1 MASPFDFI
9 AQSIAAHNGSATQTS
24 SAPTSPS
31 SPRTSPLEDYYNEQ
45 MQQKQATEKARDI
58 IDGRGRGHVGGLR
71 DAWLDK
77 NGEAKSTAIDS
88 RGHNSALRNEYQRQ
102 HPNVPTMSTAL
113 TDDEKSQLQRAYAD
127 AANKYKDASKK
138 AQSIRPE
145 EGLDYATTLEKYRSE
160 QQAATKEKAAAES
173 EMDRLR
179 KQLEFYK
186 VELPDVDQNVFERL
200 WGSVKG
206 GSKQATGSLGGLF
219 GYTGRVA
226 TGGQSAVDKA
236 LRASGNEGLS
246 ALYHVS
252 TEEENK
258 KAMQMQQA
266 IADKSAELSES
277 GGRDIE
283 RSKWGASDAGRFAL
297 DAVSQVPAL
306 AADMAANVVLP
317 GAGMAMMMG
326 RSFGGGVQ
334 QAEAGGGNL
343 AQAGAYGAASAAKE
357 YLTEK
362 MFGGLDLAYG
372 KGFADTAVEKLV
384 GKLAKTDI
392 GRTVLRTIINGGG
405 GEFVEEFV
413 SSAVDPTLR
422 AIYNGKSIGE
432 NYSEEQ
438 VSDWLYDGLVGA
450 ALGIAGSGA
459 SIATGA
465 DAKKNAELRSG
476 EVDKA
481 FELMTG
487 KKAASE
493 PQSVAETH
501 GDITTPPT
509 PSNDAVARPE
519 ELNSTVNNNVET
531 QTTDTQK
538 NTAPAGTERR
548 PMSMEDYA
556 DSNSPVWNNL
566 AYDDTTSQ
574 QKAMKEAHDRMVTE
588 GKAVEVPESTMQKTA
603 ESFPDLRGMKKAERT
618 PILKQKMAEIK
629 TSLRQFLSGLKG
641 GNFEFEVN
649 GNVLEAKL
657 YDTGIKEVLEKI
669 TQDKA
674 NMLSQSDQIFK
685 NAEYLY
691 SLPDYDGDPNIYRW
705 NYFYTPVKIGDST
718 VGVRIAVR
726 DMATP
731 NESQIYNWGIKK
743 APTLDGG
750 SPEQSSLSPD
760 VSSVGG
766 IDASLDGARRLP
778 NGSIP
783 GGVSSDASEVS
794 TSDTSIPNAEEN
806 VNRGQAKN
814 SANANPKKTAEELA
828 EDAALEKAKA
838 DYQETVKRWYE
849 QHPEADSIPVTS
861 SLYNANDWIKGR
873 VKALLQKYYDA
884 EDFDEYVAG
893 SNKMAEK
900 TYNMEEN
907 AEKNNRDAFS
917 AAILDSK
924 LKSEAKTEGG
934 YTDENL
940 LDDTYK
946 VEKEAFSSR
955 EEPVDKS
962 VGTRLPSEV
971 LEMLGI
977 RKADIGVELE
987 DQLRVL
993 EREGKN
999 ARQAYE
1005 KAVELNDAS
1014 GAAREMSHIK
1024 SLREAYNTAK
1034 TKLSK
1039 YRNGSMSENEIA
1051 ETVRGLHK
1059 EKHTVKG
1066 SKEFWE
1072 SIAAKEAA
1080 IKAEAEK
1087 RRLQNS
1093 PNNDKVDSTNS
1104 KVERAKELLANGAS
1118 PSQIFNETG
1127 LVVTADGK
1135 ITDGFTRAKVG
1146 SYDNGQNGTAD
1157 QVTGKNQVSGTSE
1170 SGVSSDDGRGVRGE
1184 FSEQSREKASW
1195 EALGESDR
1203 NAAREVI
1210 QRRIDSVET
1219 EEADELRL
1227 SYDTDE
1233 ELMRDIYKSYEDGSA
1248 ALEEWTPYFGDMN
1261 ELAAELDK
1269 ALSGT
1274 STNTQDA
1281 NANHSADS
1289 NKAERVYVDENG
1301 NEYDSKSGYTT
1312 RTAEEVQAERDAH
1325 ISDDLYY
1332 TLRAEDRLTPDN
1344 AKEWA
1349 QWQRRREERQN
1360 AQKAPVTDET
1370 AWKDAEA
1377 EFGGANHD
1385 AIHKATQR
1393 AEEFETF
1400 LESDA
1405 FTSRLTDEQYT
1416 KVSDSVTEFKNKL
1429 AGLGDGHTSFA
1440 EFAEYYKAMK
1450 DSRILGDLYSERVN
1464 EQVQLARELA
1474 EEAYS
1479 NPIPYN
1485 VEKYRHAAVKAAQM
1499 TSHYIEKASKVRVEL
1514 DELNNAVK
1522 ENGSKRKPAE
1532 LGREVERGEK
1542 GKSLREKAA
1551 AKFIRWQIMPR
1562 QMFQMIDGFKFWE
1575 KGAGYRMADTIENAA
1590 AKNQTTLVEA
1600 DNFFTDVVKMKGYGN
1615 FATGKTK
1622 TNVRLG
1628 GKTLTMSEAVSL
1640 YKAIKTMGGP
1650 DAYRVQNIKGFAL
1663 KNGDNKPY
1671 MIKADPANISELYSA
1686 LQTVIAKNEVASAY
1700 VKAFDNMSE
1709 KLGKETQDIAKAI
1722 DGVDNELFKPGD
1734 YFPLTYARVE
1744 DVNSEWDKANS
1755 KDFGVPDFKNLKER
1769 TRTAGGYVN
1778 IAPVVEVTDG
1788 YIRRAADYI
1797 AFGELA
1803 DTFGIMDYMHTFG
1816 TSTLVDSVKQNMG
1829 SEYGAWMEN
1838 YVKDVQDINQTRA
1851 KSKDNL
1857 WGALNRNF
1865 QTAVLVGSPGTPF
1878 KQKGSMWLAMSE
1890 LDPRAVVKAAVTSL
1904 NPGNQQMKAARSN
1917 PLLQFRAKGNIDAS
1931 ISDAL
1936 QDQSTLFGKMAAKSK
1951 VLKSIQNWIPAAD
1964 VREVSKVYLASCY
1977 DVQMKNPGI
1986 DINSAKFKEM
1996 VDETFQRASMRT
2008 QSQYT
2013 INMRDEISRG
2023 DNDLLKSLTMFQTQQ
2038 RTNFNNLMT
2047 ALGEAKAAKG
2057 TEHASK
2063 ANKARARALGG
2074 FIASNIAYGAMS
2086 AVADALRHKLKQY
2099 RDDDEEQQIDPT
2111 KIAIKVG
2118 ESFLEGVGGTVI
2130 FGDTA
2135 TNFITSLFSDEPFY
2149 ENGVGAVGAIND
2161 AMSAAIKLVDN
2172 PSADNVRK
2180 TAGGIANLLGIP
2192 LNNAYTL
2199 LNSFGMYTADIINAM
2214 NRSKESGNILN
2225 ELLKGT
2231 SAADI
2236 AGKKKA
2242 GLYSISDDPADDA
2255 LKIFDSIEKAVDK
2268 LPPDQFTYTDENGD
2282 EVSYELTKADKEQYR
2297 KDAEASY
2304 SSGMD
2309 ALLKAFGYDK
2319 LGDKAKEDVEKQI
2332 KGYAKDAAEQGYL
2345 DNKGL
2350 NYDTDAPAWTEAV
2363 PKEDVPSY
2371 LVSKKILDA
2380 DGKKTDYDA
2389 IDYLIGGFSKIPSS
2403 VQTQLKDDGVN
2414 VNALLYA
2421 KLFGIGSEAWYSNK
2435 GATKDA
2441 EESLGSSDV
2450 AKAIAVYNNMEGKS
2464 DEQILNAIK
2473 TQILPDAGGKQSAT
2487 VRRIEAYNTIAGN
2500 NADLGSWLDLAAAL
2514 KDADVNGSVS
2524 KDDVY
2529 TAWANMGLS
2538 ARETYA
2544 GITRSDFYNIVKSG
2558 AKSYAVNEDYATQVD
2573 EGYASIVPAKEE
2585 ADPTFS
2591 GSVRNHQA
2599 DGRAAKST
2607 SIFTMED
2614 YYRALGL
2621 LK

>member
-58 IDGRGRGHVGGLR
+58 IDGRGRGLVGGLR

-77 NGEAKSTAIDS
+77 HGEAESKTVDS

-138 AQSIRPE
+138 AQSVSDKKAQSIRPE
-145 EGLDYATTLEKYRSE
+145 AGVNYATTLEKYRSE
-160 QQAATKEKAAAES
+160 LQAASDEKAAAES

-200 WGSVKG
+200 WGSIKG
-206 GSKQATGSLGGLF
+206 GSKQAAGSLGGLF

-236 LRASGNEGLS
+236 LRASGNEELS
-246 ALYHVS
+246 ALYHVG
-252 TEEENK
+252 TEEDDE

-306 AADMAANVVLP
+306 AADMAANAVLP
-317 GAGMAMMMG
+317 GSGMAMMMG

-450 ALGIAGSGA
+450 ALGIAGSGV

-493 PQSVAETH
+493 PQSVAETQ

-509 PSNDAVARPE
+509 PPNDAVARPE
-519 ELNSTVNNNVET
+519 ELNSAVNNNVET
-531 QTTDTQK
+531 QNADVQK
-538 NTAPAGTERR
+538 NTASTETERR

-588 GKAVEVPESTMQKTA
+588 GKVVEVPESTIQKTA

-618 PILKQKMAEIK
+618 PILKQKMSEVK
-629 TSLRQFLSGLKG
+629 TSLRQFLSGFKG

-691 SLPDYDGDPNIYRW
+691 SLPDYEGNSEIYRW

-726 DMATP
+726 DMKQTADGRSD
-731 NESQIYNWGIKK
+731 SQIYNWGIKK

-766 IDASLDGARRLP
+766 VDASLDGARRLP

-806 VNRGQAKN
+806 VNIGQAEN
-814 SANANPKKTAEELA
+814 SANADFRASESDNAHSAEKDQAYYVDLA
-828 EDAALEKAKA
+828 RKLKERGWSREDIKDATGFVVDDRGNVYDEDTGEVHYDA
-838 DYQETVKRWYE
+838 QE
-849 QHPEADSIPVTS
+849 EAD
-861 SLYNANDWIKGR
+861 
-873 VKALLQKYYDA
+873 KAAWNHAA
-884 EDFDEYVAG
+884 EDFG
-893 SNKMAEK
+893 
-900 TYNMEEN
+900 
-907 AEKNNRDAFS
+907 EKNRDTIHEATS
-917 AAILDSK
+917 KAA
-924 LKSEAKTEGG
+924 
-934 YTDENL
+934 
-940 LDDTYK
+940 
-946 VEKEAFSSR
+946 
-955 EEPVDKS
+955 
-962 VGTRLPSEV
+962 
-971 LEMLGI
+971 
-977 RKADIGVELE
+977 
-987 DQLRVL
+987 
-993 EREGKN
+993 
-999 ARQAYE
+999 
-1005 KAVELNDAS
+1005 
-1014 GAAREMSHIK
+1014 
-1024 SLREAYNTAK
+1024 
-1034 TKLSK
+1034 
-1039 YRNGSMSENEIA
+1039 
-1051 ETVRGLHK
+1051 
-1059 EKHTVKG
+1059 
-1066 SKEFWE
+1066 
-1072 SIAAKEAA
+1072 
-1080 IKAEAEK
+1080 
-1087 RRLQNS
+1087 
-1093 PNNDKVDSTNS
+1093 
-1104 KVERAKELLANGAS
+1104 
-1118 PSQIFNETG
+1118 
-1127 LVVTADGK
+1127 
-1135 ITDGFTRAKVG
+1135 GFK
-1146 SYDNGQNGTAD
+1146 
-1157 QVTGKNQVSGTSE
+1157 
-1170 SGVSSDDGRGVRGE
+1170 
-1184 FSEQSREKASW
+1184 
-1195 EALGESDR
+1195 
-1203 NAAREVI
+1203 
-1210 QRRIDSVET
+1210 
-1219 EEADELRL
+1219 
-1227 SYDTDE
+1227 
-1233 ELMRDIYKSYEDGSA
+1233 
-1248 ALEEWTPYFGDMN
+1248 
-1261 ELAAELDK
+1261 
-1269 ALSGT
+1269 
-1274 STNTQDA
+1274 
-1281 NANHSADS
+1281 
-1289 NKAERVYVDENG
+1289 
-1301 NEYDSKSGYTT
+1301 
-1312 RTAEEVQAERDAH
+1312 
-1325 ISDDLYY
+1325 
-1332 TLRAEDRLTPDN
+1332 
-1344 AKEWA
+1344 
-1349 QWQRRREERQN
+1349 
-1360 AQKAPVTDET
+1360 
-1370 AWKDAEA
+1370 
-1377 EFGGANHD
+1377 
-1385 AIHKATQR
+1385 
-1393 AEEFETF
+1393 TF
-1400 LESDA
+1400 LEDEDFLRGFSDSRYTEISDA
-1405 FTSRLTDEQYT
+1405 A
-1416 KVSDSVTEFKNKL
+1416 TEFKSKL
-1429 AGLGDGHTSFA
+1429 AGVGDGHTPFS
-1440 EFAEYYKAMK
+1440 EFADYYKAIK
-1450 DSRILGDLYSERVN
+1450 NSDILGDLYSERVN
-1464 EQVQLARELA
+1464 EQVQLAKELSDTA
-1474 EEAYS
+1474 QK

-1485 VEKYRHAAVKAAQM
+1485 VDKYRSAVTKAMQM
-1499 TSHYIEKASKVRVEL
+1499 ASHYVEKASKVRAEL
-1514 DELNNAVK
+1514 DELNSAVK
-1522 ENGSKRKPAE
+1522 ENGSKKKPYETQRNPSLRDEAKSA
-1532 LGREVERGEK
+1532 GEK
-1542 GKSLREKAA
+1542 LG
-1551 AKFIRWQIMPR
+1551 AKFIRYQIMPR

-1575 KGAGYRMADTIENAA
+1575 KGAGYRMADTIEKSA
-1590 AKNQTTLVEA
+1590 AKNQTVLVDA
-1600 DNFFTDVVKMKGYGN
+1600 DNFFSDVVKEKAYRD
-1615 FATGKTK
+1615 FSTGKTMSGVK
-1622 TNVRLG
+1622 VG
-1628 GKTLTMSEAVSL
+1628 GEELSMDMAVSL

-1650 DAYRVQNIKGFAL
+1650 DAYRAQHVSGFAL
-1663 KNGDNKPY
+1663 YNGNDDPIR
-1671 MIKADPANISELYSA
+1671 IKTNDVSPLYYAAESAIESDP
-1686 LQTVIAKNEVASAY
+1686 IAKAY
-1700 VKAFDNMSE
+1700 VEAFDDMADY
-1709 KLGKETQDIAKAI
+1709 LGKETKKVSKEVDGTDIYTYVK
-1722 DGVDNELFKPGD
+1722 GD
-1734 YFPLTYARVE
+1734 YFPLTYSAAE
-1744 DVNSEWDKANS
+1744 GNFNWDKQKAQE
-1755 KDFGVPDFKNLKER
+1755 FGLPDFKSLKDR
-1769 TRTAGGYVN
+1769 TRTEGGYVN
-1778 IAPVVEVTDG
+1778 IAPVAMVTDG

-1803 DTFGIMDYMHTFG
+1803 DTFSIMDYMHTFG

-1851 KSKDNL
+1851 KSKDNF

-1865 QTAVLVGSPGTPF
+1865 QTAVLVGNPGTPF

-1890 LDPRAVVKAAVTSL
+1890 LDPRAVAKAAVTSL

-1936 QDQSTLFGKMAAKSK
+1936 QDQNTLFGKMASKSK
-1951 VLKSIQNWIPAAD
+1951 VLKRIQNWIPAAD
-1964 VREVSKVYLASCY
+1964 VHEVSKIYLASCY

-1986 DINSAKFKEM
+1986 DVNSAKFKEM

-2013 INMRDEISRG
+2013 MNMRDEISRG

-2074 FIASNIAYGAMS
+2074 FVASNIAYGAMS
-2086 AVADALRHKLKQY
+2086 VVADALRHKLKQY
-2099 RDDDEEQQIDPT
+2099 RDDDEEQQIDPA

-2199 LNSFGMYTADIINAM
+2199 LNSTGMYTLGVINAM
-2214 NRSKESGNILN
+2214 NRSKEPGSILN
-2225 ELLKGT
+2225 ELFKGT

-2255 LKIFDSIEKAVDK
+2255 LKIFDSIKKAVDK

-2304 SSGMD
+2304 NSGMD

-2345 DNKGL
+2345 DNNGL
-2350 NYDTDAPAWTEAV
+2350 DYDTDAPAWTEAV

-2389 IDYLIGGFSKIPSS
+2389 IDYLIGGFLKIPSS

-2473 TQILPDAGGKQSAT
+2473 TQVLPDAGDKQSAT

-2558 AKSYAVNEDYATQVD
+2558 PKSYAVNEDYATQVD
-2573 EGYASIVPAKEE
+2573 EGYASIAPAKEE

-2599 DGRAAKST
+2599 DGSAGKST

>member
-1 MASPFDFI
+1 MASPLDFI
-9 AQSIAAHNGSATQTS
+9 RDSIEAYNGSAVKTS
-24 SAPTSPS
+24 STPAS
-31 SPRTSPLEDYYNEQ
+31 RTSAVEDYYNEQ
-45 MQQKQATEKARDI
+45 MQKKQATEKARDVV
-58 IDGRGRGHVGGLR
+58 DGRGRGHVGGLR

-77 NGEAKSTAIDS
+77 NGEAKSTTVDS
-88 RGHNSALRNEYQRQ
+88 RGNNSMLRKEYQRQ
-102 HPNVPTMSTAL
+102 NPNISTMSTAL
-113 TDDEKSQLQRAYAD
+113 SDDEKFQLQSAYAD
-127 AANKYKDASKK
+127 AASKYKSASKKAQSVSDKK

-145 EGLDYATTLEKYRSE
+145 AGVNYATTLEKYRSE
-160 QQAATKEKAAAES
+160 LQAASDEKAAAES
-173 EMDRLR
+173 EMNKLR

-186 VELPDVDQNVFERL
+186 VEIPDADQNIFERL
-200 WGSVKG
+200 WGSAKG
-206 GSKQATGSLGGLF
+206 GSKQAAGSLGGAA
-219 GYTGRVA
+219 GYTGRAV
-226 TGGQSAVDKA
+226 TGAQNAVDKA
-236 LRASGNEGLS
+236 LRASGNEELS
-246 ALYHVS
+246 ALYHVG
-252 TEEENK
+252 TEEDDE

-266 IADKSAELSES
+266 IADKSAELSKS
-277 GGRDIE
+277 GDRDIE
-283 RSKWGASDAGRFAL
+283 RSKWGASDAGKFAL

-306 AADMAANVVLP
+306 ATDMAANAILP
-317 GAGMAMMMG
+317 GSGMAMMMG

-334 QAEAGGGNL
+334 EAEAGGANL
-343 AQAGAYGAASAAKE
+343 AQAGAYGAASAAVE
-357 YLTEK
+357 SLTEK
-362 MFGGLDLAYG
+362 LTGGLDIAYG
-372 KGFADTAVEKLV
+372 KGFTDKVTERLI
-384 GKLAKTDI
+384 GRLAKSDA
-392 GRTVLRTIINGGG
+392 GRTAFRALTGAL
-405 GEFVEEFV
+405 GEGAEEFI
-413 SSAVDPTLR
+413 SSAVNPTIR
-422 AIYNGKSIGE
+422 SIYNGKSVGE

-450 ALGIAGSGA
+450 ALGLAGSGV
-459 SIATGA
+459 SIATGEN
-465 DAKKNAELRSG
+465 AKKNAELRNGSI
-476 EVDKA
+476 DNA
-481 FELMTG
+481 LELMTG

-493 PQSVAETH
+493 SQSVAETQ

-509 PSNDAVARPE
+509 PSSDAVTRPE
-519 ELNSTVNNNVET
+519 ELNSAVNNNVET
-531 QTTDTQK
+531 QNADTKK
-538 NTAPAGTERR
+538 NTASNGTERR

-566 AYDDTTSQ
+566 AYDDTASQ

-588 GKAVEVPESTMQKTA
+588 GKVVEVPESTIQKTA

-618 PILKQKMAEIK
+618 PILKQKMSEVK
-629 TSLRQFLSGLKG
+629 TSLRQFLSGIKG

-691 SLPDYDGDPNIYRW
+691 SLPDYEGNSEIYRW

-726 DMATP
+726 DMKQTADGRSD
-731 NESQIYNWGIKK
+731 SQIYNWGIKK

-760 VSSVGG
+760 VSSVGDV
-766 IDASLDGARRLP
+766 DASLDGARRLP

-794 TSDTSIPNAEEN
+794 TSDTSIPTAEEN
-806 VNRGQAKN
+806 VNREQTEN
-814 SANANPKKTAEELA
+814 SVNADTKKAEEELA
-828 EDAALEKAKA
+828 
-838 DYQETVKRWYE
+838 T
-849 QHPEADSIPVTS
+849 
-861 SLYNANDWIKGR
+861 
-873 VKALLQKYYDA
+873 
-884 EDFDEYVAG
+884 
-893 SNKMAEK
+893 
-900 TYNMEEN
+900 
-907 AEKNNRDAFS
+907 
-917 AAILDSK
+917 
-924 LKSEAKTEGG
+924 
-934 YTDENL
+934 
-940 LDDTYK
+940 
-946 VEKEAFSSR
+946 
-955 EEPVDKS
+955 
-962 VGTRLPSEV
+962 
-971 LEMLGI
+971 
-977 RKADIGVELE
+977 
-987 DQLRVL
+987 
-993 EREGKN
+993 
-999 ARQAYE
+999 
-1005 KAVELNDAS
+1005 
-1014 GAAREMSHIK
+1014 
-1024 SLREAYNTAK
+1024 
-1034 TKLSK
+1034 
-1039 YRNGSMSENEIA
+1039 
-1051 ETVRGLHK
+1051 
-1059 EKHTVKG
+1059 
-1066 SKEFWE
+1066 
-1072 SIAAKEAA
+1072 
-1080 IKAEAEK
+1080 
-1087 RRLQNS
+1087 
-1093 PNNDKVDSTNS
+1093 
-1104 KVERAKELLANGAS
+1104 
-1118 PSQIFNETG
+1118 
-1127 LVVTADGK
+1127 
-1135 ITDGFTRAKVG
+1135 
-1146 SYDNGQNGTAD
+1146 
-1157 QVTGKNQVSGTSE
+1157 
-1170 SGVSSDDGRGVRGE
+1170 
-1184 FSEQSREKASW
+1184 
-1195 EALGESDR
+1195 
-1203 NAAREVI
+1203 
-1210 QRRIDSVET
+1210 
-1219 EEADELRL
+1219 
-1227 SYDTDE
+1227 
-1233 ELMRDIYKSYEDGSA
+1233 
-1248 ALEEWTPYFGDMN
+1248 
-1261 ELAAELDK
+1261 ELDK
-1269 ALSGT
+1269 SPSGT
-1274 STNTQDA
+1274 NTNTQ
-1281 NANHSADS
+1281 NADINYSTGS
-1289 NKAERVYVDENG
+1289 NTTERVYVDENG
-1301 NEYDSKSGYTT
+1301 NEYDPETGYTT

-1405 FTSRLTDEQYT
+1405 FTSRLTVEQYT

-1429 AGLGDGHTSFA
+1429 AGLGDGRTSFA

-1600 DNFFTDVVKMKGYGN
+1600 DNFFTDVVKMKGYGD

-1622 TNVRLG
+1622 TSVRLG
-1628 GKTLTMSEAVSL
+1628 GETLTMSEAVSL

-1650 DAYRVQNIKGFAL
+1650 DAYRVQNIEGFAL
-1663 KNGDNKPY
+1663 KNGDKKPY

-1686 LQTVIAKNEVASAY
+1686 LQTAIAKNEVASAY
-1700 VKAFDNMSE
+1700 VKAFDSMSE
-1709 KLGKETQDIAKAI
+1709 KLGKETQDVAKAI
-1722 DGVDNELFKPGD
+1722 DGVDNELFKPGE
-1734 YFPLTYARVE
+1734 YFPLTYARIE
-1744 DVNSEWDKANS
+1744 DGNFEWDKADS

-1816 TSTLVDSVKQNMG
+1816 TPTLVDSVKQNMG

-1851 KSKDNL
+1851 KSRDN
-1857 WGALNRNF
+1857 WWQKLNHNF
-1865 QTAVLVGSPGTPF
+1865 QTAVLIGNPGTPF

-1890 LDPRAVVKAAVTSL
+1890 LDPRAVAKAAITSL
-1904 NPGNQQMKAARSN
+1904 NPGNQQIKAARNN
-1917 PLLQFRAKGNIDAS
+1917 PLLQFRAKGNIDSS
-1931 ISDAL
+1931 ITDAL
-1936 QDQSTLFGKMAAKSK
+1936 QDQSTLFSKIAAKSK

-1964 VREVSKVYLASCY
+1964 VRELSKVYLASCY

-1986 DINSAKFKEM
+1986 DVNSTKFKEM

-2013 INMRDEISRG
+2013 MNMRDEISRG
-2023 DNDLLKSLTMFQTQQ
+2023 DSALLKALTMFQTQQ
-2038 RTNFNNLMT
+2038 RTNYNNLMT
-2047 ALGEAKAAKG
+2047 AFGEAKAAKG
-2057 TEHASK
+2057 TEHASN

-2074 FIASNIAYGAMS
+2074 FVASNIAYGAMS

-2099 RDDDEEQQIDPT
+2099 RDDDEEQQIDPA

-2118 ESFLEGVGGTVI
+2118 ESAFEGALGTFI

-2135 TNFITSLFSDEPFY
+2135 FNFITSLFSDEPFY

-2199 LNSFGMYTADIINAM
+2199 LNSTGMYTLDVISAM
-2214 NRSKESGNILN
+2214 NRSKDPGSILN

-2255 LKIFDSIEKAVDK
+2255 LKIFDSIKKAVDK

-2304 SSGMD
+2304 NSGMD

-2319 LGDKAKEDVEKQI
+2319 LDDKAKEDVEKQI
-2332 KGYAKDAAEQGYL
+2332 KGYAKDAAEQSYL
-2345 DNKGL
+2345 DSKGL
-2350 NYDTDAPAWTEAV
+2350 DYDTGISAWAEAV
-2363 PKEDVPSY
+2363 PEEDVPGY

-2403 VQTQLKDDGVN
+2403 VQAQLKDDGAN

-2464 DEQILNAIK
+2464 DEQILNTIK
-2473 TQILPDAGGKQSAT
+2473 TQVLPDAGGKQSAT

-2558 AKSYAVNEDYATQVD
+2558 PKSYAVNEDYATQVD
-2573 EGYASIVPAKEE
+2573 KGYASIVPAKEE

-2599 DGRAAKST
+2599 DDSTAKST
-2607 SIFTMED
+2607 SIFSMED

>member
-31 SPRTSPLEDYYNEQ
+31 RTSPLEDYYNEQ

-58 IDGRGRGHVGGLR
+58 IDGRGRGLVGGLR

-77 NGEAKSTAIDS
+77 HGGAESKTVDS

-138 AQSIRPE
+138 AQSVSDKKAQSIRPE
-145 EGLDYATTLEKYRSE
+145 AGVNYATTLEKYRSE
-160 QQAATKEKAAAES
+160 LQAASDEKAAAES
-173 EMDRLR
+173 EMDKLR
-179 KQLEFYK
+179 KQLEFYN

-200 WGSVKG
+200 WGSIKG
-206 GSKQATGSLGGLF
+206 GSKQAAGSLGGLF

-236 LRASGNEGLS
+236 LRASGNEDLS

-252 TEEENK
+252 TEDENK

-306 AADMAANVVLP
+306 AADMAANAVLP

-334 QAEAGGGNL
+334 QAESGGGNL

-438 VSDWLYDGLVGA
+438 VSDWLYDGFVGA

-487 KKAASE
+487 KKSTTE
-493 PQSVAETH
+493 PQSAAETQ
-501 GDITTPPT
+501 GDITTPSV
-509 PSNDAVARPE
+509 PSNDAVTHPE
-519 ELNSTVNNNVET
+519 TLNSAVNNNVET

-588 GKAVEVPESTMQKTA
+588 GKVVEVPESTMQKTA

-726 DMATP
+726 DMKQTADGRSD
-731 NESQIYNWGIKK
+731 SQIYNWGIKK

-766 IDASLDGARRLP
+766 VDASLDGARRLP

-806 VNRGQAKN
+806 VNREQTEN
-814 SANANPKKTAEELA
+814 SVNADTKKAEEKLA
-828 EDAALEKAKA
+828 
-838 DYQETVKRWYE
+838 T
-849 QHPEADSIPVTS
+849 
-861 SLYNANDWIKGR
+861 
-873 VKALLQKYYDA
+873 
-884 EDFDEYVAG
+884 
-893 SNKMAEK
+893 
-900 TYNMEEN
+900 
-907 AEKNNRDAFS
+907 
-917 AAILDSK
+917 
-924 LKSEAKTEGG
+924 
-934 YTDENL
+934 
-940 LDDTYK
+940 
-946 VEKEAFSSR
+946 
-955 EEPVDKS
+955 
-962 VGTRLPSEV
+962 
-971 LEMLGI
+971 
-977 RKADIGVELE
+977 
-987 DQLRVL
+987 
-993 EREGKN
+993 
-999 ARQAYE
+999 
-1005 KAVELNDAS
+1005 
-1014 GAAREMSHIK
+1014 
-1024 SLREAYNTAK
+1024 
-1034 TKLSK
+1034 
-1039 YRNGSMSENEIA
+1039 
-1051 ETVRGLHK
+1051 
-1059 EKHTVKG
+1059 
-1066 SKEFWE
+1066 
-1072 SIAAKEAA
+1072 
-1080 IKAEAEK
+1080 
-1087 RRLQNS
+1087 
-1093 PNNDKVDSTNS
+1093 
-1104 KVERAKELLANGAS
+1104 
-1118 PSQIFNETG
+1118 
-1127 LVVTADGK
+1127 
-1135 ITDGFTRAKVG
+1135 
-1146 SYDNGQNGTAD
+1146 
-1157 QVTGKNQVSGTSE
+1157 
-1170 SGVSSDDGRGVRGE
+1170 
-1184 FSEQSREKASW
+1184 
-1195 EALGESDR
+1195 
-1203 NAAREVI
+1203 
-1210 QRRIDSVET
+1210 
-1219 EEADELRL
+1219 
-1227 SYDTDE
+1227 
-1233 ELMRDIYKSYEDGSA
+1233 
-1248 ALEEWTPYFGDMN
+1248 
-1261 ELAAELDK
+1261 ELDK
-1269 ALSGT
+1269 SLSGT
-1274 STNTQDA
+1274 NTNTQDA
-1281 NANHSADS
+1281 NANYNADNTNHSTGS
-1289 NKAERVYVDENG
+1289 NTAERVYVDENG
-1301 NEYDSKSGYTT
+1301 NEYDPKTGYTT

-1522 ENGSKRKPAE
+1522 ENGSKRKPTE

-1600 DNFFTDVVKMKGYGN
+1600 DNFFTDVVKMKGYGD

-1650 DAYRVQNIKGFAL
+1650 DAYRVQNIEGFAL
-1663 KNGDNKPY
+1663 KNGDEKPY

-1686 LQTVIAKNEVASAY
+1686 LQTAIAKNEVASAY

-1709 KLGKETQDIAKAI
+1709 KLGKQTQDVAKAI

-1816 TSTLVDSVKQNMG
+1816 TPTLVDSVKQNMG

-1851 KSKDNL
+1851 KSRDN
-1857 WGALNRNF
+1857 WWQKLNHNF
-1865 QTAVLVGSPGTPF
+1865 QTAVLIGNPGTPF

-1890 LDPRAVVKAAVTSL
+1890 LDPRAVAKAAITSL
-1904 NPGNQQMKAARSN
+1904 NPGNQQMKAARNN
-1917 PLLQFRAKGNIDAS
+1917 PLLQFRAKGNIDSS
-1931 ISDAL
+1931 ITDAL

-1986 DINSAKFKEM
+1986 DVNSTKFKEM

-2013 INMRDEISRG
+2013 MNMRDEISRG
-2023 DNDLLKSLTMFQTQQ
+2023 DSALLKALTMFQTQQ
-2038 RTNFNNLMT
+2038 RTT
-2047 ALGEAKAAKG
+2047 ANSMFTAINEARAAKG
-2057 TEHASK
+2057 TEHAAK
-2063 ANKARARALGG
+2063 ANKALKNAATG
-2074 FIASNIAYGAMS
+2074 FFASNVAYATMDVLAKG
-2086 AVADALRHKLKQY
+2086 LRHKLKQF
-2099 RDDDEEQQIDPT
+2099 RDEDDEEQKLDPV
-2111 KIAIKVG
+2111 KITAEVG
-2118 ESFLEGVGGTVI
+2118 KSFAEGVGGTVI
-2130 FGDTA
+2130 FGDDV
-2135 TNFITSLFSDEPFY
+2135 TNLVESIISGETFY
-2149 ENGVGAVGAIND
+2149 ENGIGAIGAIED
-2161 AMSAAIKLVDN
+2161 AASAFWNLTQN
-2172 PSADNVRK
+2172 PSADNIRK
-2180 TAGGIANLLGIP
+2180 TAGGFANLAGIP

-2199 LNSFGMYTADIINAM
+2199 LNSMGMYTLDVISAM

-2255 LKIFDSIEKAVDK
+2255 LKIFDSIKKAVDK

-2297 KDAEASY
+2297 KDADASY
-2304 SSGMD
+2304 NSGMD

-2350 NYDTDAPAWTEAV
+2350 DYDTDAPAWTEAV

-2473 TQILPDAGGKQSAT
+2473 TQVLPDAGGKQSAT

-2514 KDADVNGSVS
+2514 KDADVNDSVS

-2558 AKSYAVNEDYATQVD
+2558 INSYAVNEDYATQVD
-2573 EGYASIVPAKEE
+2573 EGYASIAPAKEE

-2599 DGRAAKST
+2599 DGNTAKST

>member
-45 MQQKQATEKARDI
+45 MQQKQAAEKARDI

-138 AQSIRPE
+138 AQSVSDKKAQSIRPE
-145 EGLDYATTLEKYRSE
+145 AGVNYATTLEKYRSE
-160 QQAATKEKAAAES
+160 LQAASDEKAAAES
-173 EMDRLR
+173 EMDKLR
-179 KQLEFYK
+179 KQLEFYN

-200 WGSVKG
+200 WGSIKG
-206 GSKQATGSLGGLF
+206 GSKQAAGSLGGLF

-236 LRASGNEGLS
+236 LRASGNEELS
-246 ALYHVS
+246 TLYHVG
-252 TEEENK
+252 TEEEDE

-283 RSKWGASDAGRFAL
+283 RSKLGASKAGKFAL

-306 AADMAANVVLP
+306 AADMAANAVLP
-317 GAGMAMMMG
+317 GSGMAMMMG

-422 AIYNGKSIGE
+422 AIYNGKSVGE

-450 ALGIAGSGA
+450 ALGIAGSGV

-465 DAKKNAELRSG
+465 DAKKNADLRSG

-493 PQSVAETH
+493 PQSAAETQ

-509 PSNDAVARPE
+509 PSNDAVTRPE

-538 NTAPAGTERR
+538 NTAPAGTESTAVNDNPATHTAEENKIIADYKAAADENVISGIERAR
-548 PMSMEDYA
+548 SLQDINYRNKFTVTLAETVGDRVVNLVKNATGLDVTGFKNQIKGNSIAHIDKRHGVNGTADHSMANIEDFGRINYVVENA
-556 DSNSPVWNNL
+556 DRARLLSAGDVDSETWKLSREYRNADNSQAPLIRFEKRVDNTYYVVEAVPDSKANRMAVVS
-566 AYDDTTSQ
+566 AYMETA
-574 QKAMKEAHDRMVTE
+574 KKEASSPKSVDAAEAAPRAT
-588 GKAVEVPESTMQKTA
+588 PEANLEISETSNNSIPTA
-603 ESFPDLRGMKKAERT
+603 E
-618 PILKQKMAEIK
+618 Q
-629 TSLRQFLSGLKG
+629 
-641 GNFEFEVN
+641 
-649 GNVLEAKL
+649 
-657 YDTGIKEVLEKI
+657 
-669 TQDKA
+669 
-674 NMLSQSDQIFK
+674 
-685 NAEYLY
+685 
-691 SLPDYDGDPNIYRW
+691 
-705 NYFYTPVKIGDST
+705 
-718 VGVRIAVR
+718 
-726 DMATP
+726 
-731 NESQIYNWGIKK
+731 
-743 APTLDGG
+743 
-750 SPEQSSLSPD
+750 
-760 VSSVGG
+760 
-766 IDASLDGARRLP
+766 
-778 NGSIP
+778 
-783 GGVSSDASEVS
+783 
-794 TSDTSIPNAEEN
+794 N
-806 VNRGQAKN
+806 VNRGQAEN
-814 SANANPKKTAEELA
+814 SVNADPKKTAEELA

-861 SLYNANDWIKGR
+861 SLHNANVWIKGR
-873 VKALLQKYYDA
+873 VKAILQKHYDA
-884 EDFDEYVAG
+884 EDFNEYVADA
-893 SNKMAEK
+893 NEMAEK

-907 AEKNNRDAFS
+907 AEKNSRDAFS
-917 AAILDSK
+917 TAILDSK
-924 LKSEAKTEGG
+924 LKSEAKAESG
-934 YTDENL
+934 YTDEDL

-955 EEPVDKS
+955 EEPADKS

-987 DQLRVL
+987 DRLRAL

-999 ARQAYE
+999 ARRAYE
-1005 KAVELNDAS
+1005 KAVELNDAA
-1014 GAAREMSHIK
+1014 GAEREMAHIK
-1024 SLREAYNTAK
+1024 SLREAYNAAK
-1034 TKLSK
+1034 VKLSK

-1072 SIAAKEAA
+1072 RITAKEAA

-1127 LVVTADGK
+1127 LVITADGK
-1135 ITDGFTRAKVG
+1135 ITDGFTHAKVG

-1157 QVTGKNQVSGTSE
+1157 QVAGKNQVSGTSE
-1170 SGVSSDDGRGVRGE
+1170 SGVSSDDRRGVRGK

-1195 EALGESDR
+1195 EALGESER

-1261 ELAAELDK
+1261 ELASELDK

-1274 STNTQDA
+1274 NTNTQDA
-1281 NANHSADS
+1281 NANYNADNTNYSTGS
-1289 NKAERVYVDENG
+1289 NTTERVYVDENG
-1301 NEYDSKSGYTT
+1301 NEYDPKTGYTT
-1312 RTAEEVQAERDAH
+1312 RTAEEVQAEHDAH

-1360 AQKAPVTDET
+1360 AQKTPVPDET

-1429 AGLGDGHTSFA
+1429 AGLGDGRTSFA

-1522 ENGSKRKPAE
+1522 ENGSKRKPTE

-1600 DNFFTDVVKMKGYGN
+1600 DNFFTDVVKMKGYGD

-1650 DAYRVQNIKGFAL
+1650 DAYRVQNIEGFAL
-1663 KNGDNKPY
+1663 KNGDKKPY
-1671 MIKADPANISELYSA
+1671 MIKADPANISGLYSA
-1686 LQTVIAKNEVASAY
+1686 LQTAIAKNEVASAY
-1700 VKAFDNMSE
+1700 IKAFDSMSE
-1709 KLGKETQDIAKAI
+1709 KLGKETQDVAKAI

-1744 DVNSEWDKANS
+1744 DGNFEWDKADS

-1816 TSTLVDSVKQNMG
+1816 TPTLVDSVKQNMG

-1851 KSKDNL
+1851 KSRDN
-1857 WGALNRNF
+1857 WWQKLNHNF
-1865 QTAVLVGSPGTPF
+1865 QTAVLIGNPGTPF

-1890 LDPRAVVKAAVTSL
+1890 LDPRAVAKAAVTSL
-1904 NPGNQQMKAARSN
+1904 NPGNQQMKAARNN
-1917 PLLQFRAKGNIDAS
+1917 PLLQFRAKGNIDSS
-1931 ISDAL
+1931 ITDAL
-1936 QDQSTLFGKMAAKSK
+1936 QDQNTLFSKMAAKSK

-1964 VREVSKVYLASCY
+1964 VREISKVYLASCY

-1986 DINSAKFKEM
+1986 DVNSIKFKEM

-2013 INMRDEISRG
+2013 MNMRDEISRG
-2023 DNDLLKSLTMFQTQQ
+2023 DSALLKALTMFQTQQ
-2038 RTNFNNLMT
+2038 RTNYNNLMT
-2047 ALGEAKAAKG
+2047 AFGEAKAAKG

-2063 ANKARARALGG
+2063 ANKAKARALGG
-2074 FIASNIAYGAMS
+2074 FVASNIAYGAMS

-2099 RDDDEEQQIDPT
+2099 RDDDEEQQIDPA

-2118 ESFLEGVGGTVI
+2118 ESVFEGALGTFI

-2135 TNFITSLFSDEPFY
+2135 FNFITSLFSDEPFY

-2199 LNSFGMYTADIINAM
+2199 LNSTGMYTLDVINAM

-2255 LKIFDSIEKAVDK
+2255 LKIFDSIKKAVDK

-2282 EVSYELTKADKEQYR
+2282 EASYELTKADKEQYR

-2304 SSGMD
+2304 NSGMD

-2332 KGYAKDAAEQGYL
+2332 KSYAKDAAEQGYL

-2350 NYDTDAPAWTEAV
+2350 DYDTGAPAWAEAV

-2403 VQTQLKDDGVN
+2403 VQTRLKDDEVN

-2435 GATKDA
+2435 GATKDV

-2473 TQILPDAGGKQSAT
+2473 TQVLPDAGGKQSAT

-2558 AKSYAVNEDYATQVD
+2558 PKSYAVNEDYATQVD
-2573 EGYASIVPAKEE
+2573 EGYASIAPAKEE

-2599 DGRAAKST
+2599 DGSAGKST

>member
-138 AQSIRPE
+138 AQSVSDKKAQSIRPE
-145 EGLDYATTLEKYRSE
+145 AGVNYATTLEKYRSE
-160 QQAATKEKAAAES
+160 LQAASDEKAAAES
-173 EMDRLR
+173 EMDKLR
-179 KQLEFYK
+179 KQLEFYN
-186 VELPDVDQNVFERL
+186 VELPDVDQNIFERL
-200 WGSVKG
+200 WGSIKG
-206 GSKQATGSLGGLF
+206 GSKQAAGSLGGLF
-219 GYTGRVA
+219 GYTGRLA

-236 LRASGNEGLS
+236 LRASGNEDLS

-252 TEEENK
+252 TEDENK

-306 AADMAANVVLP
+306 AADMAANAVLP

-450 ALGIAGSGA
+450 ALGIAGSGV

-493 PQSVAETH
+493 PQSVAEAQ

-519 ELNSTVNNNVET
+519 KLNSAVNNNVET

-538 NTAPAGTERR
+538 NTAPTGAESTGDIEIAKGPSALGANAKGAANTLARNISIMENDAPVASLSGKEMQSKTKKVSEQIMDFFAQLGGKVDRAGFGDVELGKYGQSAILNHRPLNRAKMVSLSAVPEVIAEGKIISDVDNWKGRGYRSVIFAAPVEIAGERTYVAAVVNQFPGSNKFYLNECVDAEGNYLR
-548 PMSMEDYA
+548 INEVPSGNTKIGFTAA
-556 DSNSPVWNNL
+556 DGI
-566 AYDDTTSQ
+566 
-574 QKAMKEAHDRMVTE
+574 TE
-588 GKAVEVPESTMQKTA
+588 GPE
-603 ESFPDLRGMKKAERT
+603 G
-618 PILKQKMAEIK
+618 
-629 TSLRQFLSGLKG
+629 TS
-641 GNFEFEVN
+641 
-649 GNVLEAKL
+649 
-657 YDTGIKEVLEKI
+657 
-669 TQDKA
+669 
-674 NMLSQSDQIFK
+674 
-685 NAEYLY
+685 
-691 SLPDYDGDPNIYRW
+691 
-705 NYFYTPVKIGDST
+705 
-718 VGVRIAVR
+718 
-726 DMATP
+726 
-731 NESQIYNWGIKK
+731 
-743 APTLDGG
+743 PTLDGG

-760 VSSVGG
+760 VSSVED
-766 IDASLDGARRLP
+766 ISFTD
-778 NGSIP
+778 SIP
-783 GGVSSDASEVS
+783 
-794 TSDTSIPNAEEN
+794 TAEEN
-806 VNRGQAKN
+806 VNRGQAEN
-814 SANANPKKTAEELA
+814 SVKDQAYYVDLARKLDERGWSREDIKDATGFVVDEHGNVYDEDTGEIHYDAQEEADKTAWNRA
-828 EDAALEKAKA
+828 
-838 DYQETVKRWYE
+838 
-849 QHPEADSIPVTS
+849 
-861 SLYNANDWIKGR
+861 
-873 VKALLQKYYDA
+873 A
-884 EDFDEYVAG
+884 EDFG
-893 SNKMAEK
+893 
-900 TYNMEEN
+900 
-907 AEKNNRDAFS
+907 EKNRDTIHEATS
-917 AAILDSK
+917 KAAD
-924 LKSEAKTEGG
+924 
-934 YTDENL
+934 
-940 LDDTYK
+940 
-946 VEKEAFSSR
+946 
-955 EEPVDKS
+955 
-962 VGTRLPSEV
+962 
-971 LEMLGI
+971 
-977 RKADIGVELE
+977 
-987 DQLRVL
+987 
-993 EREGKN
+993 
-999 ARQAYE
+999 
-1005 KAVELNDAS
+1005 
-1014 GAAREMSHIK
+1014 
-1024 SLREAYNTAK
+1024 
-1034 TKLSK
+1034 
-1039 YRNGSMSENEIA
+1039 
-1051 ETVRGLHK
+1051 
-1059 EKHTVKG
+1059 
-1066 SKEFWE
+1066 
-1072 SIAAKEAA
+1072 
-1080 IKAEAEK
+1080 
-1087 RRLQNS
+1087 
-1093 PNNDKVDSTNS
+1093 
-1104 KVERAKELLANGAS
+1104 
-1118 PSQIFNETG
+1118 
-1127 LVVTADGK
+1127 
-1135 ITDGFTRAKVG
+1135 
-1146 SYDNGQNGTAD
+1146 
-1157 QVTGKNQVSGTSE
+1157 
-1170 SGVSSDDGRGVRGE
+1170 
-1184 FSEQSREKASW
+1184 
-1195 EALGESDR
+1195 
-1203 NAAREVI
+1203 
-1210 QRRIDSVET
+1210 
-1219 EEADELRL
+1219 
-1227 SYDTDE
+1227 
-1233 ELMRDIYKSYEDGSA
+1233 
-1248 ALEEWTPYFGDMN
+1248 
-1261 ELAAELDK
+1261 
-1269 ALSGT
+1269 
-1274 STNTQDA
+1274 
-1281 NANHSADS
+1281 
-1289 NKAERVYVDENG
+1289 
-1301 NEYDSKSGYTT
+1301 
-1312 RTAEEVQAERDAH
+1312 
-1325 ISDDLYY
+1325 
-1332 TLRAEDRLTPDN
+1332 
-1344 AKEWA
+1344 
-1349 QWQRRREERQN
+1349 
-1360 AQKAPVTDET
+1360 
-1370 AWKDAEA
+1370 
-1377 EFGGANHD
+1377 
-1385 AIHKATQR
+1385 
-1393 AEEFETF
+1393 FETF
-1400 LESDA
+1400 LEKEDFLKGFDDSRYTEISDA
-1405 FTSRLTDEQYT
+1405 
-1416 KVSDSVTEFKNKL
+1416 VTEFKSKL
-1429 AGLGDGHTSFA
+1429 AGVGDGHVPFS
-1440 EFAEYYKAMK
+1440 EFADYYKAMK
-1450 DSRILGDLYSERVN
+1450 NSDILGDLYSERVN
-1464 EQVQLARELA
+1464 EQVQLAKALSDA
-1474 EEAYS
+1474 AQKTS
-1479 NPIPYN
+1479 TPYD
-1485 VEKYRHAAVKAAQM
+1485 VEKYRSAVTKAMQM
-1499 TSHYIEKASKVRVEL
+1499 ASHYVEKASKVRT
-1514 DELNNAVK
+1514 ELNELTAAVK
-1522 ENGSKRKPAE
+1522 ENGSKKMPYETQRNPSLRDEAKST
-1532 LGREVERGEK
+1532 GEK
-1542 GKSLREKAA
+1542 LG
-1551 AKFIRWQIMPR
+1551 AKFIRYQIMPR

-1575 KGAGYRMADTIENAA
+1575 RGAGYRMADTIEQSA
-1590 AKNQTTLVEA
+1590 AKNQTVLVEA
-1600 DNFFTDVVKMKGYGN
+1600 DNFFSDVVKEKAYRD
-1615 FATGKTK
+1615 FSTGKT
-1622 TNVRLG
+1622 
-1628 GKTLTMSEAVSL
+1628 MSGVMVGNKELSMDMAVSL

-1650 DAYRVQNIKGFAL
+1650 EAYRTQHLAGFAL
-1663 KNGDNKPY
+1663 YNGNEKP
-1671 MIKADPANISELYSA
+1671 
-1686 LQTVIAKNEVASAY
+1686 T
-1700 VKAFDNMSE
+1700 
-1709 KLGKETQDIAKAI
+1709 
-1722 DGVDNELFKPGD
+1722 LFKPDDISRLYFDVKSAVESDPVAKAYVESFDDMADYIGRETARVSKEVDGADIYTYVKGD
-1734 YFPLTYARVE
+1734 YFPLTYSAAE
-1744 DVNSEWDKANS
+1744 GNFNWDKQKAQ
-1755 KDFGVPDFKNLKER
+1755 DFGLPDFKSLKDR
-1769 TRTAGGYVN
+1769 TRTEGGYVN
-1778 IAPVVEVTDG
+1778 ISPIAMVTDG

-1803 DTFGIMDYMHTFG
+1803 DTFSIMDYMHTFG

-1829 SEYGAWMEN
+1829 SEYGAWMED

-1851 KSKDNL
+1851 KSKDNF

-1865 QTAVLVGSPGTPF
+1865 QTAVLVGNPGTPF

-1890 LDPRAVVKAAVTSL
+1890 LDPRAVAKAAVTSL
-1904 NPGNQQMKAARSN
+1904 NPGNKQMKAARDN

-1951 VLKSIQNWIPAAD
+1951 VLKKIQNWIPAAD
-1964 VREVSKVYLASCY
+1964 VKELSKAYLASYY

-1986 DINSAKFKEM
+1986 DVNSAKFKEM

-2013 INMRDEISRG
+2013 MNMRDEISRG
-2023 DNDLLKSLTMFQTQQ
+2023 DSALLKALTMFQTQQ
-2038 RTNFNNLMT
+2038 RTT
-2047 ALGEAKAAKG
+2047 ANSMFTAINEAIAAKG
-2057 TEHASK
+2057 TEHAAK
-2063 ANKARARALGG
+2063 ANKALKNAAAG
-2074 FIASNIAYGAMS
+2074 FFASNVAYAAMDVL
-2086 AVADALRHKLKQY
+2086 AKGLRHKLKQF
-2099 RDDDEEQQIDPT
+2099 RDDDEEQQID
-2111 KIAIKVG
+2111 AGEVG
-2118 ESFLEGVGGTVI
+2118 LELLKSFFEGAGGTVI
-2130 FGDTA
+2130 FGDDV
-2135 TNFITSLFSDEPFY
+2135 TNLVESIISGETFY
-2149 ENGVGAVGAIND
+2149 ENGIGAIGAIEGAV
-2161 AMSAAIKLVDN
+2161 SAVVNSTQN
-2172 PSADNVRK
+2172 PSADNIRK
-2180 TAGGIANLLGIP
+2180 AAGGLANLAGIP

-2199 LNSFGMYTADIINAM
+2199 LNSAGMWTLDIINGIS
-2214 NRSKESGNILN
+2214 RSKQSSNDFWGFLAGAGQ
-2225 ELLKGT
+2225 GT

-2255 LKIFDSIEKAVDK
+2255 LKIFDSIKKAVDK

-2304 SSGMD
+2304 NSGMD

-2350 NYDTDAPAWTEAV
+2350 DYDTGAPAWTEAV
-2363 PKEDVPSY
+2363 PEEDVPSY

-2403 VQTQLKDDGVN
+2403 VQAQLKDDGAN

-2464 DEQILNAIK
+2464 DEQILNTIK
-2473 TQILPDAGGKQSAT
+2473 TQVLPDAGGKQSAT

-2558 AKSYAVNEDYATQVD
+2558 PKSYAVNEDYATQVD
-2573 EGYASIVPAKEE
+2573 KGYASIVPAKEE

-2599 DGRAAKST
+2599 DDSTAKST
-2607 SIFTMED
+2607 SIFSMED

>member
-31 SPRTSPLEDYYNEQ
+31 RTSPLEDYYNEQ

-58 IDGRGRGHVGGLR
+58 IDGRGRGLVGGLR

-77 NGEAKSTAIDS
+77 HGGAESKTVDS

-138 AQSIRPE
+138 AQSVSDKKAQSIRPE
-145 EGLDYATTLEKYRSE
+145 AGVNYATTLEKYRSE
-160 QQAATKEKAAAES
+160 LQAASDEKAAAES
-173 EMDRLR
+173 EMDKLR
-179 KQLEFYK
+179 KQLEFYN

-200 WGSVKG
+200 WGSIKG
-206 GSKQATGSLGGLF
+206 GSKQAAGSLGGLF

-236 LRASGNEGLS
+236 LRASGNEELS
-246 ALYHVS
+246 ALYHVG
-252 TEEENK
+252 TEEEDE

-283 RSKWGASDAGRFAL
+283 RSKLGASKAGKFAL

-306 AADMAANVVLP
+306 AADMAANAVLP
-317 GAGMAMMMG
+317 GSGMAMMMG

-450 ALGIAGSGA
+450 ALGIAGSGV

-493 PQSVAETH
+493 PQSAAEAQ

-509 PSNDAVARPE
+509 PSNGAVARPE
-519 ELNSTVNNNVET
+519 TLNSAVNNDAET
-531 QTTDTQK
+531 QNADVQK
-538 NTAPAGTERR
+538 NTAPNGTE
-548 PMSMEDYA
+548 S
-556 DSNSPVWNNL
+556 
-566 AYDDTTSQ
+566 T
-574 QKAMKEAHDRMVTE
+574 
-588 GKAVEVPESTMQKTA
+588 AVNDNP
-603 ESFPDLRGMKKAERT
+603 
-618 PILKQKMAEIK
+618 
-629 TSLRQFLSGLKG
+629 
-641 GNFEFEVN
+641 
-649 GNVLEAKL
+649 
-657 YDTGIKEVLEKI
+657 
-669 TQDKA
+669 
-674 NMLSQSDQIFK
+674 
-685 NAEYLY
+685 
-691 SLPDYDGDPNIYRW
+691 
-705 NYFYTPVKIGDST
+705 
-718 VGVRIAVR
+718 
-726 DMATP
+726 ATH
-731 NESQIYNWGIKK
+731 
-743 APTLDGG
+743 T
-750 SPEQSSLSPD
+750 
-760 VSSVGG
+760 
-766 IDASLDGARRLP
+766 
-778 NGSIP
+778 
-783 GGVSSDASEVS
+783 
-794 TSDTSIPNAEEN
+794 AEEN
-806 VNRGQAKN
+806 KII
-814 SANANPKKTAEELA
+814 
-828 EDAALEKAKA
+828 A
-838 DYQETVKRWYE
+838 DY
-849 QHPEADSIPVTS
+849 
-861 SLYNANDWIKGR
+861 
-873 VKALLQKYYDA
+873 KA
-884 EDFDEYVAG
+884 
-893 SNKMAEK
+893 
-900 TYNMEEN
+900 
-907 AEKNNRDAFS
+907 
-917 AAILDSK
+917 AA
-924 LKSEAKTEGG
+924 
-934 YTDENL
+934 DEN
-940 LDDTYK
+940 
-946 VEKEAFSSR
+946 VIS
-955 EEPVDKS
+955 
-962 VGTRLPSEV
+962 
-971 LEMLGI
+971 GI
-977 RKADIGVELE
+977 ERARSLQDI
-987 DQLRVL
+987 
-993 EREGKN
+993 N
-999 ARQAYE
+999 
-1005 KAVELNDAS
+1005 
-1014 GAAREMSHIK
+1014 
-1024 SLREAYNTAK
+1024 
-1034 TKLSK
+1034 
-1039 YRNGSMSENEIA
+1039 YRNKFTVTLA
-1051 ETVRGLHK
+1051 ETVGDRVVNLVKNATGLDVTGFK
-1059 EKHTVKG
+1059 NQIKG
-1066 SKEFWE
+1066 N
-1072 SIAAKEAA
+1072 SIAH
-1080 IKAEAEK
+1080 IDK
-1087 RRLQNS
+1087 RHG
-1093 PNNDKVDSTNS
+1093 V
-1104 KVERAKELLANGAS
+1104 
-1118 PSQIFNETG
+1118 
-1127 LVVTADGK
+1127 
-1135 ITDGFTRAKVG
+1135 
-1146 SYDNGQNGTAD
+1146 NGTAD
-1157 QVTGKNQVSGTSE
+1157 HSMANIEDFGRINYVVENADRARLLSAGDVDSE
-1170 SGVSSDDGRGVRGE
+1170 TWKL
-1184 FSEQSREKASW
+1184 SREY
-1195 EALGESDR
+1195 R
-1203 NAAREVI
+1203 NADNSQAPLIRFEKRVDNTYYVVEAVPDSKANRMAVVSAYMETAKKEASSPKSVDAAEAAPRATPEASLEISETSNNSIPTAEQNVNRE
-1210 QRRIDSVET
+1210 QTENSVN
-1219 EEADELRL
+1219 ADTKKAE
-1227 SYDTDE
+1227 E
-1233 ELMRDIYKSYEDGSA
+1233 ELA
-1248 ALEEWTPYFGDMN
+1248 T
-1261 ELAAELDK
+1261 ELDK
-1269 ALSGT
+1269 ALSGANT
-1274 STNTQDA
+1274 NTNTQDTNSNY
-1281 NANHSADS
+1281 NADNINHSTGS
-1289 NKAERVYVDENG
+1289 NTAERVYVDENG
-1301 NEYDSKSGYTT
+1301 NEYDPKTGYTT
-1312 RTAEEVQAERDAH
+1312 RTAEEVQAEHDAH

-1360 AQKAPVTDET
+1360 AQKTPVPDET

-1429 AGLGDGHTSFA
+1429 AGLGDGRTSFA

-1522 ENGSKRKPAE
+1522 ENGSKRKPTE

-1600 DNFFTDVVKMKGYGN
+1600 DNFFTDVVKMKGYGD

-1650 DAYRVQNIKGFAL
+1650 DAYRVQNIEGFAL
-1663 KNGDNKPY
+1663 KNGDKKPY
-1671 MIKADPANISELYSA
+1671 MIKADPANISGLYSA
-1686 LQTVIAKNEVASAY
+1686 LQTAIAKNEVASAY
-1700 VKAFDNMSE
+1700 IKAFDSMSE
-1709 KLGKETQDIAKAI
+1709 KLGKETQDVAKAI

-1744 DVNSEWDKANS
+1744 DGNFEWDKADS

-1816 TSTLVDSVKQNMG
+1816 TPTLVDSVKQNMG

-1851 KSKDNL
+1851 KSRDN
-1857 WGALNRNF
+1857 WWQKLNHNF
-1865 QTAVLVGSPGTPF
+1865 QTAVLIGNPGTPF

-1890 LDPRAVVKAAVTSL
+1890 LDPRAVAKAAVTSL
-1904 NPGNQQMKAARSN
+1904 NPGNQQMKAARNN
-1917 PLLQFRAKGNIDAS
+1917 PLLQFRAKGNIDSS
-1931 ISDAL
+1931 ITDAL
-1936 QDQSTLFGKMAAKSK
+1936 QDQNTLFSKMAAKSK

-1964 VREVSKVYLASCY
+1964 VREISKVYLASCY

-1986 DINSAKFKEM
+1986 DVNSIKFKEM

-2013 INMRDEISRG
+2013 MNMRDEISRG
-2023 DNDLLKSLTMFQTQQ
+2023 DSALLKALTMFQTQQ
-2038 RTNFNNLMT
+2038 RTTANNMFT
-2047 ALGEAKAAKG
+2047 AINEARAAKG
-2057 TEHASK
+2057 TEHAAK
-2063 ANKARARALGG
+2063 ANKALKNAATG
-2074 FIASNIAYGAMS
+2074 FFASNVAYATMDVLAKG
-2086 AVADALRHKLKQY
+2086 LRHKLKQF
-2099 RDDDEEQQIDPT
+2099 RDEDDEEQKLDPV
-2111 KIAIKVG
+2111 KIAAEVG
-2118 ESFLEGVGGTVI
+2118 KSFAEGVGGTVI
-2130 FGDTA
+2130 FGDDV
-2135 TNFITSLFSDEPFY
+2135 TNLMESIISGETFY
-2149 ENGVGAVGAIND
+2149 ENGIGAIGAIED
-2161 AMSAAIKLVDN
+2161 AASAFWNLTQN
-2172 PSADNVRK
+2172 PSADNIRK
-2180 TAGGIANLLGIP
+2180 TAGGLANLAGIP
-2192 LNNAYTL
+2192 LNNAYAL
-2199 LNSFGMYTADIINAM
+2199 LNSFGMYTADIISAM
-2214 NRSKESGNILN
+2214 SRSKESGNILN
-2225 ELLKGT
+2225 ELLRGT

-2255 LKIFDSIEKAVDK
+2255 LKIFDSIKKAADK

-2297 KDAEASY
+2297 KDAETSY
-2304 SSGMD
+2304 NSGMD

-2319 LGDKAKEDVEKQI
+2319 LSDKAKEDVEKQI

-2350 NYDTDAPAWTEAV
+2350 DYDTGAPAWTEAV

-2403 VQTQLKDDGVN
+2403 VQTQLKGDGVN

-2464 DEQILNAIK
+2464 DEQIFNAIK
-2473 TQILPDAGGKQSAT
+2473 TQVLPDAGGKQSAT

-2514 KDADVNGSVS
+2514 KDADVNDSVS

-2558 AKSYAVNEDYATQVD
+2558 AKSYAVNEDYAAQVD

-2599 DGRAAKST
+2599 DGSAAKST
-2607 SIFTMED
+2607 STFTMED

>member
-1 MASPFDFI
+1 MADQRYYD
-9 AQSIAAHNGSATQTS
+9 ALLGKAASNSNSSSGNSSSGSSSNGRGSNSYLRQEWQKKTGQGNGYMPQVSS
-24 SAPTSPS
+24 SAGSSHTSAV
-31 SPRTSPLEDYYNEQ
+31 EDYYNEKR
-45 MQQKQATEKARDI
+45 QKQATQNAHDI
-58 IDGRGRGHVGGLR
+58 VFGKMNPMYNRANQINTLPT
-71 DAWLDK
+71 ATQQ
-77 NGEAKSTAIDS
+77 AKTQQATLS
-88 RGHNSALRNEYQRQ
+88 
-102 HPNVPTMSTAL
+102 
-113 TDDEKSQLQRAYAD
+113 DDEKYQLQSAYAD

-160 QQAATKEKAAAES
+160 QQAATEEKAAAES

-179 KQLEFYK
+179 KQLEFYN
-186 VELPDVDQNVFERL
+186 VELPDVDQNIFERL
-200 WGSVKG
+200 WGSIKG
-206 GSKQATGSLGGLF
+206 GSKQAAGSLGGLF

-236 LRASGNEGLS
+236 LRASGNEELS
-246 ALYHVS
+246 ALYHVG
-252 TEEENK
+252 TEEEDE

-283 RSKWGASDAGRFAL
+283 RSKLGASKAGKFAL

-306 AADMAANVVLP
+306 AADMAANAVLP
-317 GAGMAMMMG
+317 GSGMAMMMG

-450 ALGIAGSGA
+450 ALGMAGSGV

-493 PQSVAETH
+493 LQSAAETA

-519 ELNSTVNNNVET
+519 ELNSTVNNNVEM

-574 QKAMKEAHDRMVTE
+574 QKSMKEAHDRMVTE
-588 GKAVEVPESTMQKTA
+588 GKVVEVPESTIQKTA

-618 PILKQKMAEIK
+618 PILKQKMSEVKA
-629 TSLRQFLSGLKG
+629 SLRQFLSGLKG

-794 TSDTSIPNAEEN
+794 TSDNSIPNAEEN
-806 VNRGQAKN
+806 VNREQTEN
-814 SANANPKKTAEELA
+814 SVNADTKKVEEELA
-828 EDAALEKAKA
+828 
-838 DYQETVKRWYE
+838 T
-849 QHPEADSIPVTS
+849 
-861 SLYNANDWIKGR
+861 
-873 VKALLQKYYDA
+873 
-884 EDFDEYVAG
+884 
-893 SNKMAEK
+893 
-900 TYNMEEN
+900 
-907 AEKNNRDAFS
+907 
-917 AAILDSK
+917 
-924 LKSEAKTEGG
+924 
-934 YTDENL
+934 
-940 LDDTYK
+940 
-946 VEKEAFSSR
+946 
-955 EEPVDKS
+955 
-962 VGTRLPSEV
+962 
-971 LEMLGI
+971 
-977 RKADIGVELE
+977 
-987 DQLRVL
+987 
-993 EREGKN
+993 
-999 ARQAYE
+999 
-1005 KAVELNDAS
+1005 
-1014 GAAREMSHIK
+1014 
-1024 SLREAYNTAK
+1024 
-1034 TKLSK
+1034 
-1039 YRNGSMSENEIA
+1039 
-1051 ETVRGLHK
+1051 
-1059 EKHTVKG
+1059 
-1066 SKEFWE
+1066 
-1072 SIAAKEAA
+1072 
-1080 IKAEAEK
+1080 
-1087 RRLQNS
+1087 
-1093 PNNDKVDSTNS
+1093 
-1104 KVERAKELLANGAS
+1104 
-1118 PSQIFNETG
+1118 
-1127 LVVTADGK
+1127 
-1135 ITDGFTRAKVG
+1135 
-1146 SYDNGQNGTAD
+1146 
-1157 QVTGKNQVSGTSE
+1157 
-1170 SGVSSDDGRGVRGE
+1170 
-1184 FSEQSREKASW
+1184 
-1195 EALGESDR
+1195 
-1203 NAAREVI
+1203 
-1210 QRRIDSVET
+1210 
-1219 EEADELRL
+1219 
-1227 SYDTDE
+1227 
-1233 ELMRDIYKSYEDGSA
+1233 
-1248 ALEEWTPYFGDMN
+1248 
-1261 ELAAELDK
+1261 ELDK
-1269 ALSGT
+1269 SLSGT
-1274 STNTQDA
+1274 NTNTQ
-1281 NANHSADS
+1281 NADINYSTGS
-1289 NKAERVYVDENG
+1289 NTTERVYVDENG
-1301 NEYDSKSGYTT
+1301 NEYDPKTGYTA

-1360 AQKAPVTDET
+1360 AQKAPVPDET

-1474 EEAYS
+1474 EEAYR

-1522 ENGSKRKPAE
+1522 ENGSKRKPTE

-1590 AKNQTTLVEA
+1590 VKNQTTLVEA
-1600 DNFFTDVVKMKGYGN
+1600 DNFFTDVVKMRGYGD

-1622 TNVRLG
+1622 TSVRLG
-1628 GKTLTMSEAVSL
+1628 GETLTMSEAVSL

-1650 DAYRVQNIKGFAL
+1650 DAYRVQNIEGFAL

-1686 LQTVIAKNEVASAY
+1686 LQTAIAKNEVASAY
-1700 VKAFDNMSE
+1700 VKAFDSMSE
-1709 KLGKETQDIAKAI
+1709 KLGKETQDVAKAI

-1816 TSTLVDSVKQNMG
+1816 TPTLVDSVKQNMG

-1851 KSKDNL
+1851 KSRDN
-1857 WGALNRNF
+1857 WWQKLNHNF
-1865 QTAVLVGSPGTPF
+1865 QTAVLIGNPGTPF

-1890 LDPRAVVKAAVTSL
+1890 LDPRAVAKAAITSL
-1904 NPGNQQMKAARSN
+1904 NPGNQQMKAARDN
-1917 PLLQFRAKGNIDAS
+1917 PLLQFRAKGNIDSS
-1931 ISDAL
+1931 ITDAL
-1936 QDQSTLFGKMAAKSK
+1936 QDQSTLFGKMAAKNK

-1986 DINSAKFKEM
+1986 DVNSTKFKEM

-2013 INMRDEISRG
+2013 MNMRDEISRG
-2023 DNDLLKSLTMFQTQQ
+2023 DSALLKALTMFQTQQ
-2038 RTNFNNLMT
+2038 RTT
-2047 ALGEAKAAKG
+2047 ANSMFTAINEARAAKG
-2057 TEHASK
+2057 TEHAAK
-2063 ANKARARALGG
+2063 ANKALKNAAAG
-2074 FIASNIAYGAMS
+2074 FFVSNVAYAAMDVL
-2086 AVADALRHKLKQY
+2086 AKGLRHKLKQF
-2099 RDDDEEQQIDPT
+2099 RDDDEEQQIDAG
-2111 KIAIKVG
+2111 KIGLELLK
-2118 ESFLEGVGGTVI
+2118 SFFEGAGGTVI
-2130 FGDTA
+2130 FGDDV
-2135 TNFITSLFSDEPFY
+2135 TNLVESIISGETFY
-2149 ENGVGAVGAIND
+2149 ENGIGAIGAIED
-2161 AMSAAIKLVDN
+2161 ATSAVVNLTQN
-2172 PSADNVRK
+2172 PSADNIRK
-2180 TAGGIANLLGIP
+2180 AAGGLANLAGIP

-2199 LNSFGMYTADIINAM
+2199 LNSAGMWTLDIINGIS
-2214 NRSKESGNILN
+2214 RSKQSSNDFWGFLAGAGQ
-2225 ELLKGT
+2225 GT

-2236 AGKKKA
+2236 AGKKRA

-2255 LKIFDSIEKAVDK
+2255 LKIFDSIKKAVDK

-2304 SSGMD
+2304 NSGMD

-2350 NYDTDAPAWTEAV
+2350 GYDTGAPAWTEAV

-2514 KDADVNGSVS
+2514 KDADVNDSVS

-2538 ARETYA
+2538 AHETYA

-2558 AKSYAVNEDYATQVD
+2558 VKSYAVNEDYAAQVD

-2599 DGRAAKST
+2599 DGSAAKST

>member
-1 MASPFDFI
+1 M
-9 AQSIAAHNGSATQTS
+9 
-24 SAPTSPS
+24 
-31 SPRTSPLEDYYNEQ
+31 
-45 MQQKQATEKARDI
+45 
-58 IDGRGRGHVGGLR
+58 
-71 DAWLDK
+71 
-77 NGEAKSTAIDS
+77 
-88 RGHNSALRNEYQRQ
+88 
-102 HPNVPTMSTAL
+102 
-113 TDDEKSQLQRAYAD
+113 
-127 AANKYKDASKK
+127 
-138 AQSIRPE
+138 
-145 EGLDYATTLEKYRSE
+145 
-160 QQAATKEKAAAES
+160 
-173 EMDRLR
+173 
-179 KQLEFYK
+179 
-186 VELPDVDQNVFERL
+186 
-200 WGSVKG
+200 
-206 GSKQATGSLGGLF
+206 
-219 GYTGRVA
+219 
-226 TGGQSAVDKA
+226 
-236 LRASGNEGLS
+236 
-246 ALYHVS
+246 
-252 TEEENK
+252 
-258 KAMQMQQA
+258 
-266 IADKSAELSES
+266 
-277 GGRDIE
+277 
-283 RSKWGASDAGRFAL
+283 
-297 DAVSQVPAL
+297 
-306 AADMAANVVLP
+306 
-317 GAGMAMMMG
+317 
-326 RSFGGGVQ
+326 
-334 QAEAGGGNL
+334 
-343 AQAGAYGAASAAKE
+343 
-357 YLTEK
+357 
-362 MFGGLDLAYG
+362 
-372 KGFADTAVEKLV
+372 
-384 GKLAKTDI
+384 
-392 GRTVLRTIINGGG
+392 
-405 GEFVEEFV
+405 
-413 SSAVDPTLR
+413 
-422 AIYNGKSIGE
+422 
-432 NYSEEQ
+432 
-438 VSDWLYDGLVGA
+438 
-450 ALGIAGSGA
+450 AGSGV

-487 KKAASE
+487 KKAVSE
-493 PQSVAETH
+493 PQNAAETQ

-509 PSNDAVARPE
+509 PSNGAVARPE
-519 ELNSTVNNNVET
+519 TLNSAVNNDAET
-531 QTTDTQK
+531 QNADVQK
-538 NTAPAGTERR
+538 NTAPNGTESTAVNDNPATHTAEENKIIADYKAAADENVISGIERAR
-548 PMSMEDYA
+548 SLQDINYRNKFTVTLAETVGDRVVNLVKNATGLDVTGFKNQIKGNSIAHIDKRHGVNGTADHSMANIEDFGRINYVVENA
-556 DSNSPVWNNL
+556 DRARLLSAGDVDSETWKLSREYRNADNSQAPLIRFEKRVDNTYYVVEAVPDSKANRMAVVS
-566 AYDDTTSQ
+566 AYMETA
-574 QKAMKEAHDRMVTE
+574 KKEASSPKSVD
-588 GKAVEVPESTMQKTA
+588 AA
-603 ESFPDLRGMKKAERT
+603 EAAPR
-618 PILKQKMAEIK
+618 
-629 TSLRQFLSGLKG
+629 
-641 GNFEFEVN
+641 
-649 GNVLEAKL
+649 
-657 YDTGIKEVLEKI
+657 
-669 TQDKA
+669 
-674 NMLSQSDQIFK
+674 
-685 NAEYLY
+685 
-691 SLPDYDGDPNIYRW
+691 
-705 NYFYTPVKIGDST
+705 
-718 VGVRIAVR
+718 
-726 DMATP
+726 ATP
-731 NESQIYNWGIKK
+731 E
-743 APTLDGG
+743 
-750 SPEQSSLSPD
+750 
-760 VSSVGG
+760 
-766 IDASLDGARRLP
+766 ASLEISETSD
-778 NGSIP
+778 NSIP
-783 GGVSSDASEVS
+783 
-794 TSDTSIPNAEEN
+794 TAEEN
-806 VNRGQAKN
+806 VNRGQAEN
-814 SANANPKKTAEELA
+814 SVNANPKKTAEELA

-893 SNKMAEK
+893 ANKMAEK

-917 AAILDSK
+917 TAILDSK
-924 LKSEAKTEGG
+924 LKSEAKTEGD

-1014 GAAREMSHIK
+1014 GAAREMTRIK

-1034 TKLSK
+1034 AKLSK
-1039 YRNGSMSENEIA
+1039 YRNGSMSDNEMA
-1051 ETVRGLHK
+1051 ETERELHK

-1066 SKEFWE
+1066 SKELWE

-1087 RRLQNS
+1087 RRSQNS
-1093 PNNDKVDSTNS
+1093 ANDD
-1104 KVERAKELLANGAS
+1104 L
-1118 PSQIFNETG
+1118 
-1127 LVVTADGK
+1127 
-1135 ITDGFTRAKVG
+1135 
-1146 SYDNGQNGTAD
+1146 
-1157 QVTGKNQVSGTSE
+1157 
-1170 SGVSSDDGRGVRGE
+1170 SSSL
-1184 FSEQSREKASW
+1184 F
-1195 EALGESDR
+1195 
-1203 NAAREVI
+1203 
-1210 QRRIDSVET
+1210 
-1219 EEADELRL
+1219 
-1227 SYDTDE
+1227 DTDE
-1233 ELMRDIYKSYEDGSA
+1233 NGITLRNSSEHTKDEVLKTARSMLDEWATPEEIFEATGLLVFDDGSVLDPDTGKVLYRPGSGESA
-1248 ALEEWTPYFGDMN
+1248 ADHFAKSTSKSDSTAG
-1261 ELAAELDK
+1261 AANNADASNTDFRADERDN
-1269 ALSGT
+1269 AR
-1274 STNTQDA
+1274 STDATQDGSNTQDA
-1281 NANHSADS
+1281 NSNYNADNTNHSTGS
-1289 NKAERVYVDENG
+1289 NTTERVYVDENG
-1301 NEYDSKSGYTT
+1301 NEYDPETGYTT

-1349 QWQRRREERQN
+1349 QWQQRREERQN

-1429 AGLGDGHTSFA
+1429 AGLGDGRTSFA

-1522 ENGSKRKPAE
+1522 ENGSKRKPTE

-1600 DNFFTDVVKMKGYGN
+1600 DNFFTDVVKMKGYGD

-1650 DAYRVQNIKGFAL
+1650 DAYRVQNIEGFAL

-1671 MIKADPANISELYSA
+1671 MIKADPANISGLYSA
-1686 LQTVIAKNEVASAY
+1686 LQTAIAKNEVASAY
-1700 VKAFDNMSE
+1700 IKAFDSMSE
-1709 KLGKETQDIAKAI
+1709 KLGKETQDVAKAI

-1816 TSTLVDSVKQNMG
+1816 TPTLVDSVKQNMG

-1851 KSKDNL
+1851 KSRDN
-1857 WGALNRNF
+1857 WWQKLNHNF
-1865 QTAVLVGSPGTPF
+1865 QTAVLIGNPGTPF

-1890 LDPRAVVKAAVTSL
+1890 LDPRAVAKAAITSL
-1904 NPGNQQMKAARSN
+1904 NPGNQQMNAARNN

-1964 VREVSKVYLASCY
+1964 VREISKVYLASCY

-1986 DINSAKFKEM
+1986 DVNSAKFKEM

-2013 INMRDEISRG
+2013 MNMRDEISRG
-2023 DNDLLKSLTMFQTQQ
+2023 DSALLKALTMFQTQQ
-2038 RTNFNNLMT
+2038 RTT
-2047 ALGEAKAAKG
+2047 ANSMFTAINEAIAAKG
-2057 TEHASK
+2057 TEHAAK
-2063 ANKARARALGG
+2063 ANKALKNAAAG
-2074 FIASNIAYGAMS
+2074 FFASNVAYAAMDVL
-2086 AVADALRHKLKQY
+2086 AKGLRHKLKQF
-2099 RDDDEEQQIDPT
+2099 RDDDEEQKFDPF

-2118 ESFLEGVGGTVI
+2118 ESAFEGALGTFI
-2130 FGDTA
+2130 FGDDVANLVESIISGET
-2135 TNFITSLFSDEPFY
+2135 FY
-2149 ENGVGAVGAIND
+2149 ENGIGAIGAIED
-2161 AMSAAIKLVDN
+2161 AVSAVVNLTQN
-2172 PSADNVRK
+2172 PSADNIRK
-2180 TAGGIANLLGIP
+2180 AAGGLANLAGIP

-2199 LNSFGMYTADIINAM
+2199 LNSMGMYTLDVINAM

-2255 LKIFDSIEKAVDK
+2255 LKIFDSIKKAVDK

-2282 EVSYELTKADKEQYR
+2282 EASYELTKADKEQYR

-2319 LGDKAKEDVEKQI
+2319 LDDKAKEDVEKQI

-2350 NYDTDAPAWTEAV
+2350 DYDTGAPAWTEAV

-2389 IDYLIGGFSKIPSS
+2389 IDHLIGGFSKIPSS

-2464 DEQILNAIK
+2464 GEQILNAIK
-2473 TQILPDAGGKQSAT
+2473 TQVLPDAGGKQSAT

-2558 AKSYAVNEDYATQVD
+2558 PKSYAVNEDYATQVD
-2573 EGYASIVPAKEE
+2573 EGYASIAPAKEE

-2599 DGRAAKST
+2599 DDSTAKST

>member
-58 IDGRGRGHVGGLR
+58 IDGRGRGLVGGLR

-77 NGEAKSTAIDS
+77 HGEAESKTVDS

-138 AQSIRPE
+138 AQSVSDKKAQSIRPE
-145 EGLDYATTLEKYRSE
+145 AGVNYATTLEKYRSE
-160 QQAATKEKAAAES
+160 LQAASDEKAAAES

-200 WGSVKG
+200 WGSIKG
-206 GSKQATGSLGGLF
+206 GSKQAAGSLGGLF

-236 LRASGNEGLS
+236 LRASGNEELS
-246 ALYHVS
+246 ALYHVG
-252 TEEENK
+252 TEEDDE

-306 AADMAANVVLP
+306 AADMAANAVLP
-317 GAGMAMMMG
+317 GSGMAMMMG

-450 ALGIAGSGA
+450 ALGIAGSGV

-493 PQSVAETH
+493 PQSVAETQ

-509 PSNDAVARPE
+509 PPNDAVARPE
-519 ELNSTVNNNVET
+519 ELNSAVNNNVET
-531 QTTDTQK
+531 QNADVQK
-538 NTAPAGTERR
+538 NTASTETERR

-588 GKAVEVPESTMQKTA
+588 GKVVEVPESTIQKTA

-618 PILKQKMAEIK
+618 PILKQKMSEVK
-629 TSLRQFLSGLKG
+629 TSLRQFLSGFKG

-691 SLPDYDGDPNIYRW
+691 SLPDYEGNSEIYRW

-726 DMATP
+726 DMKQTADGRSD
-731 NESQIYNWGIKK
+731 SQIYNWGIKK

-766 IDASLDGARRLP
+766 VDASLDGARRLP

-794 TSDTSIPNAEEN
+794 TSDNSIPNAEEN
-806 VNRGQAKN
+806 VNREQTEN
-814 SANANPKKTAEELA
+814 SVNADTKKAEEELA
-828 EDAALEKAKA
+828 
-838 DYQETVKRWYE
+838 
-849 QHPEADSIPVTS
+849 S
-861 SLYNANDWIKGR
+861 
-873 VKALLQKYYDA
+873 
-884 EDFDEYVAG
+884 
-893 SNKMAEK
+893 
-900 TYNMEEN
+900 
-907 AEKNNRDAFS
+907 
-917 AAILDSK
+917 
-924 LKSEAKTEGG
+924 
-934 YTDENL
+934 
-940 LDDTYK
+940 
-946 VEKEAFSSR
+946 
-955 EEPVDKS
+955 
-962 VGTRLPSEV
+962 
-971 LEMLGI
+971 
-977 RKADIGVELE
+977 
-987 DQLRVL
+987 
-993 EREGKN
+993 
-999 ARQAYE
+999 
-1005 KAVELNDAS
+1005 
-1014 GAAREMSHIK
+1014 
-1024 SLREAYNTAK
+1024 
-1034 TKLSK
+1034 
-1039 YRNGSMSENEIA
+1039 
-1051 ETVRGLHK
+1051 
-1059 EKHTVKG
+1059 
-1066 SKEFWE
+1066 
-1072 SIAAKEAA
+1072 
-1080 IKAEAEK
+1080 
-1087 RRLQNS
+1087 
-1093 PNNDKVDSTNS
+1093 
-1104 KVERAKELLANGAS
+1104 
-1118 PSQIFNETG
+1118 
-1127 LVVTADGK
+1127 
-1135 ITDGFTRAKVG
+1135 
-1146 SYDNGQNGTAD
+1146 
-1157 QVTGKNQVSGTSE
+1157 
-1170 SGVSSDDGRGVRGE
+1170 
-1184 FSEQSREKASW
+1184 
-1195 EALGESDR
+1195 
-1203 NAAREVI
+1203 
-1210 QRRIDSVET
+1210 
-1219 EEADELRL
+1219 
-1227 SYDTDE
+1227 
-1233 ELMRDIYKSYEDGSA
+1233 
-1248 ALEEWTPYFGDMN
+1248 
-1261 ELAAELDK
+1261 ELDK

-1274 STNTQDA
+1274 NTNTQDA
-1281 NANHSADS
+1281 NANYNADNINHSTGS
-1289 NKAERVYVDENG
+1289 NTAERVYVDENG
-1301 NEYDSKSGYTT
+1301 NEYDPETGYTT

-1360 AQKAPVTDET
+1360 AQKTPVPDET

-1429 AGLGDGHTSFA
+1429 AGLGDGRTSFA

-1522 ENGSKRKPAE
+1522 ENGSKRKPTE
-1532 LGREVERGEK
+1532 LGREVKRGEK

-1562 QMFQMIDGFKFWE
+1562 QMFQMIDGFKFWK

-1600 DNFFTDVVKMKGYGN
+1600 DNFFTDVVKMKGYGD

-1622 TNVRLG
+1622 TSVRLG
-1628 GKTLTMSEAVSL
+1628 GETLTMSEAVSL

-1650 DAYRVQNIKGFAL
+1650 DAYRVQNIEGFAL
-1663 KNGDNKPY
+1663 KNGDKKPY

-1686 LQTVIAKNEVASAY
+1686 LQTAIAKNEVASAY
-1700 VKAFDNMSE
+1700 VKAFDSMSE
-1709 KLGKETQDIAKAI
+1709 KLGKETQDVAKAI
-1722 DGVDNELFKPGD
+1722 DGVDNELFKPGE
-1734 YFPLTYARVE
+1734 YFPLTYARIE
-1744 DVNSEWDKANS
+1744 DSNFEWDKADS

-1816 TSTLVDSVKQNMG
+1816 TPTLVDSVKQNMG

-1851 KSKDNL
+1851 KSRDN
-1857 WGALNRNF
+1857 WWQKLNHNF
-1865 QTAVLVGSPGTPF
+1865 QTAVLIGNPGTPF

-1890 LDPRAVVKAAVTSL
+1890 LDPRAVAKAAVTSL
-1904 NPGNQQMKAARSN
+1904 NPGNQQIKAARNN
-1917 PLLQFRAKGNIDAS
+1917 PLLQFRAKGNIDSS
-1931 ISDAL
+1931 ITDAL
-1936 QDQSTLFGKMAAKSK
+1936 QDQNTLFGKMASKSK
-1951 VLKSIQNWIPAAD
+1951 VLKRIQNWIPAAD
-1964 VREVSKVYLASCY
+1964 VRELSKVYLASCY

-1986 DINSAKFKEM
+1986 DVNSTKFKEM

-2013 INMRDEISRG
+2013 MNMRDEISRG
-2023 DNDLLKSLTMFQTQQ
+2023 DSALLKALTMFQTQQ
-2038 RTNFNNLMT
+2038 RTT
-2047 ALGEAKAAKG
+2047 ANSMFTAINEARAAKG
-2057 TEHASK
+2057 TEHAAK
-2063 ANKARARALGG
+2063 ANKALKNAATG
-2074 FIASNIAYGAMS
+2074 FFASNVAYAAMDVL
-2086 AVADALRHKLKQY
+2086 AKGLRHKLKQF
-2099 RDDDEEQQIDPT
+2099 RDEDDEEQKLDPV
-2111 KIAIKVG
+2111 KIAAEVG
-2118 ESFLEGVGGTVI
+2118 KSFAEGVGGTVI
-2130 FGDTA
+2130 FGDDV
-2135 TNFITSLFSDEPFY
+2135 TNLVESIISGETFY
-2149 ENGVGAVGAIND
+2149 ENGIGAIGAIED
-2161 AMSAAIKLVDN
+2161 AASAFWNLTQN
-2172 PSADNVRK
+2172 PSADNIRK
-2180 TAGGIANLLGIP
+2180 TAGGFANLAGIP

-2199 LNSFGMYTADIINAM
+2199 LNSMGMYTLDVISAM
-2214 NRSKESGNILN
+2214 NRSKEPGNILN

-2255 LKIFDSIEKAVDK
+2255 LKIFDSIRKAVDK

-2304 SSGMD
+2304 NSGMD

-2350 NYDTDAPAWTEAV
+2350 DYDTGAPAWTEAV
-2363 PKEDVPSY
+2363 PEEDVPSY

-2403 VQTQLKDDGVN
+2403 VQAQLKDDGAN

-2435 GATKDA
+2435 GATKDV

-2473 TQILPDAGGKQSAT
+2473 TQVLPDAGDKQSAT

-2558 AKSYAVNEDYATQVD
+2558 PKSYAVNEDYATQVD
-2573 EGYASIVPAKEE
+2573 EGYASIAPAKEE

-2599 DGRAAKST
+2599 DGSAGKST

>member
-45 MQQKQATEKARDI
+45 MQQKQATEEARDI
-58 IDGRGRGHVGGLR
+58 IDGRGRGLVGGLR

-77 NGEAKSTAIDS
+77 HGGAESKTVDS
-88 RGHNSALRNEYQRQ
+88 RWHNSALRNEYQRQ

-138 AQSIRPE
+138 AQSVSDKKAQSIRPE
-145 EGLDYATTLEKYRSE
+145 AGVNYATTLEKYRSE
-160 QQAATKEKAAAES
+160 LQAASDEKAAAES
-173 EMDRLR
+173 EMDKLR
-179 KQLEFYK
+179 KQLEFYN

-200 WGSVKG
+200 WGSIKG
-206 GSKQATGSLGGLF
+206 GSKQAAGSLGGLF

-236 LRASGNEGLS
+236 LRASGNEELS
-246 ALYHVS
+246 SLYHVS
-252 TEEENK
+252 TEEENE

-306 AADMAANVVLP
+306 AADMAANAVLP
-317 GAGMAMMMG
+317 GSGMAMMMG

-450 ALGIAGSGA
+450 ALGIAGSGV

-493 PQSVAETH
+493 PQSAAEAQ

-509 PSNDAVARPE
+509 PSNGAVARPE
-519 ELNSTVNNNVET
+519 TLNSAVNNDAEMQNADV
-531 QTTDTQK
+531 QK
-538 NTAPAGTERR
+538 NTAPNGTESTAVNDNPATHTAEENKIIADYKAAADENVISGIERAR
-548 PMSMEDYA
+548 SLQDINYRNKFTVTLAETVGDRVVNLVKNATGLDVTGFKNQIKGNSIAHIDKRHGVNGTADHSMANIEDFGRINYVVENA
-556 DSNSPVWNNL
+556 DRARLLSAGDVDSETWKLSREYRNADNSQAPLIRFEKRVDNTYYVVEAVPDSKANRMAVVS
-566 AYDDTTSQ
+566 AYMETA
-574 QKAMKEAHDRMVTE
+574 KKEASSPKSVD
-588 GKAVEVPESTMQKTA
+588 AA
-603 ESFPDLRGMKKAERT
+603 EAAPR
-618 PILKQKMAEIK
+618 
-629 TSLRQFLSGLKG
+629 
-641 GNFEFEVN
+641 
-649 GNVLEAKL
+649 
-657 YDTGIKEVLEKI
+657 
-669 TQDKA
+669 
-674 NMLSQSDQIFK
+674 
-685 NAEYLY
+685 
-691 SLPDYDGDPNIYRW
+691 
-705 NYFYTPVKIGDST
+705 
-718 VGVRIAVR
+718 
-726 DMATP
+726 ATP
-731 NESQIYNWGIKK
+731 E
-743 APTLDGG
+743 
-750 SPEQSSLSPD
+750 
-760 VSSVGG
+760 
-766 IDASLDGARRLP
+766 ASLEISETS
-778 NGSIP
+778 NNSIP
-783 GGVSSDASEVS
+783 
-794 TSDTSIPNAEEN
+794 TAEEN
-806 VNRGQAKN
+806 VNREQAEN
-814 SANANPKKTAEELA
+814 SVNADTKKAEEELA
-828 EDAALEKAKA
+828 
-838 DYQETVKRWYE
+838 T
-849 QHPEADSIPVTS
+849 
-861 SLYNANDWIKGR
+861 
-873 VKALLQKYYDA
+873 
-884 EDFDEYVAG
+884 
-893 SNKMAEK
+893 
-900 TYNMEEN
+900 
-907 AEKNNRDAFS
+907 
-917 AAILDSK
+917 
-924 LKSEAKTEGG
+924 
-934 YTDENL
+934 
-940 LDDTYK
+940 
-946 VEKEAFSSR
+946 
-955 EEPVDKS
+955 
-962 VGTRLPSEV
+962 
-971 LEMLGI
+971 
-977 RKADIGVELE
+977 
-987 DQLRVL
+987 
-993 EREGKN
+993 
-999 ARQAYE
+999 
-1005 KAVELNDAS
+1005 
-1014 GAAREMSHIK
+1014 
-1024 SLREAYNTAK
+1024 
-1034 TKLSK
+1034 
-1039 YRNGSMSENEIA
+1039 
-1051 ETVRGLHK
+1051 
-1059 EKHTVKG
+1059 
-1066 SKEFWE
+1066 
-1072 SIAAKEAA
+1072 
-1080 IKAEAEK
+1080 
-1087 RRLQNS
+1087 
-1093 PNNDKVDSTNS
+1093 
-1104 KVERAKELLANGAS
+1104 
-1118 PSQIFNETG
+1118 
-1127 LVVTADGK
+1127 
-1135 ITDGFTRAKVG
+1135 
-1146 SYDNGQNGTAD
+1146 
-1157 QVTGKNQVSGTSE
+1157 
-1170 SGVSSDDGRGVRGE
+1170 
-1184 FSEQSREKASW
+1184 
-1195 EALGESDR
+1195 
-1203 NAAREVI
+1203 
-1210 QRRIDSVET
+1210 
-1219 EEADELRL
+1219 
-1227 SYDTDE
+1227 
-1233 ELMRDIYKSYEDGSA
+1233 
-1248 ALEEWTPYFGDMN
+1248 
-1261 ELAAELDK
+1261 ELDK
-1269 ALSGT
+1269 SLSGT
-1274 STNTQDA
+1274 NTNTQ
-1281 NANHSADS
+1281 NADINYSTGS
-1289 NKAERVYVDENG
+1289 NTTERVYVDENG
-1301 NEYDSKSGYTT
+1301 NEYDPETGHTT

-1349 QWQRRREERQN
+1349 QWQQRREERQN

-1385 AIHKATQR
+1385 AIHEATQR

-1429 AGLGDGHTSFA
+1429 AGLGDGRTSFA

-1474 EEAYS
+1474 EEAYR

-1522 ENGSKRKPAE
+1522 ENGSKRKPTE

-1551 AKFIRWQIMPR
+1551 AKFIRYQIMPR

-1590 AKNQTTLVEA
+1590 VKNQTTLVEA
-1600 DNFFTDVVKMKGYGN
+1600 DNFFTEVVKMKGYGD

-1622 TNVRLG
+1622 TSVRLG

-1650 DAYRVQNIKGFAL
+1650 DAYRVQNIEGFAL
-1663 KNGDNKPY
+1663 KNGDKKPY

-1686 LQTVIAKNEVASAY
+1686 LQTAIAKNEVASAY
-1700 VKAFDNMSE
+1700 VKAFDSMSE
-1709 KLGKETQDIAKAI
+1709 KLGKETQDVAKAI

-1734 YFPLTYARVE
+1734 YFPLTYARIE
-1744 DVNSEWDKANS
+1744 DGNFEWDKADS

-1816 TSTLVDSVKQNMG
+1816 TPTLVDSVKQNMG

-1851 KSKDNL
+1851 KSRDN
-1857 WGALNRNF
+1857 WWQKLNHNF
-1865 QTAVLVGSPGTPF
+1865 QTAVLIGNPGTPF

-1890 LDPRAVVKAAVTSL
+1890 LDPRAVAKAAVTSL
-1904 NPGNQQMKAARSN
+1904 NPGNQQMKAARNN
-1917 PLLQFRAKGNIDAS
+1917 PLLQFRAKGNIDSS
-1931 ISDAL
+1931 ITDAL
-1936 QDQSTLFGKMAAKSK
+1936 QDQNTLFSKMAAKSK

-1964 VREVSKVYLASCY
+1964 VREISKVYLASCY

-1986 DINSAKFKEM
+1986 DVNSTKFKEM

-2013 INMRDEISRG
+2013 MNMRDEISRS
-2023 DNDLLKSLTMFQTQQ
+2023 DSALLKALTMFQTQQ
-2038 RTNFNNLMT
+2038 RTT
-2047 ALGEAKAAKG
+2047 ANSMFTAINEAIAAKG
-2057 TEHASK
+2057 TEHAAK
-2063 ANKARARALGG
+2063 ANKALKNAAAG
-2074 FIASNIAYGAMS
+2074 FFASNVAYAAMDVL
-2086 AVADALRHKLKQY
+2086 AKGLRHKLKQF
-2099 RDDDEEQQIDPT
+2099 RDDDEEQKFDPV
-2111 KIAIKVG
+2111 KIAAEVG
-2118 ESFLEGVGGTVI
+2118 KSFAEGVGGTVI
-2130 FGDTA
+2130 FGDDV
-2135 TNFITSLFSDEPFY
+2135 TNLIESIISGETFY
-2149 ENGVGAVGAIND
+2149 ENGIGAIGAIED
-2161 AMSAAIKLVDN
+2161 AVSAVWNLTQN
-2172 PSADNVRK
+2172 LSADNIRK
-2180 TAGGIANLLGIP
+2180 AAGGLANLAGIP

-2199 LNSFGMYTADIINAM
+2199 LNSAGMWTLDIINGIS
-2214 NRSKESGNILN
+2214 RSKQSSNDFWGFLAGAGQ
-2225 ELLKGT
+2225 GT

-2255 LKIFDSIEKAVDK
+2255 LKIFDSIKKAVDK

-2297 KDAEASY
+2297 KDAETSY
-2304 SSGMD
+2304 NSGMD
-2309 ALLKAFGYDK
+2309 ALLKAFGYGK
-2319 LGDKAKEDVEKQI
+2319 LDDKAKEDVEKQI

-2350 NYDTDAPAWTEAV
+2350 DYDTGAPAWTEAV

-2403 VQTQLKDDGVN
+2403 VQAQLKDGGVN

-2435 GATKDA
+2435 GATKDV

-2473 TQILPDAGGKQSAT
+2473 TQVLPDAGGKQSAT

-2558 AKSYAVNEDYATQVD
+2558 PKSYAVNEDYATQVD
-2573 EGYASIVPAKEE
+2573 EGYASIAPAKEE

-2591 GSVRNHQA
+2591 GSVRSHQA
-2599 DGRAAKST
+2599 DGSTTKST
-2607 SIFTMED
+2607 SIFSMED

>member
-31 SPRTSPLEDYYNEQ
+31 RTSPLEDYYNEQ

-58 IDGRGRGHVGGLR
+58 IDGRGRGLVGGLR

-77 NGEAKSTAIDS
+77 HGGAESKTVDS

-138 AQSIRPE
+138 AQSVSDKKAQSIRPE
-145 EGLDYATTLEKYRSE
+145 AGVNYATTLEKYRSE
-160 QQAATKEKAAAES
+160 LQAASDEKAAAES
-173 EMDRLR
+173 EMDKLR
-179 KQLEFYK
+179 KQLEFYN

-200 WGSVKG
+200 WGSIKG
-206 GSKQATGSLGGLF
+206 GSKQAAGSLGGAA
-219 GYTGRVA
+219 GYTGRTV
-226 TGGQSAVDKA
+226 TGAQNAVDKA
-236 LRASGNEGLS
+236 LRASGNEELS
-246 ALYHVS
+246 ALYYVG
-252 TEEENK
+252 TEEDDE

-266 IADKSAELSES
+266 IADKSAALSES

-283 RSKWGASDAGRFAL
+283 RSKWGASDAGKFAL

-306 AADMAANVVLP
+306 AADMAANAVLP
-317 GAGMAMMMG
+317 GSGMAMMMG

-450 ALGIAGSGA
+450 ALGIAGSGV
-459 SIATGA
+459 SIATGD
-465 DAKKNAELRSG
+465 DAKKNAKLRSG
-476 EVDKA
+476 EIDKA

-493 PQSVAETH
+493 AQSATEPQ

-548 PMSMEDYA
+548 PMSIEDYA

-566 AYDDTTSQ
+566 AYDDTSSQ
-574 QKAMKEAHDRMVTE
+574 QKAMKEAHDRMVAE
-588 GKAVEVPESTMQKTA
+588 GKVVEVPESTMQKTA

-629 TSLRQFLSGLKG
+629 ASLRQFLSGLKG

-691 SLPDYDGDPNIYRW
+691 SLPDYEGNSEIYRW

-726 DMATP
+726 DMKQTADGRSD
-731 NESQIYNWGIKK
+731 SQIYNWGIKK

-760 VSSVGG
+760 VSSAGG
-766 IDASLDGARRLP
+766 VDASLDGARRLP

-794 TSDTSIPNAEEN
+794 TSNNSIPNAEEN
-806 VNRGQAKN
+806 VNREQTEN
-814 SANANPKKTAEELA
+814 SVNADTKKAEEELA
-828 EDAALEKAKA
+828 
-838 DYQETVKRWYE
+838 T
-849 QHPEADSIPVTS
+849 
-861 SLYNANDWIKGR
+861 
-873 VKALLQKYYDA
+873 
-884 EDFDEYVAG
+884 
-893 SNKMAEK
+893 
-900 TYNMEEN
+900 
-907 AEKNNRDAFS
+907 
-917 AAILDSK
+917 
-924 LKSEAKTEGG
+924 
-934 YTDENL
+934 
-940 LDDTYK
+940 
-946 VEKEAFSSR
+946 
-955 EEPVDKS
+955 
-962 VGTRLPSEV
+962 
-971 LEMLGI
+971 
-977 RKADIGVELE
+977 
-987 DQLRVL
+987 
-993 EREGKN
+993 
-999 ARQAYE
+999 
-1005 KAVELNDAS
+1005 
-1014 GAAREMSHIK
+1014 
-1024 SLREAYNTAK
+1024 
-1034 TKLSK
+1034 
-1039 YRNGSMSENEIA
+1039 
-1051 ETVRGLHK
+1051 
-1059 EKHTVKG
+1059 
-1066 SKEFWE
+1066 
-1072 SIAAKEAA
+1072 
-1080 IKAEAEK
+1080 
-1087 RRLQNS
+1087 
-1093 PNNDKVDSTNS
+1093 
-1104 KVERAKELLANGAS
+1104 
-1118 PSQIFNETG
+1118 
-1127 LVVTADGK
+1127 
-1135 ITDGFTRAKVG
+1135 
-1146 SYDNGQNGTAD
+1146 
-1157 QVTGKNQVSGTSE
+1157 
-1170 SGVSSDDGRGVRGE
+1170 
-1184 FSEQSREKASW
+1184 
-1195 EALGESDR
+1195 
-1203 NAAREVI
+1203 
-1210 QRRIDSVET
+1210 
-1219 EEADELRL
+1219 
-1227 SYDTDE
+1227 
-1233 ELMRDIYKSYEDGSA
+1233 
-1248 ALEEWTPYFGDMN
+1248 
-1261 ELAAELDK
+1261 ELDK
-1269 ALSGT
+1269 SLSGT
-1274 STNTQDA
+1274 NTNTQ
-1281 NANHSADS
+1281 NADINYSTGS
-1289 NKAERVYVDENG
+1289 NTTERVYVDENG
-1301 NEYDSKSGYTT
+1301 NEYDPKTGYTT

-1349 QWQRRREERQN
+1349 QWQQRREERQN

-1429 AGLGDGHTSFA
+1429 AGLGDGRTSFA

-1522 ENGSKRKPAE
+1522 ENGSKRKPTE

-1562 QMFQMIDGFKFWE
+1562 QMFQMIDGFKFWK

-1600 DNFFTDVVKMKGYGN
+1600 DNFFTDVVKMKGYGD

-1622 TNVRLG
+1622 TSVRLG
-1628 GKTLTMSEAVSL
+1628 GETLTMSEAVSL

-1650 DAYRVQNIKGFAL
+1650 DAYRVQNIEGFAL
-1663 KNGDNKPY
+1663 KNGDKKPY
-1671 MIKADPANISELYSA
+1671 MIKADPANISGLYSA
-1686 LQTVIAKNEVASAY
+1686 LQTAIAKNEVASAY
-1700 VKAFDNMSE
+1700 VKAFDSMSE
-1709 KLGKETQDIAKAI
+1709 KLGKETQDVAKAI

-1734 YFPLTYARVE
+1734 YFPLTYARAE
-1744 DVNSEWDKANS
+1744 DGNFEWDKADS

-1816 TSTLVDSVKQNMG
+1816 TPTLVDSVKQNMG

-1851 KSKDNL
+1851 KSRDN
-1857 WGALNRNF
+1857 WWQKLNHNF
-1865 QTAVLVGSPGTPF
+1865 QTAVLIGNPGTPF

-1890 LDPRAVVKAAVTSL
+1890 LDPRAVAKAAVTSL
-1904 NPGNQQMKAARSN
+1904 NPGNQQMKAARNN
-1917 PLLQFRAKGNIDAS
+1917 PLLQFRAKGNIDSS
-1931 ISDAL
+1931 ITDAL
-1936 QDQSTLFGKMAAKSK
+1936 QDQNTLFSKMAAKSK

-1964 VREVSKVYLASCY
+1964 VRELSKVYLASCY
-1977 DVQMKNPGI
+1977 DVQMKNPSI
-1986 DINSAKFKEM
+1986 DVNSTKFKEM

-2013 INMRDEISRG
+2013 MNMRDEISRG
-2023 DNDLLKSLTMFQTQQ
+2023 DSALLKALTMFQTQQ
-2038 RTNFNNLMT
+2038 RTTANNMFT
-2047 ALGEAKAAKG
+2047 AINEAIAAKG
-2057 TEHASK
+2057 TEHAAK
-2063 ANKARARALGG
+2063 ANKALKNAAVG
-2074 FIASNIAYGAMS
+2074 FFASNVAYAAMDVL
-2086 AVADALRHKLKQY
+2086 AKGLRHKLKQF
-2099 RDDDEEQQIDPT
+2099 RDDDEEQKFDPF

-2118 ESFLEGVGGTVI
+2118 ESALEGALGTFI

-2135 TNFITSLFSDEPFY
+2135 FNFITSLFSDEPFY

-2199 LNSFGMYTADIINAM
+2199 LNSIGMYTLDVINAM
-2214 NRSKESGNILN
+2214 NHSKESGNILN

-2231 SAADI
+2231 SAADV

-2255 LKIFDSIEKAVDK
+2255 LKIFDSIKKAVDK

-2282 EVSYELTKADKEQYR
+2282 EVSYELTKVDKEQYR

-2304 SSGMD
+2304 NSGMD

-2350 NYDTDAPAWTEAV
+2350 DYDTGAPAWAEAV

-2403 VQTQLKDDGVN
+2403 VQTQLKDDGAN

-2435 GATKDA
+2435 GATKDV
-2441 EESLGSSDV
+2441 EESLGASDV

-2473 TQILPDAGGKQSAT
+2473 TQVLPDAGGKQSAT

-2514 KDADVNGSVS
+2514 KDADVNDSVS

-2558 AKSYAVNEDYATQVD
+2558 VKSYAVNEDYATQVD
-2573 EGYASIVPAKEE
+2573 EGYSSIVPAKEE

-2599 DGRAAKST
+2599 DDSTAKST
-2607 SIFTMED
+2607 STFTMED

>member
-77 NGEAKSTAIDS
+77 NRETKSTAIDS

-113 TDDEKSQLQRAYAD
+113 TDDEKAQLQKAYAD

-145 EGLDYATTLEKYRSE
+145 EGLDYTTTLEKYRSE
-160 QQAATKEKAAAES
+160 QQAATEEKAAAES
-173 EMDRLR
+173 EMNRLR

-206 GSKQATGSLGGLF
+206 GSKQAAGSLGGLF
-219 GYTGRVA
+219 GYTGRLA

-236 LRASGNEGLS
+236 LRASGNEELS
-246 ALYHVS
+246 SLYHVS
-252 TEEENK
+252 TEEENE

-283 RSKWGASDAGRFAL
+283 RSKLGASDAGKFAL

-306 AADMAANVVLP
+306 AADMAANALLP
-317 GAGMAMMMG
+317 GSGMAMMMG

-450 ALGIAGSGA
+450 ALGIAGSGV

-493 PQSVAETH
+493 PQSAAEAQ

-519 ELNSTVNNNVET
+519 TLNSDSNAET
-531 QTTDTQK
+531 TAREQK
-538 NTAPAGTERR
+538 N
-548 PMSMEDYA
+548 D
-556 DSNSPVWNNL
+556 
-566 AYDDTTSQ
+566 
-574 QKAMKEAHDRMVTE
+574 
-588 GKAVEVPESTMQKTA
+588 VE
-603 ESFPDLRGMKKAERT
+603 
-618 PILKQKMAEIK
+618 
-629 TSLRQFLSGLKG
+629 
-641 GNFEFEVN
+641 
-649 GNVLEAKL
+649 
-657 YDTGIKEVLEKI
+657 
-669 TQDKA
+669 
-674 NMLSQSDQIFK
+674 
-685 NAEYLY
+685 
-691 SLPDYDGDPNIYRW
+691 
-705 NYFYTPVKIGDST
+705 
-718 VGVRIAVR
+718 
-726 DMATP
+726 
-731 NESQIYNWGIKK
+731 
-743 APTLDGG
+743 
-750 SPEQSSLSPD
+750 SS
-760 VSSVGG
+760 
-766 IDASLDGARRLP
+766 
-778 NGSIP
+778 
-783 GGVSSDASEVS
+783 E
-794 TSDTSIPNAEEN
+794 
-806 VNRGQAKN
+806 
-814 SANANPKKTAEELA
+814 
-828 EDAALEKAKA
+828 
-838 DYQETVKRWYE
+838 
-849 QHPEADSIPVTS
+849 
-861 SLYNANDWIKGR
+861 
-873 VKALLQKYYDA
+873 
-884 EDFDEYVAG
+884 
-893 SNKMAEK
+893 
-900 TYNMEEN
+900 
-907 AEKNNRDAFS
+907 
-917 AAILDSK
+917 
-924 LKSEAKTEGG
+924 
-934 YTDENL
+934 
-940 LDDTYK
+940 
-946 VEKEAFSSR
+946 
-955 EEPVDKS
+955 
-962 VGTRLPSEV
+962 
-971 LEMLGI
+971 
-977 RKADIGVELE
+977 
-987 DQLRVL
+987 
-993 EREGKN
+993 
-999 ARQAYE
+999 
-1005 KAVELNDAS
+1005 
-1014 GAAREMSHIK
+1014 
-1024 SLREAYNTAK
+1024 
-1034 TKLSK
+1034 
-1039 YRNGSMSENEIA
+1039 
-1051 ETVRGLHK
+1051 
-1059 EKHTVKG
+1059 
-1066 SKEFWE
+1066 
-1072 SIAAKEAA
+1072 
-1080 IKAEAEK
+1080 
-1087 RRLQNS
+1087 RLQNR

-1135 ITDGFTRAKVG
+1135 ITDGFTRTKVG

-1157 QVTGKNQVSGTSE
+1157 QVAGKNQVSGTSE
-1170 SGVSSDDGRGVRGE
+1170 SGVSSDDRRGVRGK

-1195 EALGESDR
+1195 EALGESER

-1261 ELAAELDK
+1261 ELASELDK
-1269 ALSGT
+1269 SLSGT
-1274 STNTQDA
+1274 NTNTQDA
-1281 NANHSADS
+1281 NANYNADNTNHSTGS
-1289 NKAERVYVDENG
+1289 NTTERVYVDENG
-1301 NEYDSKSGYTT
+1301 NEYDPKTGYTT
-1312 RTAEEVQAERDAH
+1312 RTADEVQAERDAH

-1360 AQKAPVTDET
+1360 AQKAPVPDET

-1474 EEAYS
+1474 EEAYR

-1499 TSHYIEKASKVRVEL
+1499 ASHYIEKASKVRAEL
-1514 DELNNAVK
+1514 DELNNAVR

-1542 GKSLREKAA
+1542 GNSLREKAA

-1562 QMFQMIDGFKFWE
+1562 QMFQMIDGFKFW
-1575 KGAGYRMADTIENAA
+1575 KNGAGYRMADTIESAA
-1590 AKNQTTLVEA
+1590 VKNQTTLVEA
-1600 DNFFTDVVKMKGYGN
+1600 NNFFADVVKMKGYDD
-1615 FATGKTK
+1615 FATGRTK

-1628 GKTLTMSEAVSL
+1628 GETLTMSEAVSL

-1650 DAYRVQNIKGFAL
+1650 DAYRVQNIDGFAL
-1663 KNGDNKPY
+1663 KNGDKKPY
-1671 MIKADPANISELYSA
+1671 MIKADPASISGLYSA
-1686 LQTVIAKNEVASAY
+1686 LQTAIAKNEVASAY

-1709 KLGKETQDIAKAI
+1709 RLGKEAQDIAKAI

-1744 DVNSEWDKANS
+1744 DGNFKWDKADS
-1755 KDFGVPDFKNLKER
+1755 KDFGVPDFKSLKER
-1769 TRTAGGYVN
+1769 TRKAGGYVN

-1803 DTFGIMDYMHTFG
+1803 DTFGMMDYMHTFG
-1816 TSTLVDSVKQNMG
+1816 MSTLTDTVNREMG
-1829 SEYGAWMEN
+1829 SEYGSWMRN
-1838 YVKDVQDINQTRA
+1838 YVNDVQDLNQTRA
-1851 KSKDNL
+1851 KSRDN
-1857 WGALNRNF
+1857 WWQKLNHNF
-1865 QTAVLVGSPGTPF
+1865 QTAVLVGNPGTPF

-1890 LDPRAVVKAAVTSL
+1890 LDPRAVAKAAITSL
-1904 NPGNQQMKAARSN
+1904 NPGNKQMKAARNNS
-1917 PLLQFRAKGNIDAS
+1917 LLQFRAMGNIDSS
-1931 ISDAL
+1931 ITDAL
-1936 QDQSTLFGKMAAKSK
+1936 QDQNTLFGKMAAKSK

-1964 VREVSKVYLASCY
+1964 VREVSKIYLASCY

-1986 DINSAKFKEM
+1986 DVNSAKFKEM

-2013 INMRDEISRG
+2013 MNMRDEISRG
-2023 DNDLLKSLTMFQTQQ
+2023 DSALLKALTMFQTQQ
-2038 RTNFNNLMT
+2038 RTNANNMFT
-2047 ALGEAKAAKG
+2047 AINEAIAAKG
-2057 TEHASK
+2057 TEHAAK
-2063 ANKARARALGG
+2063 ANKALKNTTAG
-2074 FIASNIAYGAMS
+2074 FFASNVAYAAMDVL
-2086 AVADALRHKLKQY
+2086 AKGLRHKLKQF
-2099 RDDDEEQQIDPT
+2099 RDDDDEQKFDPV
-2111 KIAIKVG
+2111 KIATKVG
-2118 ESFLEGVGGTVI
+2118 KSFAEGVGGTVI
-2130 FGDTA
+2130 FGDNV
-2135 TNFITSLFSDEPFY
+2135 TNLVESIIFGEKFY
-2149 ENGVGAVGAIND
+2149 ENGIGAIGAIED
-2161 AMSAAIKLVDN
+2161 AASAVVNLTQN
-2172 PSADNVRK
+2172 LSADNIRK
-2180 TAGGIANLLGIP
+2180 TAGGLANLAGIP

-2199 LNSFGMYTADIINAM
+2199 LNSIGMYTLDVINAM

-2255 LKIFDSIEKAVDK
+2255 LKIFDSIKKAVDK

-2282 EVSYELTKADKEQYR
+2282 EVIYELTNADKKQYR
-2297 KDAEASY
+2297 KDAESSY

-2309 ALLKAFGYDK
+2309 ALLTSAGYGKLDANGKKAVDK
-2319 LGDKAKEDVEKQI
+2319 SLRD
-2332 KGYAKDAAEQGYL
+2332 YAKNAAEQSYL
-2345 DNKGL
+2345 GSKGL
-2350 NYDTDAPAWTEAV
+2350 DHYTGASAWMRDLSEDEV
-2363 PKEDVPSY
+2363 PKYLVAKQTLKGMYKDGKISDYAALDGYMDDLKNGFASLTSAQRDALSDSFPRIKDIYDAAAHDVPS
-2371 LVSKKILDA
+2371 
-2380 DGKKTDYDA
+2380 
-2389 IDYLIGGFSKIPSS
+2389 
-2403 VQTQLKDDGVN
+2403 
-2414 VNALLYA
+2414 
-2421 KLFGIGSEAWYSNK
+2421 NK
-2435 GATKDA
+2435 WA
-2441 EESLGSSDV
+2441 
-2450 AKAIAVYNNMEGKS
+2450 AVYDEYMELDKTREDGY
-2464 DEQILNAIK
+2464 NATDK
-2473 TQILPDAGGKQSAT
+2473 AT
-2487 VRRIEAYNTIAGN
+2487 
-2500 NADLGSWLDLAAAL
+2500 DLAAFIDKQGFTDTQANFL
-2514 KDADVNGSVS
+2514 KEQFKFYSHIAAEPTRYERLIDAGYSPDKANELYYRLDNMSTDGNSNVSQAEAYARLSTMDDLTNAEKDAIWAIINSGWKTTYTKYDMYHRKDATTNTSNTGSKNGSS
-2524 KDDVY
+2524 SIS
-2529 TAWANMGLS
+2529 S
-2538 ARETYA
+2538 A
-2544 GITRSDFYNIVKSG
+2544 
-2558 AKSYAVNEDYATQVD
+2558 
-2573 EGYASIVPAKEE
+2573 E
-2585 ADPTFS
+2585 A
-2591 GSVRNHQA
+2591 
-2599 DGRAAKST
+2599 
-2607 SIFTMED
+2607 

>member
-138 AQSIRPE
+138 AQSVSDKKAQSIRPE
-145 EGLDYATTLEKYRSE
+145 AGVNYATTLEKYRSE
-160 QQAATKEKAAAES
+160 LRAASDEKAAAES
-173 EMDRLR
+173 EMDKLR
-179 KQLEFYK
+179 KQLEFYN

-200 WGSVKG
+200 WGSIKG
-206 GSKQATGSLGGLF
+206 GSKQAAGSLGGLF

-226 TGGQSAVDKA
+226 TGGQSAVDRA
-236 LRASGNEGLS
+236 LRASGNEDLS

-252 TEEENK
+252 TEDENK

-306 AADMAANVVLP
+306 AADMAANAVLP
-317 GAGMAMMMG
+317 GSGMAMMMG

-450 ALGIAGSGA
+450 ALGIAGSGV

-493 PQSVAETH
+493 PQSATEAQ

-556 DSNSPVWNNL
+556 DSDSPVWNNL
-566 AYDDTTSQ
+566 AYDDTASQ
-574 QKAMKEAHDRMVTE
+574 QKAMKEAHDRMVAE
-588 GKAVEVPESTMQKTA
+588 GKVVEVPESTMQKTA

-691 SLPDYDGDPNIYRW
+691 SLPDYEGNSEIYRW

-726 DMATP
+726 DMKQTADGRSD
-731 NESQIYNWGIKK
+731 SQIYNWGIKK

-766 IDASLDGARRLP
+766 VDASLDGARRLP

-794 TSDTSIPNAEEN
+794 TSDNSIPNAEEN
-806 VNRGQAKN
+806 VNREQTEN
-814 SANANPKKTAEELA
+814 SVNADTKKAEEELA
-828 EDAALEKAKA
+828 
-838 DYQETVKRWYE
+838 T
-849 QHPEADSIPVTS
+849 
-861 SLYNANDWIKGR
+861 
-873 VKALLQKYYDA
+873 
-884 EDFDEYVAG
+884 
-893 SNKMAEK
+893 
-900 TYNMEEN
+900 
-907 AEKNNRDAFS
+907 
-917 AAILDSK
+917 
-924 LKSEAKTEGG
+924 
-934 YTDENL
+934 
-940 LDDTYK
+940 
-946 VEKEAFSSR
+946 
-955 EEPVDKS
+955 
-962 VGTRLPSEV
+962 
-971 LEMLGI
+971 
-977 RKADIGVELE
+977 
-987 DQLRVL
+987 
-993 EREGKN
+993 
-999 ARQAYE
+999 
-1005 KAVELNDAS
+1005 
-1014 GAAREMSHIK
+1014 
-1024 SLREAYNTAK
+1024 
-1034 TKLSK
+1034 
-1039 YRNGSMSENEIA
+1039 
-1051 ETVRGLHK
+1051 
-1059 EKHTVKG
+1059 
-1066 SKEFWE
+1066 
-1072 SIAAKEAA
+1072 
-1080 IKAEAEK
+1080 
-1087 RRLQNS
+1087 
-1093 PNNDKVDSTNS
+1093 
-1104 KVERAKELLANGAS
+1104 
-1118 PSQIFNETG
+1118 
-1127 LVVTADGK
+1127 
-1135 ITDGFTRAKVG
+1135 
-1146 SYDNGQNGTAD
+1146 
-1157 QVTGKNQVSGTSE
+1157 
-1170 SGVSSDDGRGVRGE
+1170 
-1184 FSEQSREKASW
+1184 
-1195 EALGESDR
+1195 
-1203 NAAREVI
+1203 
-1210 QRRIDSVET
+1210 
-1219 EEADELRL
+1219 
-1227 SYDTDE
+1227 
-1233 ELMRDIYKSYEDGSA
+1233 
-1248 ALEEWTPYFGDMN
+1248 
-1261 ELAAELDK
+1261 ELDK
-1269 ALSGT
+1269 SLSGT
-1274 STNTQDA
+1274 NTNTQ
-1281 NANHSADS
+1281 NADINYNTGS
-1289 NKAERVYVDENG
+1289 NTTERVYVDENG
-1301 NEYDSKSGYTT
+1301 NEYDPETGYTT

-1429 AGLGDGHTSFA
+1429 AGLGDGRTSFA

-1499 TSHYIEKASKVRVEL
+1499 TSHYIEKASKVRAEL

-1600 DNFFTDVVKMKGYGN
+1600 DNFFTDVVKMKGYGD

-1622 TNVRLG
+1622 TSVRLG
-1628 GKTLTMSEAVSL
+1628 GETLTMSEAVSL

-1650 DAYRVQNIKGFAL
+1650 DAYRVQNIEGFAL

-1671 MIKADPANISELYSA
+1671 MIKADPANISGLYSA
-1686 LQTVIAKNEVASAY
+1686 LQTAIAKNEVASAY

-1709 KLGKETQDIAKAI
+1709 KLGKETRDVAKAI

-1734 YFPLTYARVE
+1734 YFPLTYARAE

-1816 TSTLVDSVKQNMG
+1816 TPTLVDSVKQNMG

-1851 KSKDNL
+1851 KSRDN
-1857 WGALNRNF
+1857 WWQKLNHNF
-1865 QTAVLVGSPGTPF
+1865 QTAVLIGNPGTPF

-1890 LDPRAVVKAAVTSL
+1890 LDPRAVAKAAVTSL
-1904 NPGNQQMKAARSN
+1904 NPGNQQMKAARNN
-1917 PLLQFRAKGNIDAS
+1917 PLLQFRAKGNIDSS
-1931 ISDAL
+1931 ITDAL
-1936 QDQSTLFGKMAAKSK
+1936 QDQNTLFSKMAAKSK
-1951 VLKSIQNWIPAAD
+1951 ILKSIQNWIPAAD
-1964 VREVSKVYLASCY
+1964 VRELRKVYLASYY

-1986 DINSAKFKEM
+1986 DVNSAKFKEM

-2013 INMRDEISRG
+2013 MNMRDEISRG
-2023 DNDLLKSLTMFQTQQ
+2023 DSALLKALTMFQTQQ
-2038 RTNFNNLMT
+2038 RTT
-2047 ALGEAKAAKG
+2047 ANSMFTAINEAIAAKG
-2057 TEHASK
+2057 TEHAAK
-2063 ANKARARALGG
+2063 ANKALKNAAAG
-2074 FIASNIAYGAMS
+2074 FFVSNVAYAAMDVL
-2086 AVADALRHKLKQY
+2086 AKGLRHKLKQF
-2099 RDDDEEQQIDPT
+2099 RDDDDEEQKFDPV
-2111 KIAIKVG
+2111 KIAAEVG
-2118 ESFLEGVGGTVI
+2118 KSFAEGAGGTVI
-2130 FGDTA
+2130 FGDDV
-2135 TNFITSLFSDEPFY
+2135 TNFILSVATGETFY
-2149 ENGVGAVGAIND
+2149 ENGIGAIGAIEGAV
-2161 AMSAAIKLVDN
+2161 SAVVNSTQN
-2172 PSADNVRK
+2172 PSADNIRK
-2180 TAGGIANLLGIP
+2180 AAGGLANLAGIP

-2199 LNSFGMYTADIINAM
+2199 LNSAGMWTLDIINGIS
-2214 NRSKESGNILN
+2214 RSKQSSNDFWGFLAGAGQ
-2225 ELLKGT
+2225 GT

-2255 LKIFDSIEKAVDK
+2255 LKIFDSIKKAVDK

-2304 SSGMD
+2304 NSGMD

-2350 NYDTDAPAWTEAV
+2350 DYDTGAPAWTEAV

-2473 TQILPDAGGKQSAT
+2473 TQVLPDAGGKQSAT

-2500 NADLGSWLDLAAAL
+2500 DADLGSWLDLAAAL

-2558 AKSYAVNEDYATQVD
+2558 AKSYAVNEDYAAQVD

-2585 ADPTFS
+2585 ADTTFS

-2599 DGRAAKST
+2599 DGSAAKST
-2607 SIFTMED
+2607 STFTMED

>member
-31 SPRTSPLEDYYNEQ
+31 RTSPLEDYYNEQ

-58 IDGRGRGHVGGLR
+58 IDGRGRGLVGGLR

-77 NGEAKSTAIDS
+77 HGGAESKTVDS

-138 AQSIRPE
+138 AQSVSDKKAQSIRPE
-145 EGLDYATTLEKYRSE
+145 AGVNYATTLEKYRSE
-160 QQAATKEKAAAES
+160 LQAASDEKAAAES
-173 EMDRLR
+173 EMDKLR
-179 KQLEFYK
+179 KQLEFYN
-186 VELPDVDQNVFERL
+186 VELPDVDQNIFERL
-200 WGSVKG
+200 WGSIKG
-206 GSKQATGSLGGLF
+206 GSKQAAGSLGGLF

-236 LRASGNEGLS
+236 LRASGNEELS
-246 ALYHVS
+246 ALYHVG
-252 TEEENK
+252 TEEEDE

-283 RSKWGASDAGRFAL
+283 RSKLGASKAGKFAL

-306 AADMAANVVLP
+306 AADMAANAVLP
-317 GAGMAMMMG
+317 GSGMAMMMG

-450 ALGIAGSGA
+450 ALGIAGSGV
-459 SIATGA
+459 SIATGD
-465 DAKKNAELRSG
+465 DAKKNAKLRSG
-476 EVDKA
+476 EIDKA

-493 PQSVAETH
+493 PQSVAETA

-509 PSNDAVARPE
+509 PSNDAVARPV
-519 ELNSTVNNNVET
+519 ELNS
-531 QTTDTQK
+531 
-538 NTAPAGTERR
+538 
-548 PMSMEDYA
+548 
-556 DSNSPVWNNL
+556 DSN
-566 AYDDTTSQ
+566 
-574 QKAMKEAHDRMVTE
+574 
-588 GKAVEVPESTMQKTA
+588 A
-603 ESFPDLRGMKKAERT
+603 ET
-618 PILKQKMAEIK
+618 
-629 TSLRQFLSGLKG
+629 
-641 GNFEFEVN
+641 
-649 GNVLEAKL
+649 
-657 YDTGIKEVLEKI
+657 
-669 TQDKA
+669 
-674 NMLSQSDQIFK
+674 
-685 NAEYLY
+685 
-691 SLPDYDGDPNIYRW
+691 
-705 NYFYTPVKIGDST
+705 
-718 VGVRIAVR
+718 
-726 DMATP
+726 
-731 NESQIYNWGIKK
+731 
-743 APTLDGG
+743 
-750 SPEQSSLSPD
+750 
-760 VSSVGG
+760 
-766 IDASLDGARRLP
+766 
-778 NGSIP
+778 
-783 GGVSSDASEVS
+783 
-794 TSDTSIPNAEEN
+794 
-806 VNRGQAKN
+806 
-814 SANANPKKTAEELA
+814 
-828 EDAALEKAKA
+828 
-838 DYQETVKRWYE
+838 
-849 QHPEADSIPVTS
+849 
-861 SLYNANDWIKGR
+861 
-873 VKALLQKYYDA
+873 
-884 EDFDEYVAG
+884 
-893 SNKMAEK
+893 
-900 TYNMEEN
+900 
-907 AEKNNRDAFS
+907 
-917 AAILDSK
+917 
-924 LKSEAKTEGG
+924 
-934 YTDENL
+934 
-940 LDDTYK
+940 
-946 VEKEAFSSR
+946 
-955 EEPVDKS
+955 
-962 VGTRLPSEV
+962 
-971 LEMLGI
+971 
-977 RKADIGVELE
+977 
-987 DQLRVL
+987 
-993 EREGKN
+993 
-999 ARQAYE
+999 
-1005 KAVELNDAS
+1005 
-1014 GAAREMSHIK
+1014 AAREQKNAVAS
-1024 SLREAYNTAK
+1024 
-1034 TKLSK
+1034 
-1039 YRNGSMSENEIA
+1039 SE
-1051 ETVRGLHK
+1051 K
-1059 EKHTVKG
+1059 
-1066 SKEFWE
+1066 
-1072 SIAAKEAA
+1072 
-1080 IKAEAEK
+1080 
-1087 RRLQNS
+1087 LQNS
-1093 PNNDKVDSTNS
+1093 PENGTVELTKDEALTVARSMFNEWYTPNEIYDATGLMTFPDGSVLDPETGSYLYRPDSSENSSHVNQQPTNEVKSNESNSDGSDYEDYINSLLHIESPANNSAATQQEGIDYGRNLEETSGKPTEVSGQDIPSVSAGAAQTSYESRDGSVGESEGGLDSSRQSQSNAPRGASDARNGGKASEYIKRGEIRYPEFEQINIEPLSINDITGGQDIESEFNE
-1104 KVERAKELLANGAS
+1104 KALHPIANELLTEDLKTLSDEVKKACGNSSLEVVFLRDVQLPSGALGQCFCNSGKILVCAESEVPPRETALHETLHVISAANGD
-1118 PSQIFNETG
+1118 
-1127 LVVTADGK
+1127 VCRTA
-1135 ITDGFTRAKVG
+1135 
-1146 SYDNGQNGTAD
+1146 
-1157 QVTGKNQVSGTSE
+1157 E
-1170 SGVSSDDGRGVRGE
+1170 
-1184 FSEQSREKASW
+1184 
-1195 EALGESDR
+1195 
-1203 NAAREVI
+1203 
-1210 QRRIDSVET
+1210 
-1219 EEADELRL
+1219 
-1227 SYDTDE
+1227 
-1233 ELMRDIYKSYEDGSA
+1233 A
-1248 ALEEWTPYFGDMN
+1248 ALECIFDLDMQEIAEEYAEKWDYAYDADLLGIEREHAYLEEYFAELYCNSSFVDEPFEKFVVKGVVDAYRMWDDARQEGSFYDWFFNAKQADDRTKYDRLYDQFMN
-1261 ELAAELDK
+1261 EFY
-1269 ALSGT
+1269 SNQNNTG
-1274 STNTQDA
+1274 SSQSSNTQDA
-1281 NANHSADS
+1281 NSNYNADNTNHSTGS
-1289 NKAERVYVDENG
+1289 NTAERVYVDENG
-1301 NEYDSKSGYTT
+1301 NEYDPKTGHTT

-1349 QWQRRREERQN
+1349 QWQQRREERQN
-1360 AQKAPVTDET
+1360 AQKAPVPDET

-1429 AGLGDGHTSFA
+1429 AGLGDGRTSFA

-1474 EEAYS
+1474 EEAYR

-1499 TSHYIEKASKVRVEL
+1499 TSHYIEKASKVRTEL
-1514 DELNNAVK
+1514 DELNNAVR
-1522 ENGSKRKPAE
+1522 ENGSKRKPSE

-1590 AKNQTTLVEA
+1590 VKNQTTLVEA
-1600 DNFFTDVVKMKGYGN
+1600 NNFFTDVVKMKGYGD

-1622 TNVRLG
+1622 TSVRLG

-1650 DAYRVQNIKGFAL
+1650 DAYRVQNIEGFAL
-1663 KNGDNKPY
+1663 KNGDKKPY

-1686 LQTVIAKNEVASAY
+1686 LQAAIAKNEVASAY
-1700 VKAFDNMSE
+1700 VEAFDSMSE
-1709 KLGKETQDIAKAI
+1709 KLGKETQDVAKAI

-1744 DVNSEWDKANS
+1744 DGNFEWDKADS

-1816 TSTLVDSVKQNMG
+1816 TPTLVDSVKQNMG

-1851 KSKDNL
+1851 KSRDN
-1857 WGALNRNF
+1857 WWQKLNHNF
-1865 QTAVLVGSPGTPF
+1865 QTAVLIGNPGTPF

-1890 LDPRAVVKAAVTSL
+1890 LDPRAVAKAAVTSL
-1904 NPGNQQMKAARSN
+1904 NPGNQQMKAARNN
-1917 PLLQFRAKGNIDAS
+1917 PLLQFRAKGNIDSS
-1931 ISDAL
+1931 ITDAL
-1936 QDQSTLFGKMAAKSK
+1936 QDQNTLFSKRAAKSK
-1951 VLKSIQNWIPAAD
+1951 ILKSIQNWIPAAD
-1964 VREVSKVYLASCY
+1964 VREISKVYLASCY

-1986 DINSAKFKEM
+1986 DVNSAKFKEM

-2013 INMRDEISRG
+2013 MNMRDEISRG
-2023 DNDLLKSLTMFQTQQ
+2023 DSALLKALTMFQTQQ
-2038 RTNFNNLMT
+2038 RTTANNMFT
-2047 ALGEAKAAKG
+2047 AINEAIAAKG
-2057 TEHASK
+2057 TEHAAK
-2063 ANKARARALGG
+2063 ANKALKNAAAG
-2074 FIASNIAYGAMS
+2074 FFVSNVAYAAMDVL
-2086 AVADALRHKLKQY
+2086 AKGLRHKLKQF
-2099 RDDDEEQQIDPT
+2099 RDDDEEQQID
-2111 KIAIKVG
+2111 AG
-2118 ESFLEGVGGTVI
+2118 EIGLELLKSFFEGAGGTVI
-2130 FGDTA
+2130 FGDDV
-2135 TNFITSLFSDEPFY
+2135 TNLVESIISGETFY
-2149 ENGVGAVGAIND
+2149 ENGIGAIGAIED
-2161 AMSAAIKLVDN
+2161 AASAVVNLTQN
-2172 PSADNVRK
+2172 LSADNIRK
-2180 TAGGIANLLGIP
+2180 AAGGLANLAGIP

-2199 LNSFGMYTADIINAM
+2199 LNSAGMWTLDIINGIS
-2214 NRSKESGNILN
+2214 RSKQSSNDFWGFLAGAGQ
-2225 ELLKGT
+2225 GT

-2255 LKIFDSIEKAVDK
+2255 LKIFDSIKKAVDK

-2304 SSGMD
+2304 NSGMD

-2350 NYDTDAPAWTEAV
+2350 GYDTGAPAWTEAV

-2473 TQILPDAGGKQSAT
+2473 TQVLPDAGGKQSAT

-2514 KDADVNGSVS
+2514 KDADVNDSVS

-2558 AKSYAVNEDYATQVD
+2558 AKSYAVNEDYAAQVD
-2573 EGYASIVPAKEE
+2573 EGYSSIVPAKEE

-2599 DGRAAKST
+2599 DDSTAKST
-2607 SIFTMED
+2607 STFTMED
-2614 YYRALGL
+2614 YYRTLGL
-2621 LK
+2621 VK

>member
-1 MASPFDFI
+1 
-9 AQSIAAHNGSATQTS
+9 
-24 SAPTSPS
+24 
-31 SPRTSPLEDYYNEQ
+31 
-45 MQQKQATEKARDI
+45 
-58 IDGRGRGHVGGLR
+58 
-71 DAWLDK
+71 
-77 NGEAKSTAIDS
+77 
-88 RGHNSALRNEYQRQ
+88 
-102 HPNVPTMSTAL
+102 
-113 TDDEKSQLQRAYAD
+113 
-127 AANKYKDASKK
+127 
-138 AQSIRPE
+138 
-145 EGLDYATTLEKYRSE
+145 
-160 QQAATKEKAAAES
+160 
-173 EMDRLR
+173 
-179 KQLEFYK
+179 
-186 VELPDVDQNVFERL
+186 
-200 WGSVKG
+200 
-206 GSKQATGSLGGLF
+206 
-219 GYTGRVA
+219 
-226 TGGQSAVDKA
+226 
-236 LRASGNEGLS
+236 
-246 ALYHVS
+246 
-252 TEEENK
+252 
-258 KAMQMQQA
+258 MQQA

-306 AADMAANVVLP
+306 AADMAANALLP
-317 GAGMAMMMG
+317 GSGMAMMMG

-450 ALGIAGSGA
+450 ALGIAGSGV
-459 SIATGA
+459 SIVTGA
-465 DAKKNAELRSG
+465 DAKKNAKLRSG

-481 FELMTG
+481 FELMTS
-487 KKAASE
+487 KKSTTE
-493 PQSVAETH
+493 PRSAAETQ
-501 GDITTPPT
+501 GDITTPPV
-509 PSNDAVARPE
+509 PSNDAVTHPE
-519 ELNSTVNNNVET
+519 TLNSAVNNNAEMQNADV
-531 QTTDTQK
+531 QK
-538 NTAPAGTERR
+538 NTAPNGTESNIGAYMKEEHHGNILDGIRQHIDEVS
-548 PMSMEDYA
+548 SMESVA
-556 DSNSPVWNNL
+556 QISGN
-566 AYDDTTSQ
+566 
-574 QKAMKEAHDRMVTE
+574 EF
-588 GKAVEVPESTMQKTA
+588 QKTA
-603 ESFPDLRGMKKAERT
+603 ADPRPLRERVIDFFNSIGNKVARNGFGDIALNNAGVRDSLGHGYGKLKAATFAALPDVLRDGKIISYDANYKNRGYESFLISAPVKVGSETVYVGAYV
-618 PILKQKMAEIK
+618 IK
-629 TSLRQFLSGLKG
+629 DQQTQRYK
-641 GNFEFEVN
+641 VH
-649 GNVLEAKL
+649 
-657 YDTGIKEVLEKI
+657 EVLAINKDG
-669 TQDKA
+669 TQ
-674 NMLSQSDQIFK
+674 SFK
-685 NAEYLY
+685 TE
-691 SLPDYDGDPNIYRW
+691 PDPMGTDIRDYAP
-705 NYFYTPVKIGDST
+705 S
-718 VGVRIAVR
+718 GV
-726 DMATP
+726 
-731 NESQIYNWGIKK
+731 
-743 APTLDGG
+743 
-750 SPEQSSLSPD
+750 
-760 VSSVGG
+760 
-766 IDASLDGARRLP
+766 DASLDGARRLP

-794 TSDTSIPNAEEN
+794 TSDNSIPNAEEN
-806 VNRGQAKN
+806 VNRGQTEN
-814 SANANPKKTAEELA
+814 SVNANPKKTAKELA

-849 QHPEADSIPVTS
+849 QHPEADSIPATS

-893 SNKMAEK
+893 ASKMAEK

-971 LEMLGI
+971 LKMRGI

-999 ARQAYE
+999 ASQAYE

-1014 GAAREMSHIK
+1014 GAAREMTRIK

-1034 TKLSK
+1034 AKLSK
-1039 YRNGSMSENEIA
+1039 YRNGSMSDNEMA
-1051 ETVRGLHK
+1051 ETERELHK

-1066 SKEFWE
+1066 SKELWE

-1146 SYDNGQNGTAD
+1146 SYNNGQNGAAD
-1157 QVTGKNQVSGTSE
+1157 QITGKNQVSGTSE
-1170 SGVSSDDGRGVRGE
+1170 SGVSSDDGRRVRGE

-1195 EALGESDR
+1195 EALGESER

-1261 ELAAELDK
+1261 ELASELDK
-1269 ALSGT
+1269 SLSGT
-1274 STNTQDA
+1274 NTNTQNTDVNY
-1281 NANHSADS
+1281 NADNTNYSTGS
-1289 NKAERVYVDENG
+1289 NTTERVYVDENG
-1301 NEYDSKSGYTT
+1301 NEYDPETGYAT

-1349 QWQRRREERQN
+1349 QWQQRREERQN
-1360 AQKAPVTDET
+1360 VQKAPVTDET

-1385 AIHKATQR
+1385 AIYKATQR

-1450 DSRILGDLYSERVN
+1450 DSSILGDLYSERVN

-1499 TSHYIEKASKVRVEL
+1499 ASHYIEKASKVRAEL
-1514 DELNNAVK
+1514 DELNNAVR
-1522 ENGSKRKPAE
+1522 ENGSKRKPTE

-1542 GKSLREKAA
+1542 GNSLREKAA

-1575 KGAGYRMADTIENAA
+1575 NGAGYRMADTIESAA
-1590 AKNQTTLVEA
+1590 VKNQTTLVEA
-1600 DNFFTDVVKMKGYGN
+1600 NDFFADVVKMKGYDD

-1628 GKTLTMSEAVSL
+1628 GETLTMSEAVSL

-1650 DAYRVQNIKGFAL
+1650 DAYRVQNIEGFAL
-1663 KNGDNKPY
+1663 KNGDKKPY
-1671 MIKADPANISELYSA
+1671 MIKADPANISGLYSA
-1686 LQTVIAKNEVASAY
+1686 LQTAIAKNEVVSAY
-1700 VKAFDNMSE
+1700 VKAFDSMSE
-1709 KLGKETQDIAKAI
+1709 RLGKEAQDIAKAI
-1722 DGVDNELFKPGD
+1722 DGVDNELLKPGD

-1744 DVNSEWDKANS
+1744 YGNFKWDKADS

-1803 DTFGIMDYMHTFG
+1803 DTFGMMDYMHTFG
-1816 TSTLVDSVKQNMG
+1816 MSTLIDTVNREMG
-1829 SEYGAWMEN
+1829 SEYGSWMRN
-1838 YVKDVQDINQTRA
+1838 YVNDVQDLNQTRA
-1851 KSKDNL
+1851 KSRDN
-1857 WGALNRNF
+1857 WWQKLNHNF
-1865 QTAVLVGSPGTPF
+1865 QTAVLVGNPGTPF

-1890 LDPRAVVKAAVTSL
+1890 LDPRAVAKAAVTSL
-1904 NPGNQQMKAARSN
+1904 NPGNQQMKAARNN
-1917 PLLQFRAKGNIDAS
+1917 PLLQFRAMGNIDSS
-1931 ISDAL
+1931 ITDAL
-1936 QDQSTLFGKMAAKSK
+1936 KDRSTLFGKMAANSK

-1964 VREVSKVYLASCY
+1964 VREVSKIYLASCY

-1986 DINSAKFKEM
+1986 DVNSTKFKEM

-2013 INMRDEISRG
+2013 MNMRDEISRG
-2023 DNDLLKSLTMFQTQQ
+2023 DSALLKALTMFQTQQ
-2038 RTNFNNLMT
+2038 RTNYNNLMT
-2047 ALGEAKAAKG
+2047 AFGEAKAAKG

-2074 FIASNIAYGAMS
+2074 FVASNIAYGAMS

-2099 RDDDEEQQIDPT
+2099 RDDDEEQQIDPA

-2118 ESFLEGVGGTVI
+2118 ESAFEGALGTFI

-2135 TNFITSLFSDEPFY
+2135 FNFITSLFSDEPFY

-2199 LNSFGMYTADIINAM
+2199 LNSTGMYTLDVISAM
-2214 NRSKESGNILN
+2214 NRSKEPGSILN

-2255 LKIFDSIEKAVDK
+2255 LKIFDSIKKAVDK

-2350 NYDTDAPAWTEAV
+2350 DYDTDAPAWTEAV

-2403 VQTQLKDDGVN
+2403 VQTQLKGDEVN

-2435 GATKDA
+2435 VATKDA

-2473 TQILPDAGGKQSAT
+2473 TQVLPDAGGKQSAT

-2558 AKSYAVNEDYATQVD
+2558 PKSYAVNEDYAAQVD
-2573 EGYASIVPAKEE
+2573 KGYASIVPVKEE

-2599 DGRAAKST
+2599 DGSTAKST
-2607 SIFTMED
+2607 SIFSMED

>member
-1 MASPFDFI
+1 MADQRYYD
-9 AQSIAAHNGSATQTS
+9 ALLGKAASNSNSSSGNSSSGSSSNGRGSNSYLRQEWQKKTGQGNGYMPQVSS
-24 SAPTSPS
+24 SAGSSHTSAV
-31 SPRTSPLEDYYNEQ
+31 EDYYNEKR
-45 MQQKQATEKARDI
+45 QKQATQNAHDI
-58 IDGRGRGHVGGLR
+58 VFGKMNPMYNRANQINTLPTTTQQ
-71 DAWLDK
+71 
-77 NGEAKSTAIDS
+77 AKSQQA
-88 RGHNSALRNEYQRQ
+88 AL
-102 HPNVPTMSTAL
+102 S
-113 TDDEKSQLQRAYAD
+113 DDEKFQLQSAYAD
-127 AANKYKDASKK
+127 AASKYKNASKK

-160 QQAATKEKAAAES
+160 QQAATDEKAAAES
-173 EMDRLR
+173 EMDKLR
-179 KQLEFYK
+179 KQLEFYN
-186 VELPDVDQNVFERL
+186 VELPDVDQNIFERL
-200 WGSVKG
+200 WGSIKG
-206 GSKQATGSLGGLF
+206 GSKQAAGSLGGLF
-219 GYTGRVA
+219 GYTGRLA

-236 LRASGNEGLS
+236 LRASGNEDLS

-252 TEEENK
+252 TEDENK

-306 AADMAANVVLP
+306 AADMAANAVLP

-334 QAEAGGGNL
+334 QAETGGGSL

-450 ALGIAGSGA
+450 ALGIAGSGV
-459 SIATGA
+459 SIATGE
-465 DAKKNAELRSG
+465 DAKKNAKLRSG
-476 EVDKA
+476 EVDKT
-481 FELMTG
+481 FGLMTG
-487 KKAASE
+487 KKAVSE
-493 PQSVAETH
+493 PQSAAETQ
-501 GDITTPPT
+501 GDITTPPA

-519 ELNSTVNNNVET
+519 KLNSDSNAET
-531 QTTDTQK
+531 NAREQK
-538 NTAPAGTERR
+538 N
-548 PMSMEDYA
+548 
-556 DSNSPVWNNL
+556 
-566 AYDDTTSQ
+566 
-574 QKAMKEAHDRMVTE
+574 
-588 GKAVEVPESTMQKTA
+588 AVE
-603 ESFPDLRGMKKAERT
+603 
-618 PILKQKMAEIK
+618 
-629 TSLRQFLSGLKG
+629 
-641 GNFEFEVN
+641 
-649 GNVLEAKL
+649 
-657 YDTGIKEVLEKI
+657 
-669 TQDKA
+669 
-674 NMLSQSDQIFK
+674 
-685 NAEYLY
+685 
-691 SLPDYDGDPNIYRW
+691 
-705 NYFYTPVKIGDST
+705 
-718 VGVRIAVR
+718 
-726 DMATP
+726 
-731 NESQIYNWGIKK
+731 
-743 APTLDGG
+743 
-750 SPEQSSLSPD
+750 SS
-760 VSSVGG
+760 
-766 IDASLDGARRLP
+766 
-778 NGSIP
+778 
-783 GGVSSDASEVS
+783 E
-794 TSDTSIPNAEEN
+794 
-806 VNRGQAKN
+806 
-814 SANANPKKTAEELA
+814 
-828 EDAALEKAKA
+828 
-838 DYQETVKRWYE
+838 
-849 QHPEADSIPVTS
+849 
-861 SLYNANDWIKGR
+861 
-873 VKALLQKYYDA
+873 
-884 EDFDEYVAG
+884 
-893 SNKMAEK
+893 
-900 TYNMEEN
+900 
-907 AEKNNRDAFS
+907 
-917 AAILDSK
+917 
-924 LKSEAKTEGG
+924 
-934 YTDENL
+934 
-940 LDDTYK
+940 
-946 VEKEAFSSR
+946 
-955 EEPVDKS
+955 
-962 VGTRLPSEV
+962 
-971 LEMLGI
+971 
-977 RKADIGVELE
+977 
-987 DQLRVL
+987 
-993 EREGKN
+993 
-999 ARQAYE
+999 
-1005 KAVELNDAS
+1005 
-1014 GAAREMSHIK
+1014 
-1024 SLREAYNTAK
+1024 
-1034 TKLSK
+1034 
-1039 YRNGSMSENEIA
+1039 
-1051 ETVRGLHK
+1051 
-1059 EKHTVKG
+1059 
-1066 SKEFWE
+1066 
-1072 SIAAKEAA
+1072 
-1080 IKAEAEK
+1080 
-1087 RRLQNS
+1087 RLQNS
-1093 PNNDKVDSTNS
+1093 PENGTVELTKDEALTVARSMFNEWYTPNEIYDATGLMTFPDGSVLDPETGSYLYRHGSSENSSDANRQPTGEVKSNESNSDGSDYEDYINGLLYIEPPANNRAATQQEGIEYGRNLEEASGKPTEVSGQDIPSVSAGAAQTSYESRDGSVGESEGGLDSSGQSQSNAPWGASDARNGGKASEYIKRGEIRYPEFEQINIEPVSINDITGEQRTKAEYSEKVLHPIAN
-1104 KVERAKELLANGAS
+1104 ELLTEDLKTLSKEVKKACGNSSLEVVFLRDTQLPSGAVGQHLCDSGKILVCAESEVSPRETALHETLHAISAANGDVCRTAEATLEC
-1118 PSQIFNETG
+1118 IFDLDMQEIAEEYAEKWDYAYDADLLGIEREHAYLEEYFAELYCNSSFVDEPFEKF
-1127 LVVTADGK
+1127 VVKGVVDAYRMWDDARQEGSFYDWFFNAKQADGR
-1135 ITDGFTRAKVG
+1135 TE
-1146 SYDNGQNGTAD
+1146 YDLLYD
-1157 QVTGKNQVSGTSE
+1157 Q
-1170 SGVSSDDGRGVRGE
+1170 
-1184 FSEQSREKASW
+1184 F
-1195 EALGESDR
+1195 
-1203 NAAREVI
+1203 
-1210 QRRIDSVET
+1210 
-1219 EEADELRL
+1219 
-1227 SYDTDE
+1227 
-1233 ELMRDIYKSYEDGSA
+1233 
-1248 ALEEWTPYFGDMN
+1248 MN
-1261 ELAAELDK
+1261 EFY
-1269 ALSGT
+1269 SNHNNTG
-1274 STNTQDA
+1274 SSQSSNTQDA
-1281 NANHSADS
+1281 NSNYNADNANHSTDS
-1289 NKAERVYVDENG
+1289 NKAERVYVDKNG
-1301 NEYDSKSGYTT
+1301 NEYDPKTGYTT

-1360 AQKAPVTDET
+1360 AQKTTIPDET

-1474 EEAYS
+1474 EEAYR

-1575 KGAGYRMADTIENAA
+1575 KGAGYRMADTIESAA
-1590 AKNQTTLVEA
+1590 VKNQTALVEA
-1600 DNFFTDVVKMKGYGN
+1600 NNFFADVVKMKGYSD

-1622 TNVRLG
+1622 TSVRLG
-1628 GKTLTMSEAVSL
+1628 GETLTMSEAVSL

-1650 DAYRVQNIKGFAL
+1650 DAYRVQNIEGFAL
-1663 KNGDNKPY
+1663 KNGDEKPH

-1700 VKAFDNMSE
+1700 VKAFDSMSE
-1709 KLGKETQDIAKAI
+1709 KLGKETQDVAKAI

-1744 DVNSEWDKANS
+1744 DGNFKWDKADS

-1803 DTFGIMDYMHTFG
+1803 DTFGMMDYMHTFG
-1816 TSTLVDSVKQNMG
+1816 MSTLTDTVNREMG
-1829 SEYGAWMEN
+1829 SEYGSWMKN
-1838 YVKDVQDINQTRA
+1838 YVSDVQDLTQTRA
-1851 KSKDNL
+1851 KSRDN
-1857 WGALNRNF
+1857 WWQKLNHNF
-1865 QTAVLVGSPGTPF
+1865 QTAVLVGNPGTPF

-1890 LDPRAVVKAAVTSL
+1890 LDPRAVAKAAVTSL
-1904 NPGNQQMKAARSN
+1904 NPGNQQMKAARDN
-1917 PLLQFRAKGNIDAS
+1917 PLLQFRAMGNIDSS
-1931 ISDAL
+1931 ITDAL
-1936 QDQSTLFGKMAAKSK
+1936 QDQNTLFGKMAAKSK
-1951 VLKSIQNWIPAAD
+1951 VLKKIQNWIPAAD
-1964 VREVSKVYLASCY
+1964 VKEVSKVYLASCY

-1986 DINSAKFKEM
+1986 DISSAKFKEM

-2013 INMRDEISRG
+2013 MNTRDEISRG
-2023 DNDLLKSLTMFQTQQ
+2023 DSALLKALTMFQTQQ
-2038 RTNFNNLMT
+2038 RTT
-2047 ALGEAKAAKG
+2047 ANSMFTAINEAMAAKG
-2057 TEHASK
+2057 TEHAAK
-2063 ANKARARALGG
+2063 ANKALKNAATG
-2074 FIASNIAYGAMS
+2074 FFASNVAYAAMDVL
-2086 AVADALRHKLKQY
+2086 AKGLRHKLKQF
-2099 RDDDEEQQIDPT
+2099 RDEDDEEQKFDPV
-2111 KIAIKVG
+2111 KIAAEVG
-2118 ESFLEGVGGTVI
+2118 KSFAEGLGGTVI
-2130 FGDTA
+2130 FGDDV
-2135 TNFITSLFSDEPFY
+2135 TNFILSVATGETFY
-2149 ENGVGAVGAIND
+2149 ENGIGAIGAIED
-2161 AMSAAIKLVDN
+2161 AASAVTKFFSDR
-2172 PSADNVRK
+2172 SADNARRA
-2180 TAGGIANLLGIP
+2180 AGGIATLAGIP

-2199 LNSFGMYTADIINAM
+2199 LNSMGMYTLDAISAIS
-2214 NRSKESGNILN
+2214 RSKESGNILN

-2255 LKIFDSIEKAVDK
+2255 LKIFDSIKKAVDK

-2282 EVSYELTKADKEQYR
+2282 EVIYELTKADKEQYR

-2304 SSGMD
+2304 NSGVD

-2350 NYDTDAPAWTEAV
+2350 DYDTGAPAWAEAV

-2403 VQTQLKDDGVN
+2403 VQTQLKGDGVN

-2473 TQILPDAGGKQSAT
+2473 TQVLPDAGGKQSAT
-2487 VRRIEAYNTIAGN
+2487 VRRIEAYNIIAGN

-2514 KDADVNGSVS
+2514 KDADVNGSIS

-2529 TAWANMGLS
+2529 AAWATMGLS

-2558 AKSYAVNEDYATQVD
+2558 PKSYAVNEDYATQVD

-2599 DGRAAKST
+2599 DGSAAGSSTKSA

>member
-58 IDGRGRGHVGGLR
+58 IDGRGRGLVGGLR

-77 NGEAKSTAIDS
+77 
-88 RGHNSALRNEYQRQ
+88 
-102 HPNVPTMSTAL
+102 HPNVTTISTAL
-113 TDDEKSQLQRAYAD
+113 SDDEKFQLQRAYAD

-138 AQSIRPE
+138 AQSVSDKKAQSIRPE
-145 EGLDYATTLEKYRSE
+145 AGVNYATTLEKYRSE
-160 QQAATKEKAAAES
+160 LQAASDEKAAAES
-173 EMDRLR
+173 EMDKLR
-179 KQLEFYK
+179 KQLEFYN
-186 VELPDVDQNVFERL
+186 VELPDVDQNIFERL
-200 WGSVKG
+200 WGSIKG
-206 GSKQATGSLGGLF
+206 GSKQAAGSLGGLF

-236 LRASGNEGLS
+236 LRASGNEELS
-246 ALYHVS
+246 ALYHVG
-252 TEEENK
+252 TEEEDE

-306 AADMAANVVLP
+306 AADMAANAVLP
-317 GAGMAMMMG
+317 GSGMAMMMG

-450 ALGIAGSGA
+450 ALGIAGSGV

-465 DAKKNAELRSG
+465 DAKKNVELRSG

-493 PQSVAETH
+493 LQSVAETQ

-509 PSNDAVARPE
+509 PSNGAVARPE
-519 ELNSTVNNNVET
+519 TLNSAVNNDAET
-531 QTTDTQK
+531 QNADVQK
-538 NTAPAGTERR
+538 NTAPNGTESTAVNDNPATHTAEENKIIADYKAAADENVISGIERAR
-548 PMSMEDYA
+548 SLQDINYRNKFTVTLAETVGDRVVNLVKNATGLDVTGFKNQIKGNSIAHIDKRHGVNGTADHSMANIEDFGRINYVVENA
-556 DSNSPVWNNL
+556 DRARLLSAGDVDSETWKLSREYRNADNSQAPLIRFEKRVDNTYYVVEAVPDSKANRMAVVS
-566 AYDDTTSQ
+566 AYMETA
-574 QKAMKEAHDRMVTE
+574 KKEASSPKSVD
-588 GKAVEVPESTMQKTA
+588 AA
-603 ESFPDLRGMKKAERT
+603 EAAPR
-618 PILKQKMAEIK
+618 
-629 TSLRQFLSGLKG
+629 
-641 GNFEFEVN
+641 
-649 GNVLEAKL
+649 
-657 YDTGIKEVLEKI
+657 
-669 TQDKA
+669 
-674 NMLSQSDQIFK
+674 
-685 NAEYLY
+685 
-691 SLPDYDGDPNIYRW
+691 
-705 NYFYTPVKIGDST
+705 
-718 VGVRIAVR
+718 
-726 DMATP
+726 ATP
-731 NESQIYNWGIKK
+731 E
-743 APTLDGG
+743 
-750 SPEQSSLSPD
+750 
-760 VSSVGG
+760 
-766 IDASLDGARRLP
+766 ASLEISETSD
-778 NGSIP
+778 NSIP
-783 GGVSSDASEVS
+783 
-794 TSDTSIPNAEEN
+794 TAEEN
-806 VNRGQAKN
+806 VNRGQAEN
-814 SANANPKKTAEELA
+814 SVNANPKKTAEELA

-893 SNKMAEK
+893 ANKMAEK

-917 AAILDSK
+917 TAILDSK
-924 LKSEAKTEGG
+924 LKSEAKTEGD

-1014 GAAREMSHIK
+1014 GAAREMTRIK

-1034 TKLSK
+1034 AKLSK
-1039 YRNGSMSENEIA
+1039 YRNGSMSDNEMA
-1051 ETVRGLHK
+1051 ETERELHK

-1066 SKEFWE
+1066 SKELWE

-1269 ALSGT
+1269 ALSVT
-1274 STNTQDA
+1274 NTNTQDA
-1281 NANHSADS
+1281 NANHSTDS

-1301 NEYDSKSGYTT
+1301 NEYDPETGHTT

-1474 EEAYS
+1474 EEAYR

-1522 ENGSKRKPAE
+1522 ENGSKRKPTE

-1600 DNFFTDVVKMKGYGN
+1600 DNFFTDVVKMKGYGD

-1622 TNVRLG
+1622 TSVRLG

-1650 DAYRVQNIKGFAL
+1650 DAYRVQNIEGFAL

-1700 VKAFDNMSE
+1700 VKAFDSMSE
-1709 KLGKETQDIAKAI
+1709 KLGKEAQDVAKAI

-1734 YFPLTYARVE
+1734 YFPLTYARAE

-1816 TSTLVDSVKQNMG
+1816 TPTLVDSVKQNMG

-1851 KSKDNL
+1851 KSRDN
-1857 WGALNRNF
+1857 WWQKLNHNF
-1865 QTAVLVGSPGTPF
+1865 QTAVLIGNPGTPF

-1890 LDPRAVVKAAVTSL
+1890 LDPRAVAKAAVTSL
-1904 NPGNQQMKAARSN
+1904 NPGNQQMKAARNN
-1917 PLLQFRAKGNIDAS
+1917 PLLQFRAKGNIDSS
-1931 ISDAL
+1931 ITDAL
-1936 QDQSTLFGKMAAKSK
+1936 QDQSTLFSKMAAKSK

-1964 VREVSKVYLASCY
+1964 VREISKVYLASCY

-1986 DINSAKFKEM
+1986 DVNSTKFKEM

-2013 INMRDEISRG
+2013 MNMRDEISRG
-2023 DNDLLKSLTMFQTQQ
+2023 DSALLKALTMFQTQQ
-2038 RTNFNNLMT
+2038 RTTANNMFT
-2047 ALGEAKAAKG
+2047 AINEAIAAKG
-2057 TEHASK
+2057 TEHSAK
-2063 ANKARARALGG
+2063 ANKALKNAAAG
-2074 FIASNIAYGAMS
+2074 FFASNVAYAAMDVL
-2086 AVADALRHKLKQY
+2086 AKGLRHKLKQF
-2099 RDDDEEQQIDPT
+2099 RDDDEEQQIDAG
-2111 KIAIKVG
+2111 KIGLELLK
-2118 ESFLEGVGGTVI
+2118 SFFEGAGGTVI
-2130 FGDTA
+2130 FGDDV
-2135 TNFITSLFSDEPFY
+2135 TNLIESIISGETFY
-2149 ENGVGAVGAIND
+2149 ENGIGAIGAIED
-2161 AMSAAIKLVDN
+2161 AASAVWNLTQN
-2172 PSADNVRK
+2172 LSADNIRK
-2180 TAGGIANLLGIP
+2180 AAGGLANLAGIP

-2199 LNSFGMYTADIINAM
+2199 LNSAGMWTLDIINGIS
-2214 NRSKESGNILN
+2214 RSKQSSNDFWGFLAGAGQ
-2225 ELLKGT
+2225 GT

-2255 LKIFDSIEKAVDK
+2255 LKIFDSIKKAVDK

-2282 EVSYELTKADKEQYR
+2282 EVSYELTKVDKEQYR
-2297 KDAEASY
+2297 KDAETSY
-2304 SSGMD
+2304 NSGMD

-2350 NYDTDAPAWTEAV
+2350 DYDTGAPAWTEAV

-2473 TQILPDAGGKQSAT
+2473 TQVLPAAGGKQSAT

-2558 AKSYAVNEDYATQVD
+2558 PKSYAVNEDYATQVD
-2573 EGYASIVPAKEE
+2573 EGYASIAPAKEE

-2599 DGRAAKST
+2599 DDSTAKST

>member
-1 MASPFDFI
+1 MADQRYYDALFGK
-9 AQSIAAHNGSATQTS
+9 AASNSNSSSGNSSSGSSSNGRGSNSYRRQEWQKKTGQGNGYIPQVSS
-24 SAPTSPS
+24 SAGSSHTSAV
-31 SPRTSPLEDYYNEQ
+31 EDYYNEKR
-45 MQQKQATEKARDI
+45 QKQATQNAHDI
-58 IDGRGRGHVGGLR
+58 VFGKMNPL
-71 DAWLDK
+71 
-77 NGEAKSTAIDS
+77 
-88 RGHNSALRNEYQRQ
+88 HNSSNPINTLPATKQQETQQTGL
-102 HPNVPTMSTAL
+102 S
-113 TDDEKSQLQRAYAD
+113 DDEKAQLQSAYTDAVRKYSDSSKRAESVS
-127 AANKYKDASKK
+127 SKK
-138 AQSIRPE
+138 AQAIRPE
-145 EGLDYATTLEKYRSE
+145 VGVDYATTLEKYRSE
-160 QQAATKEKAAAES
+160 LQAANEEKAAAES
-173 EMDRLR
+173 EMDELR
-179 KQLEFYK
+179 KQLEAYGIEIP
-186 VELPDVDQNVFERL
+186 VEASDYDQNVFERL
-200 WGSVKG
+200 WGAVKG
-206 GSKQATGSLGGLF
+206 GSKQAAGSLGGLF

-236 LRASGNEGLS
+236 LRASGNEELS
-246 ALYHVS
+246 ALYHVG
-252 TEEENK
+252 TEEEDE

-450 ALGIAGSGA
+450 ALGIAGSGV

-493 PQSVAETH
+493 PQSVAETQ

-588 GKAVEVPESTMQKTA
+588 GKVVEVPESTMQKTA

-726 DMATP
+726 DMKQTADGRSD
-731 NESQIYNWGIKK
+731 SQIYNWGIKK

-766 IDASLDGARRLP
+766 VDASLDGARRLP

-806 VNRGQAKN
+806 VNREQTEN
-814 SANANPKKTAEELA
+814 SVNADTKKAEEKLA
-828 EDAALEKAKA
+828 
-838 DYQETVKRWYE
+838 T
-849 QHPEADSIPVTS
+849 
-861 SLYNANDWIKGR
+861 
-873 VKALLQKYYDA
+873 
-884 EDFDEYVAG
+884 
-893 SNKMAEK
+893 
-900 TYNMEEN
+900 
-907 AEKNNRDAFS
+907 
-917 AAILDSK
+917 
-924 LKSEAKTEGG
+924 
-934 YTDENL
+934 
-940 LDDTYK
+940 
-946 VEKEAFSSR
+946 
-955 EEPVDKS
+955 
-962 VGTRLPSEV
+962 
-971 LEMLGI
+971 
-977 RKADIGVELE
+977 
-987 DQLRVL
+987 
-993 EREGKN
+993 
-999 ARQAYE
+999 
-1005 KAVELNDAS
+1005 
-1014 GAAREMSHIK
+1014 
-1024 SLREAYNTAK
+1024 
-1034 TKLSK
+1034 
-1039 YRNGSMSENEIA
+1039 
-1051 ETVRGLHK
+1051 
-1059 EKHTVKG
+1059 
-1066 SKEFWE
+1066 
-1072 SIAAKEAA
+1072 
-1080 IKAEAEK
+1080 
-1087 RRLQNS
+1087 
-1093 PNNDKVDSTNS
+1093 
-1104 KVERAKELLANGAS
+1104 
-1118 PSQIFNETG
+1118 
-1127 LVVTADGK
+1127 
-1135 ITDGFTRAKVG
+1135 
-1146 SYDNGQNGTAD
+1146 
-1157 QVTGKNQVSGTSE
+1157 
-1170 SGVSSDDGRGVRGE
+1170 
-1184 FSEQSREKASW
+1184 
-1195 EALGESDR
+1195 
-1203 NAAREVI
+1203 
-1210 QRRIDSVET
+1210 
-1219 EEADELRL
+1219 
-1227 SYDTDE
+1227 
-1233 ELMRDIYKSYEDGSA
+1233 
-1248 ALEEWTPYFGDMN
+1248 
-1261 ELAAELDK
+1261 ELDK
-1269 ALSGT
+1269 SLSGT
-1274 STNTQDA
+1274 NTNTQDA
-1281 NANHSADS
+1281 NANYNADNTNYSTGS
-1289 NKAERVYVDENG
+1289 NTAERVYVDENG
-1301 NEYDSKSGYTT
+1301 NEYDPKTGHTT

-1349 QWQRRREERQN
+1349 QWQQRREEQQN

-1405 FTSRLTDEQYT
+1405 FTSSLTDEQYT

-1600 DNFFTDVVKMKGYGN
+1600 DNFFTDVVKMKGYGD

-1628 GKTLTMSEAVSL
+1628 GETLTMSEAVSL

-1650 DAYRVQNIKGFAL
+1650 DAYRVQNIEGFAL

-1671 MIKADPANISELYSA
+1671 MIKADPANISGLYSA
-1686 LQTVIAKNEVASAY
+1686 LQTAIAKNEVASAY

-1709 KLGKETQDIAKAI
+1709 RLGKETQDVAKAI

-1816 TSTLVDSVKQNMG
+1816 TPTLVDSVKQNMG

-1851 KSKDNL
+1851 KSRDN
-1857 WGALNRNF
+1857 WWQKLNHNF
-1865 QTAVLVGSPGTPF
+1865 QTAVLIGNPGTPF

-1890 LDPRAVVKAAVTSL
+1890 LDPRAVAKAAVTSL
-1904 NPGNQQMKAARSN
+1904 NPGNQQMKAARNN
-1917 PLLQFRAKGNIDAS
+1917 PLLQFRAKGNIDSS
-1931 ISDAL
+1931 ITDAL
-1936 QDQSTLFGKMAAKSK
+1936 QDQSTLFSKIAAKSK

-1964 VREVSKVYLASCY
+1964 VREISKVYLASCY

-1986 DINSAKFKEM
+1986 DVNSTKFKEM

-2013 INMRDEISRG
+2013 MNMRDEISRG
-2023 DNDLLKSLTMFQTQQ
+2023 DSALLKALTMFQTQQ
-2038 RTNFNNLMT
+2038 RTTANNMFT
-2047 ALGEAKAAKG
+2047 AINEARAAMG
-2057 TEHASK
+2057 TEHAAK
-2063 ANKARARALGG
+2063 ANKALKNAATG
-2074 FIASNIAYGAMS
+2074 FFASNVAYAAMDIL
-2086 AVADALRHKLKQY
+2086 AKGLRHKLKQF
-2099 RDDDEEQQIDPT
+2099 RDDDEEQKFDPV
-2111 KIAIKVG
+2111 KIAAEVG
-2118 ESFLEGVGGTVI
+2118 KSFAEGVGGTVI
-2130 FGDTA
+2130 FGDDV
-2135 TNFITSLFSDEPFY
+2135 TNLVESIISGETFY
-2149 ENGVGAVGAIND
+2149 ENGIGAIGAIED
-2161 AMSAAIKLVDN
+2161 AASAVANLTQN
-2172 PSADNVRK
+2172 LSADNIRK
-2180 TAGGIANLLGIP
+2180 AAGGLANLAGIP

-2199 LNSFGMYTADIINAM
+2199 LNSFGMYTADIISAM
-2214 NRSKESGNILN
+2214 NRSKESGNVLN

-2255 LKIFDSIEKAVDK
+2255 LKIFDSIKKAVDK

-2282 EVSYELTKADKEQYR
+2282 EVNYELTKADKEQYR

-2304 SSGMD
+2304 NSGMD

-2332 KGYAKDAAEQGYL
+2332 KSYAKDAAEQGYL

-2350 NYDTDAPAWTEAV
+2350 DYDTGAPAWAEAV

-2403 VQTQLKDDGVN
+2403 VQTRLKDDEVN

-2450 AKAIAVYNNMEGKS
+2450 AKAIAVYNSMEGKS

-2473 TQILPDAGGKQSAT
+2473 TQVLPDAGGKQSAT

-2558 AKSYAVNEDYATQVD
+2558 AKSYAVNEDYAAQVD

>member
-58 IDGRGRGHVGGLR
+58 IDGRGRGLVGGLR

-77 NGEAKSTAIDS
+77 HGEVESKTVDS

-138 AQSIRPE
+138 AQSVSDKKAQSIRPE
-145 EGLDYATTLEKYRSE
+145 AGVNYATTLEKYRSE
-160 QQAATKEKAAAES
+160 LQAASDEKAAAES
-173 EMDRLR
+173 EMDKLR
-179 KQLEFYK
+179 KQLEFYN
-186 VELPDVDQNVFERL
+186 VELPDVDQNIFERL
-200 WGSVKG
+200 WGSIKG
-206 GSKQATGSLGGLF
+206 GSKQAAGSLGGLF

-236 LRASGNEGLS
+236 LRASGNEDLS

-252 TEEENK
+252 TEEEDE

-283 RSKWGASDAGRFAL
+283 RSKLGASKAGKFAL

-306 AADMAANVVLP
+306 AADMAANAVLP
-317 GAGMAMMMG
+317 GSGMAMMMG

-450 ALGIAGSGA
+450 ALGIAGSGV

-493 PQSVAETH
+493 PQSVAETQ

-509 PSNDAVARPE
+509 PSNDAVTRPE

-538 NTAPAGTERR
+538 NTAPAGTERH

-588 GKAVEVPESTMQKTA
+588 GKVVEVPESTMQKTA

-629 TSLRQFLSGLKG
+629 ASLRQFLSGLKG

-691 SLPDYDGDPNIYRW
+691 SLPDYEGNSEIYRW

-726 DMATP
+726 DMVNPA
-731 NESQIYNWGIKK
+731 ESQIYNWGIKK
-743 APTLDGG
+743 APTLDGAG
-750 SPEQSSLSPD
+750 DGVSRKPGD

-766 IDASLDGARRLP
+766 IDASLDGARPLP
-778 NGSIP
+778 DTGSNP

-794 TSDTSIPNAEEN
+794 TSDNSIPNAEEN
-806 VNRGQAKN
+806 VNREQTEN
-814 SANANPKKTAEELA
+814 SVNADTKKAEEELA
-828 EDAALEKAKA
+828 
-838 DYQETVKRWYE
+838 
-849 QHPEADSIPVTS
+849 S
-861 SLYNANDWIKGR
+861 
-873 VKALLQKYYDA
+873 
-884 EDFDEYVAG
+884 
-893 SNKMAEK
+893 
-900 TYNMEEN
+900 
-907 AEKNNRDAFS
+907 
-917 AAILDSK
+917 
-924 LKSEAKTEGG
+924 
-934 YTDENL
+934 
-940 LDDTYK
+940 
-946 VEKEAFSSR
+946 
-955 EEPVDKS
+955 
-962 VGTRLPSEV
+962 
-971 LEMLGI
+971 
-977 RKADIGVELE
+977 
-987 DQLRVL
+987 
-993 EREGKN
+993 
-999 ARQAYE
+999 
-1005 KAVELNDAS
+1005 
-1014 GAAREMSHIK
+1014 
-1024 SLREAYNTAK
+1024 
-1034 TKLSK
+1034 
-1039 YRNGSMSENEIA
+1039 
-1051 ETVRGLHK
+1051 
-1059 EKHTVKG
+1059 
-1066 SKEFWE
+1066 
-1072 SIAAKEAA
+1072 
-1080 IKAEAEK
+1080 
-1087 RRLQNS
+1087 
-1093 PNNDKVDSTNS
+1093 
-1104 KVERAKELLANGAS
+1104 
-1118 PSQIFNETG
+1118 
-1127 LVVTADGK
+1127 
-1135 ITDGFTRAKVG
+1135 
-1146 SYDNGQNGTAD
+1146 
-1157 QVTGKNQVSGTSE
+1157 
-1170 SGVSSDDGRGVRGE
+1170 
-1184 FSEQSREKASW
+1184 
-1195 EALGESDR
+1195 
-1203 NAAREVI
+1203 
-1210 QRRIDSVET
+1210 
-1219 EEADELRL
+1219 
-1227 SYDTDE
+1227 
-1233 ELMRDIYKSYEDGSA
+1233 
-1248 ALEEWTPYFGDMN
+1248 
-1261 ELAAELDK
+1261 ELDK

-1274 STNTQDA
+1274 NTNTQDA
-1281 NANHSADS
+1281 NANYNADNTNYSTGS
-1289 NKAERVYVDENG
+1289 NTTERVYVDENG
-1301 NEYDSKSGYTT
+1301 NVYDEDTGEVHYD
-1312 RTAEEVQAERDAH
+1312 AQEEADKAAWNRA
-1325 ISDDLYY
+1325 
-1332 TLRAEDRLTPDN
+1332 AEDFGEKNRDTIHE
-1344 AKEWA
+1344 ATS
-1349 QWQRRREERQN
+1349 
-1360 AQKAPVTDET
+1360 KAAD
-1370 AWKDAEA
+1370 
-1377 EFGGANHD
+1377 
-1385 AIHKATQR
+1385 
-1393 AEEFETF
+1393 FETF
-1400 LESDA
+1400 LEKEDFLKGFDDSRYTEISDA
-1405 FTSRLTDEQYT
+1405 
-1416 KVSDSVTEFKNKL
+1416 VTEFKSKL
-1429 AGLGDGHTSFA
+1429 AGVGDGHTPFS
-1440 EFAEYYKAMK
+1440 EFADYYKAMK
-1450 DSRILGDLYSERVN
+1450 SSDILGDLYSERVN
-1464 EQVQLARELA
+1464 EQVQLAKELSDA
-1474 EEAYS
+1474 AQK
-1479 NPIPYN
+1479 NPVPYN
-1485 VEKYRHAAVKAAQM
+1485 VDRYRSAVTKAMQM
-1499 TSHYIEKASKVRVEL
+1499 ASHYVEKASKVRT
-1514 DELNNAVK
+1514 ELNELTAAVK
-1522 ENGSKRKPAE
+1522 ENGSKKKPYE
-1532 LGREVERGEK
+1532 TQRNP
-1542 GKSLREKAA
+1542 SLRDEAKSASEKLG
-1551 AKFIRWQIMPR
+1551 AKFIRYQIMPR
-1562 QMFQMIDGFKFWE
+1562 QMFQMIDGFKSWE
-1575 KGAGYRMADTIENAA
+1575 NGAGYRMADTIEKSA
-1590 AKNQTTLVEA
+1590 AKNQTVLVDA
-1600 DNFFTDVVKMKGYGN
+1600 DNFFSDVVKEKAYRD
-1615 FATGKTK
+1615 FSTGKTK
-1622 TNVRLG
+1622 SGVKVG
-1628 GKTLTMSEAVSL
+1628 SEELSMDMAVSL

-1650 DAYRVQNIKGFAL
+1650 DAYRAQHVSGFAL
-1663 KNGDNKPY
+1663 YNGNDDPIR
-1671 MIKADPANISELYSA
+1671 IKTNDVSPLYYAAESAIENDP
-1686 LQTVIAKNEVASAY
+1686 IAKAY
-1700 VKAFDNMSE
+1700 VEAFDDMADY
-1709 KLGKETQDIAKAI
+1709 LGKETKKVSKEVDGTDIYTYVK
-1722 DGVDNELFKPGD
+1722 GD
-1734 YFPLTYARVE
+1734 YFPLTYSAAE
-1744 DVNSEWDKANS
+1744 GNFNWDKQKAQE
-1755 KDFGVPDFKNLKER
+1755 FGLPDFKSLKDR
-1769 TRTAGGYVN
+1769 TRTDGGYVN
-1778 IAPVVEVTDG
+1778 IAPVTMVTDG

-1803 DTFGIMDYMHTFG
+1803 DTFSMMDYMHTFG

-1851 KSKDNL
+1851 KSKDNF

-1865 QTAVLVGSPGTPF
+1865 QTAVLVGNPGTPF

-1890 LDPRAVVKAAVTSL
+1890 LDPRAVAKAAVTSL
-1904 NPGNQQMKAARSN
+1904 NPGNQQMKAARDN
-1917 PLLQFRAKGNIDAS
+1917 PLLQFRAMGNIDSS
-1931 ISDAL
+1931 ITDAL
-1936 QDQSTLFGKMAAKSK
+1936 QDQNTLFGKMAAKSK
-1951 VLKSIQNWIPAAD
+1951 VLKNIQNWIPKAD
-1964 VREVSKVYLASCY
+1964 VREVSKIYLASCY

-1986 DINSAKFKEM
+1986 NANSAEFRQK
-1996 VDETFQRASMRT
+1996 VDEAFQRASMRT

-2013 INMRDEISRG
+2013 MNMRDEISRG

-2047 ALGEAKAAKG
+2047 AFGEAKAAKG

-2063 ANKARARALGG
+2063 ANKAKARAIGG
-2074 FIASNIAYGAMS
+2074 FVASNIAYGAMS
-2086 AVADALRHKLKQY
+2086 VVADGLRHKLKQY
-2099 RDDDEEQQIDPT
+2099 RDDDEEQQIDPA

-2135 TNFITSLFSDEPFY
+2135 TNFITSLFGDEPFY

-2192 LNNAYTL
+2192 VNNAYTL
-2199 LNSFGMYTADIINAM
+2199 LNSFGMYTADIISAM
-2214 NRSKESGNILN
+2214 SRSKESGNILN

-2242 GLYSISDDPADDA
+2242 GLYSISDDPADDS
-2255 LKIFDSIEKAVDK
+2255 LKIFDSIRKAVDK
-2268 LPPDQFTYTDENGD
+2268 LSPDQFTYTDENGD

-2304 SSGMD
+2304 NSGMD
-2309 ALLKAFGYDK
+2309 ALLASAGYGKLDTKDKKAVDK
-2319 LGDKAKEDVEKQI
+2319 VLRD
-2332 KGYAKDAAEQGYL
+2332 YAKNAAEQEYL
-2345 DNKGL
+2345 DSKEL
-2350 NYDTDAPAWTEAV
+2350 DHDTGASAWMRDLSEDEV
-2363 PKEDVPSY
+2363 PKY
-2371 LVSKKILDA
+2371 LVAKQTLKGMYKGGKISDFAALDSYMDDLKNGFTSLTSAQRDALSDSFPRIKDIYDAAAHDIPSKKWA
-2380 DGKKTDYDA
+2380 
-2389 IDYLIGGFSKIPSS
+2389 
-2403 VQTQLKDDGVN
+2403 
-2414 VNALLYA
+2414 
-2421 KLFGIGSEAWYSNK
+2421 
-2435 GATKDA
+2435 
-2441 EESLGSSDV
+2441 
-2450 AKAIAVYNNMEGKS
+2450 AVYDKYMELDKTREDGY
-2464 DEQILNAIK
+2464 NATDK
-2473 TQILPDAGGKQSAT
+2473 AT
-2487 VRRIEAYNTIAGN
+2487 
-2500 NADLGSWLDLAAAL
+2500 DLAAFIDRQGFTDAQANSL
-2514 KDADVNGSVS
+2514 KEQFKFYSHIAAEPTRYERLINAGYSPDKANELYYRLDNMSTDGNSNVSQAEAYARLSTMDDLTNAERDAIWAIINSGWKTTYTKYDRYHRNDV
-2524 KDDVY
+2524 
-2529 TAWANMGLS
+2529 
-2538 ARETYA
+2538 
-2544 GITRSDFYNIVKSG
+2544 
-2558 AKSYAVNEDYATQVD
+2558 ATQT
-2573 EGYASIVPAKEE
+2573 SNTSSKN
-2585 ADPTFS
+2585 S
-2591 GSVRNHQA
+2591 SS
-2599 DGRAAKST
+2599 ST
-2607 SIFTMED
+2607 SSAEAYF
-2614 YYRALGL
+2614 RQLGL

>member
-58 IDGRGRGHVGGLR
+58 IDGRGRGLVGGLR

-77 NGEAKSTAIDS
+77 
-88 RGHNSALRNEYQRQ
+88 
-102 HPNVPTMSTAL
+102 HPNVTTISTAL
-113 TDDEKSQLQRAYAD
+113 SDDEKFQLQRAYAD

-138 AQSIRPE
+138 AQSVSDKKAQSIRPE
-145 EGLDYATTLEKYRSE
+145 AGVNYATTLEKYRSE
-160 QQAATKEKAAAES
+160 LQAASDEKAAAES
-173 EMDRLR
+173 EMDKLR
-179 KQLEFYK
+179 KQLEFYN
-186 VELPDVDQNVFERL
+186 VELPDVDQNIFERL
-200 WGSVKG
+200 WGSIKG
-206 GSKQATGSLGGLF
+206 GSKQAAGSLGGLF

-236 LRASGNEGLS
+236 LRASGNEELS
-246 ALYHVS
+246 ALYHVG
-252 TEEENK
+252 TEEEDE

-283 RSKWGASDAGRFAL
+283 RSKLGASKAGKFAL

-306 AADMAANVVLP
+306 AADMAANAVLP
-317 GAGMAMMMG
+317 GSGMAMMMG
-326 RSFGGGVQ
+326 RSFGGGAQ

-422 AIYNGKSIGE
+422 AIYNGKSVGE

-450 ALGIAGSGA
+450 ALGIAGSGV

-493 PQSVAETH
+493 PQSVAETA
-501 GDITTPPT
+501 GDITTPPA
-509 PSNDAVARPE
+509 PSNDALTRPE
-519 ELNSTVNNNVET
+519 ELNSNSNAEVNAREEKNAAGSSEKLQNRSENGTVELTKDEALTVARSMFNESY
-531 QTTDTQK
+531 
-538 NTAPAGTERR
+538 APNEI
-548 PMSMEDYA
+548 
-556 DSNSPVWNNL
+556 
-566 AYDDTTSQ
+566 YDATGLMT
-574 QKAMKEAHDRMVTE
+574 
-588 GKAVEVPESTMQKTA
+588 
-603 ESFPDLRGMKKAERT
+603 FPDG
-618 PILKQKMAEIK
+618 
-629 TSLRQFLSGLKG
+629 S
-641 GNFEFEVN
+641 
-649 GNVLEAKL
+649 VLDPET
-657 YDTGIKEVLEKI
+657 D
-669 TQDKA
+669 
-674 NMLSQSDQIFK
+674 S
-685 NAEYLY
+685 YLY
-691 SLPDYDGDPNIYRW
+691 RP
-705 NYFYTPVKIGDST
+705 
-718 VGVRIAVR
+718 
-726 DMATP
+726 
-731 NESQIYNWGIKK
+731 
-743 APTLDGG
+743 G
-750 SPEQSSLSPD
+750 SSE
-760 VSSVGG
+760 
-766 IDASLDGARRLP
+766 
-778 NGSIP
+778 N
-783 GGVSSDASEVS
+783 SSDANGQPTSEVKSNESNGDGSDYEDYINGLLHIEPPTNNNAATQQEGIDYGRDFEETSGKPTEVSGRGILSGGEQGSVEGRKAAGENSSQQSQSNAPRGASDARNGGKASEYIKRGEIRYPEFEQINIEPLSVNDITGGQDIESEFNEKALHPIANELLTEDLKTLSDEVKKACGNSSLEVVFLRDTQLPGGAVGQCFYNSGKILVCAESEVS
-794 TSDTSIPNAEEN
+794 PRETALHEALHIL
-806 VNRGQAKN
+806 NR
-814 SANANPKKTAEELA
+814 
-828 EDAALEKAKA
+828 
-838 DYQETVKRWYE
+838 
-849 QHPEADSIPVTS
+849 
-861 SLYNANDWIKGR
+861 
-873 VKALLQKYYDA
+873 
-884 EDFDEYVAG
+884 
-893 SNKMAEK
+893 
-900 TYNMEEN
+900 
-907 AEKNNRDAFS
+907 
-917 AAILDSK
+917 
-924 LKSEAKTEGG
+924 
-934 YTDENL
+934 TDE
-940 LDDTYK
+940 
-946 VEKEAFSSR
+946 
-955 EEPVDKS
+955 
-962 VGTRLPSEV
+962 
-971 LEMLGI
+971 
-977 RKADIGVELE
+977 DICAAVQNTLE
-987 DQLRVL
+987 DIFQLDM
-993 EREGKN
+993 
-999 ARQAYE
+999 Q
-1005 KAVELNDAS
+1005 
-1014 GAAREMSHIK
+1014 
-1024 SLREAYNTAK
+1024 
-1034 TKLSK
+1034 
-1039 YRNGSMSENEIA
+1039 EIA
-1051 ETVRGLHK
+1051 EEYA
-1059 EKHTVKG
+1059 EKWDYAYGTDFSNPYIKQAYLEEYFAELYCNSSFVDEPFEKFVVKG
-1066 SKEFWE
+1066 VVDAFRMWDDARQEGSFYDWFFN
-1072 SIAAKEAA
+1072 AKH
-1080 IKAEAEK
+1080 
-1087 RRLQNS
+1087 
-1093 PNNDKVDSTNS
+1093 
-1104 KVERAKELLANGAS
+1104 
-1118 PSQIFNETG
+1118 
-1127 LVVTADGK
+1127 ADGR
-1135 ITDGFTRAKVG
+1135 TE
-1146 SYDNGQNGTAD
+1146 YDRLHD
-1157 QVTGKNQVSGTSE
+1157 Q
-1170 SGVSSDDGRGVRGE
+1170 
-1184 FSEQSREKASW
+1184 F
-1195 EALGESDR
+1195 
-1203 NAAREVI
+1203 
-1210 QRRIDSVET
+1210 
-1219 EEADELRL
+1219 
-1227 SYDTDE
+1227 
-1233 ELMRDIYKSYEDGSA
+1233 
-1248 ALEEWTPYFGDMN
+1248 MN
-1261 ELAAELDK
+1261 EFY
-1269 ALSGT
+1269 SNQNNTG
-1274 STNTQDA
+1274 SSQSSNTQDA
-1281 NANHSADS
+1281 NSNYNADNANHSTGS
-1289 NKAERVYVDENG
+1289 NTAERVYVDENG
-1301 NEYDSKSGYTT
+1301 NEYDPKTGYTT

-1349 QWQRRREERQN
+1349 QWQQRREERQN
-1360 AQKAPVTDET
+1360 AQKAPVTDDT

-1575 KGAGYRMADTIENAA
+1575 KGAGYRMADTIENTA

-1600 DNFFTDVVKMKGYGN
+1600 DNFFTDVVKMKGYGD

-1622 TNVRLG
+1622 TSVRLG

-1650 DAYRVQNIKGFAL
+1650 DAYRVQNIEGFAL

-1671 MIKADPANISELYSA
+1671 MIKADPANISGLYSA
-1686 LQTVIAKNEVASAY
+1686 LQTAIAKNEVASAY

-1709 KLGKETQDIAKAI
+1709 RLGKETQDVAKAI

-1734 YFPLTYARVE
+1734 YFPLTYARAE

-1816 TSTLVDSVKQNMG
+1816 TPTLVDSVKQNMG

-1851 KSKDNL
+1851 KSRDN
-1857 WGALNRNF
+1857 WWQKLNHNF
-1865 QTAVLVGSPGTPF
+1865 QTAVLIGNPGTPF

-1890 LDPRAVVKAAVTSL
+1890 LDPRAVAKAAITSL
-1904 NPGNQQMKAARSN
+1904 NPGNQQIKAARNN
-1917 PLLQFRAKGNIDAS
+1917 PLLQFRAKGNIDSS
-1931 ISDAL
+1931 ITDAL
-1936 QDQSTLFGKMAAKSK
+1936 QDQSTLFSKIAAKSK

-1964 VREVSKVYLASCY
+1964 VREISKVYLASCY

-1986 DINSAKFKEM
+1986 DVNSTKFKEM

-2013 INMRDEISRG
+2013 MNMRDEISRG
-2023 DNDLLKSLTMFQTQQ
+2023 DSALLKALTMFQTQQ
-2038 RTNFNNLMT
+2038 RTT
-2047 ALGEAKAAKG
+2047 ANSMFTAINEARAAKG
-2057 TEHASK
+2057 TEHAAK
-2063 ANKARARALGG
+2063 ANKALKNAATG
-2074 FIASNIAYGAMS
+2074 FFVSNVAYATMDVLAKG
-2086 AVADALRHKLKQY
+2086 LRHKLKQF
-2099 RDDDEEQQIDPT
+2099 RDEDDEEQKLDPV
-2111 KIAIKVG
+2111 KIAAEVG
-2118 ESFLEGVGGTVI
+2118 KSFAEGVGGTVI
-2130 FGDTA
+2130 FGDDV
-2135 TNFITSLFSDEPFY
+2135 TNFILSVATGETFY
-2149 ENGVGAVGAIND
+2149 ENGIGAIGAIED
-2161 AMSAAIKLVDN
+2161 AASAFWNLTQN
-2172 PSADNVRK
+2172 PSADNIRK
-2180 TAGGIANLLGIP
+2180 TAGGFANLAGIP

-2199 LNSFGMYTADIINAM
+2199 LNSMGMYTLDVISAM

-2255 LKIFDSIEKAVDK
+2255 LKIFDSIKKAVDK

-2297 KDAEASY
+2297 KDTEASY
-2304 SSGMD
+2304 NSGMD

-2350 NYDTDAPAWTEAV
+2350 GYDTGAPAWAEAV

-2403 VQTQLKDDGVN
+2403 VQTQLKDDVVN

-2441 EESLGSSDV
+2441 EESLGASDV

-2473 TQILPDAGGKQSAT
+2473 TQVLPAAGGKQSAT

-2514 KDADVNGSVS
+2514 KDADVNDSVS

-2573 EGYASIVPAKEE
+2573 KGYASIVPAKEE

-2599 DGRAAKST
+2599 DDSTAKST
-2607 SIFTMED
+2607 STFTMED
-2614 YYRALGL
+2614 YYRTLGL

>member
-1 MASPFDFI
+1 MGAREAYELLQQYKAENAAGGGASNGNGGG
-9 AQSIAAHNGSATQTS
+9 SGSAS
-24 SAPTSPS
+24 SR
-31 SPRTSPLEDYYNEQ
+31 RTSPLEDYYNEKR
-45 MQQKQATEKARDI
+45 QKQAIEKANEIINSDI
-58 IDGRGRGHVGGLR
+58 LHGGTKPVGWQPAASQPSGTYTGSRGRGNVGGLR
-71 DAWLDK
+71 DSYLDK
-77 NGEAKSTAIDS
+77 
-88 RGHNSALRNEYQRQ
+88 

-113 TDDEKSQLQRAYAD
+113 TDDEKFQLQRAYVD

-145 EGLDYATTLEKYRSE
+145 DGLDYTTAIEKYRSE
-160 QQAATKEKAAAES
+160 QQAATEEKAAAES
-173 EMDRLR
+173 EMNRLR

-206 GSKQATGSLGGLF
+206 GSKQAAGSLGGLF
-219 GYTGRVA
+219 GYTGRLA

-236 LRASGNEGLS
+236 LRASGNEDLS

-252 TEEENK
+252 TEGENE

-306 AADMAANVVLP
+306 AADMAANALLP
-317 GAGMAMMMG
+317 GSGMAMMMG

-422 AIYNGKSIGE
+422 AIYNGKSIGK

-450 ALGIAGSGA
+450 ALGIAGSGV

-493 PQSVAETH
+493 PQSVAETA

-509 PSNDAVARPE
+509 PSNVAVARPE
-519 ELNSTVNNNVET
+519 TLNSGSNAET
-531 QTTDTQK
+531 TAREQK
-538 NTAPAGTERR
+538 N
-548 PMSMEDYA
+548 D
-556 DSNSPVWNNL
+556 
-566 AYDDTTSQ
+566 
-574 QKAMKEAHDRMVTE
+574 
-588 GKAVEVPESTMQKTA
+588 VE
-603 ESFPDLRGMKKAERT
+603 
-618 PILKQKMAEIK
+618 
-629 TSLRQFLSGLKG
+629 
-641 GNFEFEVN
+641 
-649 GNVLEAKL
+649 
-657 YDTGIKEVLEKI
+657 
-669 TQDKA
+669 
-674 NMLSQSDQIFK
+674 
-685 NAEYLY
+685 
-691 SLPDYDGDPNIYRW
+691 
-705 NYFYTPVKIGDST
+705 
-718 VGVRIAVR
+718 
-726 DMATP
+726 
-731 NESQIYNWGIKK
+731 
-743 APTLDGG
+743 
-750 SPEQSSLSPD
+750 SS
-760 VSSVGG
+760 
-766 IDASLDGARRLP
+766 
-778 NGSIP
+778 
-783 GGVSSDASEVS
+783 E
-794 TSDTSIPNAEEN
+794 
-806 VNRGQAKN
+806 
-814 SANANPKKTAEELA
+814 
-828 EDAALEKAKA
+828 
-838 DYQETVKRWYE
+838 
-849 QHPEADSIPVTS
+849 
-861 SLYNANDWIKGR
+861 
-873 VKALLQKYYDA
+873 
-884 EDFDEYVAG
+884 
-893 SNKMAEK
+893 
-900 TYNMEEN
+900 
-907 AEKNNRDAFS
+907 
-917 AAILDSK
+917 
-924 LKSEAKTEGG
+924 
-934 YTDENL
+934 
-940 LDDTYK
+940 
-946 VEKEAFSSR
+946 
-955 EEPVDKS
+955 
-962 VGTRLPSEV
+962 
-971 LEMLGI
+971 
-977 RKADIGVELE
+977 
-987 DQLRVL
+987 
-993 EREGKN
+993 
-999 ARQAYE
+999 
-1005 KAVELNDAS
+1005 
-1014 GAAREMSHIK
+1014 
-1024 SLREAYNTAK
+1024 
-1034 TKLSK
+1034 
-1039 YRNGSMSENEIA
+1039 
-1051 ETVRGLHK
+1051 
-1059 EKHTVKG
+1059 
-1066 SKEFWE
+1066 
-1072 SIAAKEAA
+1072 
-1080 IKAEAEK
+1080 
-1087 RRLQNS
+1087 RLQNR

-1135 ITDGFTRAKVG
+1135 ITDGFTRTKVG

-1157 QVTGKNQVSGTSE
+1157 QVAGKNQVSGTSE
-1170 SGVSSDDGRGVRGE
+1170 SGVSSDDRRGVRGK

-1195 EALGESDR
+1195 EALGESER

-1261 ELAAELDK
+1261 ELASELDK
-1269 ALSGT
+1269 SLSGT
-1274 STNTQDA
+1274 NTNTQDA
-1281 NANHSADS
+1281 NANYNADNTNHSTGF
-1289 NKAERVYVDENG
+1289 KTTERVYVDENG
-1301 NEYDSKSGYTT
+1301 NEYDPKTGYTT

-1349 QWQRRREERQN
+1349 QWQQRREERQN

-1474 EEAYS
+1474 EEAYR

-1522 ENGSKRKPAE
+1522 ENGSKRKPTE
-1532 LGREVERGEK
+1532 LGREAEHGEK

-1575 KGAGYRMADTIENAA
+1575 NGAGYRMADTIESAA
-1590 AKNQTTLVEA
+1590 IKNQTTLVEA
-1600 DNFFTDVVKMKGYGN
+1600 NDFFADVVKMKGYDD

-1628 GKTLTMSEAVSL
+1628 GETLTMSEAVSL

-1650 DAYRVQNIKGFAL
+1650 DAYRVQNIEGFAL
-1663 KNGDNKPY
+1663 KNGDKKPY
-1671 MIKADPANISELYSA
+1671 MIKADPANISGLYSA
-1686 LQTVIAKNEVASAY
+1686 LQTAIAKNEVASAY
-1700 VKAFDNMSE
+1700 VKAFDSMSE
-1709 KLGKETQDIAKAI
+1709 RLGKEAQDIAKAI

-1744 DVNSEWDKANS
+1744 DGNFKWDKADS
-1755 KDFGVPDFKNLKER
+1755 KDFGVPDFKSLKER

-1803 DTFGIMDYMHTFG
+1803 DTFGMMDYMHTFG
-1816 TSTLVDSVKQNMG
+1816 MSTLTDTVNREMG
-1829 SEYGAWMEN
+1829 SEYGSWMRN
-1838 YVKDVQDINQTRA
+1838 YVNDVQDLNQTRA
-1851 KSKDNL
+1851 KSRDN
-1857 WGALNRNF
+1857 WWQKLNHNF
-1865 QTAVLVGSPGTPF
+1865 QTAVLVGNPGTSF

-1890 LDPRAVVKAAVTSL
+1890 LDPRAVAKAAVTSL
-1904 NPGNQQMKAARSN
+1904 NPGNKQMKAARDN
-1917 PLLQFRAKGNIDAS
+1917 PLLQFRAMGNIDSS
-1931 ISDAL
+1931 ITDAL
-1936 QDQSTLFGKMAAKSK
+1936 QDQNTLFGKMAANSK

-1964 VREVSKVYLASCY
+1964 VREVSKIYLASCY

-1986 DINSAKFKEM
+1986 DVNSAKFKEM

-2013 INMRDEISRG
+2013 MNMRDEISRG
-2023 DNDLLKSLTMFQTQQ
+2023 DSALLKALTMFQTQQ
-2038 RTNFNNLMT
+2038 RTTANNMFT
-2047 ALGEAKAAKG
+2047 AINEAIAAKG
-2057 TEHASK
+2057 TEHAAK
-2063 ANKARARALGG
+2063 ANKALKNAASG
-2074 FIASNIAYGAMS
+2074 FFVSNVAYAAMDVL
-2086 AVADALRHKLKQY
+2086 AKGLRHKLKQF
-2099 RDDDEEQQIDPT
+2099 RDDDDEQKFDPV
-2111 KIAIKVG
+2111 KIATEVG
-2118 ESFLEGVGGTVI
+2118 KSFAEGVGGTVI
-2130 FGDTA
+2130 FGDDV
-2135 TNFITSLFSDEPFY
+2135 TNLVESIIFGETFY
-2149 ENGVGAVGAIND
+2149 ENGIGAIGAIED
-2161 AMSAAIKLVDN
+2161 AASAVVNLTQN
-2172 PSADNVRK
+2172 LSADNIRK
-2180 TAGGIANLLGIP
+2180 AAGGLANLAGIP

-2199 LNSFGMYTADIINAM
+2199 LNSIGMYALDVINAM

-2225 ELLKGT
+2225 ELIKGT

-2255 LKIFDSIEKAVDK
+2255 LKIFDSIKKAVDK

-2309 ALLKAFGYDK
+2309 ALLASAGYGNLDVKGKKAVDK
-2319 LGDKAKEDVEKQI
+2319 SLRD
-2332 KGYAKDAAEQGYL
+2332 YAKNAAEQGYL
-2345 DNKGL
+2345 GSKGL
-2350 NYDTDAPAWTEAV
+2350 DHDTGASAWMRDLSEDEV
-2363 PKEDVPSY
+2363 PKY
-2371 LVSKKILDA
+2371 LVAKQTLKGMYKDGKISDYAALDGYMDDLKNGFTSLTSAQRDALSDSFPRIKDIYDAAAHDIPSKKWA
-2380 DGKKTDYDA
+2380 
-2389 IDYLIGGFSKIPSS
+2389 
-2403 VQTQLKDDGVN
+2403 
-2414 VNALLYA
+2414 
-2421 KLFGIGSEAWYSNK
+2421 
-2435 GATKDA
+2435 
-2441 EESLGSSDV
+2441 
-2450 AKAIAVYNNMEGKS
+2450 AVYDKYMELDKTRKDGY
-2464 DEQILNAIK
+2464 NATDK
-2473 TQILPDAGGKQSAT
+2473 AT
-2487 VRRIEAYNTIAGN
+2487 
-2500 NADLGSWLDLAAAL
+2500 DLAAFIDTQGFTDAQANSL
-2514 KDADVNGSVS
+2514 KEQFKFYSHIAAEPTRYERLIDAGYSPDKANELYYRLDNMSTDGNSNVSQAEAYARLSTMDDLTNAEKDAIWAIINSGWKTTYTKYDRYHRNDATTNTPNTGSKNGSS
-2524 KDDVY
+2524 SIS
-2529 TAWANMGLS
+2529 S
-2538 ARETYA
+2538 A
-2544 GITRSDFYNIVKSG
+2544 
-2558 AKSYAVNEDYATQVD
+2558 
-2573 EGYASIVPAKEE
+2573 E
-2585 ADPTFS
+2585 A
-2591 GSVRNHQA
+2591 
-2599 DGRAAKST
+2599 
-2607 SIFTMED
+2607 

>member
-1 MASPFDFI
+1 MADQRYYDALFGK
-9 AQSIAAHNGSATQTS
+9 AASNSNSSSGNSSSGSSSNGRGSNSYRRQEWQKKTGQGNGYIPQVSS
-24 SAPTSPS
+24 SAGS
-31 SPRTSPLEDYYNEQ
+31 SHASAVEDYYNEKR
-45 MQQKQATEKARDI
+45 QKQATQNAHDI
-58 IDGRGRGHVGGLR
+58 VFGKMNPL
-71 DAWLDK
+71 
-77 NGEAKSTAIDS
+77 
-88 RGHNSALRNEYQRQ
+88 HNSSNPINTLPATKQQETQQTGL
-102 HPNVPTMSTAL
+102 S
-113 TDDEKSQLQRAYAD
+113 DDEKAQLQSAYTDAVRKYSDSSKRAESVS
-127 AANKYKDASKK
+127 SKK
-138 AQSIRPE
+138 AQAIRPE
-145 EGLDYATTLEKYRSE
+145 VGVDYATTLEKYRSE
-160 QQAATKEKAAAES
+160 LQAANEEKAAAES
-173 EMDRLR
+173 EMDELR
-179 KQLEFYK
+179 KQLEAYGIEIP
-186 VELPDVDQNVFERL
+186 VEASDYDQNVFERL
-200 WGSVKG
+200 WGAVKG
-206 GSKQATGSLGGLF
+206 GSKQAAGSLGGLF

-236 LRASGNEGLS
+236 LRASGNEDLS

-252 TEEENK
+252 TEEEDE

-283 RSKWGASDAGRFAL
+283 RSKLGASKAGKFAL

-306 AADMAANVVLP
+306 AADMAANAVLP
-317 GAGMAMMMG
+317 GSGMAMMMG

-422 AIYNGKSIGE
+422 AIYNGKSVGE

-487 KKAASE
+487 KKAAPE
-493 PQSVAETH
+493 PQSVAEAQ
-501 GDITTPPT
+501 GDTTTPPT

-538 NTAPAGTERR
+538 NTAPAGTERH

-588 GKAVEVPESTMQKTA
+588 GKVVEVPESTMQKTA

-766 IDASLDGARRLP
+766 VDASLDGARRLP

-806 VNRGQAKN
+806 VNREQTEN
-814 SANANPKKTAEELA
+814 SVNADTKKAEEKLA
-828 EDAALEKAKA
+828 
-838 DYQETVKRWYE
+838 T
-849 QHPEADSIPVTS
+849 
-861 SLYNANDWIKGR
+861 
-873 VKALLQKYYDA
+873 
-884 EDFDEYVAG
+884 
-893 SNKMAEK
+893 
-900 TYNMEEN
+900 
-907 AEKNNRDAFS
+907 
-917 AAILDSK
+917 
-924 LKSEAKTEGG
+924 
-934 YTDENL
+934 
-940 LDDTYK
+940 
-946 VEKEAFSSR
+946 
-955 EEPVDKS
+955 
-962 VGTRLPSEV
+962 
-971 LEMLGI
+971 
-977 RKADIGVELE
+977 
-987 DQLRVL
+987 
-993 EREGKN
+993 
-999 ARQAYE
+999 
-1005 KAVELNDAS
+1005 
-1014 GAAREMSHIK
+1014 
-1024 SLREAYNTAK
+1024 
-1034 TKLSK
+1034 
-1039 YRNGSMSENEIA
+1039 
-1051 ETVRGLHK
+1051 
-1059 EKHTVKG
+1059 
-1066 SKEFWE
+1066 
-1072 SIAAKEAA
+1072 
-1080 IKAEAEK
+1080 
-1087 RRLQNS
+1087 
-1093 PNNDKVDSTNS
+1093 
-1104 KVERAKELLANGAS
+1104 
-1118 PSQIFNETG
+1118 
-1127 LVVTADGK
+1127 
-1135 ITDGFTRAKVG
+1135 
-1146 SYDNGQNGTAD
+1146 
-1157 QVTGKNQVSGTSE
+1157 
-1170 SGVSSDDGRGVRGE
+1170 
-1184 FSEQSREKASW
+1184 
-1195 EALGESDR
+1195 
-1203 NAAREVI
+1203 
-1210 QRRIDSVET
+1210 
-1219 EEADELRL
+1219 
-1227 SYDTDE
+1227 
-1233 ELMRDIYKSYEDGSA
+1233 
-1248 ALEEWTPYFGDMN
+1248 
-1261 ELAAELDK
+1261 ELDK
-1269 ALSGT
+1269 SLSGT
-1274 STNTQDA
+1274 NTNTQDA
-1281 NANHSADS
+1281 NANYNADNTNHSTGS
-1289 NKAERVYVDENG
+1289 NTAERVYVDENG
-1301 NEYDSKSGYTT
+1301 NEYDPETGHTT

-1349 QWQRRREERQN
+1349 QWQQRREEQQN

-1405 FTSRLTDEQYT
+1405 FTSSLTDEQYT

-1600 DNFFTDVVKMKGYGN
+1600 DNFFTDVVKMKGYGD

-1628 GKTLTMSEAVSL
+1628 GETLTMSEAVSL

-1650 DAYRVQNIKGFAL
+1650 DAYRVQNIEGFAL
-1663 KNGDNKPY
+1663 KNGDKKPY
-1671 MIKADPANISELYSA
+1671 MIKADPANISGLYSA
-1686 LQTVIAKNEVASAY
+1686 LQTAIAKNEVASAY
-1700 VKAFDNMSE
+1700 IKAFDSMSE
-1709 KLGKETQDIAKAI
+1709 KLGKETQDVAKAI

-1816 TSTLVDSVKQNMG
+1816 TPTLVDSVKQNMG

-1851 KSKDNL
+1851 KSRDN
-1857 WGALNRNF
+1857 WWQKFNHNF
-1865 QTAVLVGSPGTPF
+1865 QTAVLIGNPGTPF

-1890 LDPRAVVKAAVTSL
+1890 LDPRAVAKAAVTSL
-1904 NPGNQQMKAARSN
+1904 NPGNQQMKAARNN
-1917 PLLQFRAKGNIDAS
+1917 PLLQFRAKGNIDSS
-1931 ISDAL
+1931 ITDAL
-1936 QDQSTLFGKMAAKSK
+1936 QDQNTLFSKMAAKSK

-1964 VREVSKVYLASCY
+1964 VREISKVYLASCY

-1986 DINSAKFKEM
+1986 DVNSTKFKEM

-2013 INMRDEISRG
+2013 MNMRDEISRG
-2023 DNDLLKSLTMFQTQQ
+2023 DSALLKALTMFQTQQ
-2038 RTNFNNLMT
+2038 RTTANNMFT
-2047 ALGEAKAAKG
+2047 AINEARAAKG
-2057 TEHASK
+2057 TEHAAK
-2063 ANKARARALGG
+2063 ANKRYANAMTG
-2074 FIASNIAYGAMS
+2074 FVASNVAYAAMDVL
-2086 AVADALRHKLKQY
+2086 AKGLRHKLKQF
-2099 RDDDEEQQIDPT
+2099 RDDDEEQKFDPV
-2111 KIAIKVG
+2111 KIAAEVG
-2118 ESFLEGVGGTVI
+2118 KSFAEGVGGTVI
-2130 FGDTA
+2130 FGDDV
-2135 TNFITSLFSDEPFY
+2135 TNLVESIISGETFY
-2149 ENGVGAVGAIND
+2149 ENGIGAIGAIED
-2161 AMSAAIKLVDN
+2161 AASAVWNLTQN
-2172 PSADNVRK
+2172 LSADNIRK
-2180 TAGGIANLLGIP
+2180 AAGGLANLAGIP

-2199 LNSFGMYTADIINAM
+2199 LNSMGMYTLDVINAM
-2214 NRSKESGNILN
+2214 SRSKESGNILN

-2255 LKIFDSIEKAVDK
+2255 LKIFDSIKKAVDK

-2350 NYDTDAPAWTEAV
+2350 DYDTDAPAWTEAV

-2389 IDYLIGGFSKIPSS
+2389 IDYLIGGFSKIPSG
-2403 VQTQLKDDGVN
+2403 VQTQLKDDDVN

-2473 TQILPDAGGKQSAT
+2473 TQVLPAAGGKQSAT

-2514 KDADVNGSVS
+2514 KDADVNDSVS

-2599 DGRAAKST
+2599 DGSAAKST

>member
-58 IDGRGRGHVGGLR
+58 IDGRGRGLVGGLR

-77 NGEAKSTAIDS
+77 NSSTKNAVTDS
-88 RGHNSALRNEYQRQ
+88 RGNNSALRNEYQRQ
-102 HPNVPTMSTAL
+102 HPNIPTMSTTL
-113 TDDEKSQLQRAYAD
+113 SDDEKFQLQSAYAD

-200 WGSVKG
+200 WSSVKG
-206 GSKQATGSLGGLF
+206 GSKQAAGSLGGLF

-236 LRASGNEGLS
+236 LRASGNEDLS

-252 TEEENK
+252 TEDENK

-306 AADMAANVVLP
+306 AADMAANAVLP

-493 PQSVAETH
+493 PQSVAETQ
-501 GDITTPPT
+501 GDITTPPV

-566 AYDDTTSQ
+566 AYDDITSQ

-588 GKAVEVPESTMQKTA
+588 GKVVEVPESTMQKTA

-760 VSSVGG
+760 VSSAGG

-806 VNRGQAKN
+806 VNREQTEN
-814 SANANPKKTAEELA
+814 SVNADTKKAEE
-828 EDAALEKAKA
+828 K
-838 DYQETVKRWYE
+838 
-849 QHPEADSIPVTS
+849 
-861 SLYNANDWIKGR
+861 
-873 VKALLQKYYDA
+873 
-884 EDFDEYVAG
+884 
-893 SNKMAEK
+893 
-900 TYNMEEN
+900 
-907 AEKNNRDAFS
+907 
-917 AAILDSK
+917 
-924 LKSEAKTEGG
+924 
-934 YTDENL
+934 
-940 LDDTYK
+940 
-946 VEKEAFSSR
+946 
-955 EEPVDKS
+955 
-962 VGTRLPSEV
+962 
-971 LEMLGI
+971 
-977 RKADIGVELE
+977 
-987 DQLRVL
+987 
-993 EREGKN
+993 
-999 ARQAYE
+999 
-1005 KAVELNDAS
+1005 
-1014 GAAREMSHIK
+1014 
-1024 SLREAYNTAK
+1024 
-1034 TKLSK
+1034 
-1039 YRNGSMSENEIA
+1039 
-1051 ETVRGLHK
+1051 
-1059 EKHTVKG
+1059 
-1066 SKEFWE
+1066 
-1072 SIAAKEAA
+1072 
-1080 IKAEAEK
+1080 
-1087 RRLQNS
+1087 
-1093 PNNDKVDSTNS
+1093 
-1104 KVERAKELLANGAS
+1104 
-1118 PSQIFNETG
+1118 
-1127 LVVTADGK
+1127 
-1135 ITDGFTRAKVG
+1135 
-1146 SYDNGQNGTAD
+1146 
-1157 QVTGKNQVSGTSE
+1157 
-1170 SGVSSDDGRGVRGE
+1170 
-1184 FSEQSREKASW
+1184 
-1195 EALGESDR
+1195 
-1203 NAAREVI
+1203 
-1210 QRRIDSVET
+1210 
-1219 EEADELRL
+1219 
-1227 SYDTDE
+1227 
-1233 ELMRDIYKSYEDGSA
+1233 
-1248 ALEEWTPYFGDMN
+1248 
-1261 ELAAELDK
+1261 LAAELDK
-1269 ALSGT
+1269 ALSVT
-1274 STNTQDA
+1274 NTNTQDA
-1281 NANHSADS
+1281 NANHSTDS

-1301 NEYDSKSGYTT
+1301 NEYDPETGHTT

-1349 QWQRRREERQN
+1349 QWQQRREERQN
-1360 AQKAPVTDET
+1360 AQKAPVTDDT

-1522 ENGSKRKPAE
+1522 ENGSKRKPTE

-1600 DNFFTDVVKMKGYGN
+1600 DNFFTDVVKMKGYGD

-1622 TNVRLG
+1622 TSVRLG

-1650 DAYRVQNIKGFAL
+1650 DAYRVQNIEGFAL
-1663 KNGDNKPY
+1663 KNGDEKPY

-1686 LQTVIAKNEVASAY
+1686 LQTAIAKNEVASAY
-1700 VKAFDNMSE
+1700 VKAFDSMSE
-1709 KLGKETQDIAKAI
+1709 KLGKETQDVAKAI

-1734 YFPLTYARVE
+1734 YFPLTYARAE

-1816 TSTLVDSVKQNMG
+1816 TPTLVDSVKQNMG

-1851 KSKDNL
+1851 KSRDN
-1857 WGALNRNF
+1857 WWQKFNHNF
-1865 QTAVLVGSPGTPF
+1865 QTAVLIGNPGTPF

-1890 LDPRAVVKAAVTSL
+1890 LDPRAVAKAAVTSL
-1904 NPGNQQMKAARSN
+1904 NPGNQQMKAARNN
-1917 PLLQFRAKGNIDAS
+1917 PLLQFRAKGNIDSS
-1931 ISDAL
+1931 ITDAL
-1936 QDQSTLFGKMAAKSK
+1936 QDQNTLFSKMAAKNK
-1951 VLKSIQNWIPAAD
+1951 VLKRIQNWIPAAD
-1964 VREVSKVYLASCY
+1964 VREISKVYLASCY

-1986 DINSAKFKEM
+1986 DVNSAKFKEM

-2013 INMRDEISRG
+2013 MNMRDEISRG
-2023 DNDLLKSLTMFQTQQ
+2023 DSALLKALTMFQTQQ
-2038 RTNFNNLMT
+2038 RTT
-2047 ALGEAKAAKG
+2047 ANSMFTAINEARAAKG
-2057 TEHASK
+2057 TEHAAK
-2063 ANKARARALGG
+2063 ANKALKNAATG
-2074 FIASNIAYGAMS
+2074 FFASNVAYAAMDVL
-2086 AVADALRHKLKQY
+2086 AKGLRHKLKQF
-2099 RDDDEEQQIDPT
+2099 RDEDDEEQKLDPV
-2111 KIAIKVG
+2111 KIVAEVG
-2118 ESFLEGVGGTVI
+2118 KSFAEGVGGTVI
-2130 FGDTA
+2130 FGDDV
-2135 TNFITSLFSDEPFY
+2135 TNLVESIIFGETFY
-2149 ENGVGAVGAIND
+2149 ENGIGAIGAIED
-2161 AMSAAIKLVDN
+2161 AASAFWNLTQN
-2172 PSADNVRK
+2172 PSADNIRK
-2180 TAGGIANLLGIP
+2180 TAGGFANLAGIP

-2255 LKIFDSIEKAVDK
+2255 LKIFDSIKKAVDK

-2350 NYDTDAPAWTEAV
+2350 DYDTGAPAWTEAV

-2403 VQTQLKDDGVN
+2403 VQAQLKDDEVN

-2435 GATKDA
+2435 GATKDV

-2473 TQILPDAGGKQSAT
+2473 TQVLPDAGGKQSAT

-2544 GITRSDFYNIVKSG
+2544 DITRSDFYNIVKSG
-2558 AKSYAVNEDYATQVD
+2558 PKSYAVNEDYATQVD
-2573 EGYASIVPAKEE
+2573 EGYASIAPAKEE

-2599 DGRAAKST
+2599 DGSAAKST
-2607 SIFTMED
+2607 STFTMED

>member
-1 MASPFDFI
+1 MADQRYYDALFGK
-9 AQSIAAHNGSATQTS
+9 AASNSNGSSGNSSSGSSSNGRGSNSYRRQEWQKKTGQGNGYMPQVSS
-24 SAPTSPS
+24 SAGSSHTSAV
-31 SPRTSPLEDYYNEQ
+31 EDYYNEKR
-45 MQQKQATEKARDI
+45 QKQATQNAHNI
-58 IDGRGRGHVGGLR
+58 VFSGMNPL
-71 DAWLDK
+71 
-77 NGEAKSTAIDS
+77 
-88 RGHNSALRNEYQRQ
+88 HNSSNPINTLPATKQQETQQTGL
-102 HPNVPTMSTAL
+102 S
-113 TDDEKSQLQRAYAD
+113 DDEKAQLQSAYTDAVRKYSDLSKRAESVS
-127 AANKYKDASKK
+127 SKK
-138 AQSIRPE
+138 AQAIRPE
-145 EGLDYATTLEKYRSE
+145 VGVDYATTLEKYRSE
-160 QQAATKEKAAAES
+160 LQAANEEKAAAES
-173 EMDRLR
+173 EMDELR
-179 KQLEFYK
+179 KQLEAYGIEIP
-186 VELPDVDQNVFERL
+186 VEASDYDQNVFERL
-200 WGSVKG
+200 WGAVKG
-206 GSKQATGSLGGLF
+206 GSKQAAGSLGGLF

-236 LRASGNEGLS
+236 LRASGNEDLS

-252 TEEENK
+252 TEDENK

-306 AADMAANVVLP
+306 AADMAANAVLP
-317 GAGMAMMMG
+317 GSGMAMMMG

-450 ALGIAGSGA
+450 ALGIAGSGV

-465 DAKKNAELRSG
+465 DAKKNADLRSG

-493 PQSVAETH
+493 PQSAAETQ

-509 PSNDAVARPE
+509 PSNDVVARPE
-519 ELNSTVNNNVET
+519 KLNSTINNNVET
-531 QTTDTQK
+531 QSVDAQK
-538 NTAPAGTERR
+538 NTAPNGTESTAVNDNPATHTAEENKIIADYKAAADENVISGIERAR
-548 PMSMEDYA
+548 SLQDINYRNKFTVTLAETVGDRVVNLVKNATGLDVTGFKNQIKGNSIAHIDKRHGVNGTADHSMANIEDFGRINYVVENA
-556 DSNSPVWNNL
+556 DRARLLSAGDVDSETWKLSREYRNADNSQAPLIRFEKRVDNTYYVVEAVPDSKANRMAVVS
-566 AYDDTTSQ
+566 AYMETA
-574 QKAMKEAHDRMVTE
+574 KKEASSPKSVDAAEAAPRAT
-588 GKAVEVPESTMQKTA
+588 PEASLEISETSNNSIPTA
-603 ESFPDLRGMKKAERT
+603 E
-618 PILKQKMAEIK
+618 Q
-629 TSLRQFLSGLKG
+629 
-641 GNFEFEVN
+641 
-649 GNVLEAKL
+649 
-657 YDTGIKEVLEKI
+657 
-669 TQDKA
+669 
-674 NMLSQSDQIFK
+674 
-685 NAEYLY
+685 
-691 SLPDYDGDPNIYRW
+691 
-705 NYFYTPVKIGDST
+705 
-718 VGVRIAVR
+718 
-726 DMATP
+726 
-731 NESQIYNWGIKK
+731 
-743 APTLDGG
+743 
-750 SPEQSSLSPD
+750 
-760 VSSVGG
+760 
-766 IDASLDGARRLP
+766 
-778 NGSIP
+778 
-783 GGVSSDASEVS
+783 
-794 TSDTSIPNAEEN
+794 N
-806 VNRGQAKN
+806 VNRGQAEN
-814 SANANPKKTAEELA
+814 SVNADPKKTAEELA

-861 SLYNANDWIKGR
+861 SLHNANVWIKGR
-873 VKALLQKYYDA
+873 VKAILQKHYDA
-884 EDFDEYVAG
+884 EDFNEYVADA
-893 SNKMAEK
+893 NEMAEK

-907 AEKNNRDAFS
+907 AEKNSRDAFS

-924 LKSEAKTEGG
+924 LKSEAKAESG
-934 YTDENL
+934 YTDEDL

-955 EEPVDKS
+955 EEPADKS

-987 DQLRVL
+987 DRLRAL

-999 ARQAYE
+999 ARRAYE
-1005 KAVELNDAS
+1005 KAVELNDAA
-1014 GAAREMSHIK
+1014 GAEREMAHIK
-1024 SLREAYNTAK
+1024 SLREAYNAAK
-1034 TKLSK
+1034 VKLSK
-1039 YRNGSMSENEIA
+1039 YRNGSMSDNEMT
-1051 ETVRGLHK
+1051 ETERELHK

-1087 RRLQNS
+1087 RKSQNS
-1093 PNNDKVDSTNS
+1093 ANDNLGSSLFDTN
-1104 KVERAKELLANGAS
+1104 ENGITLRNSSEHTKDEVLKTARS
-1118 PSQIFNETG
+1118 MFDEWATSEEIFKATG
-1127 LVVTADGK
+1127 LLVFDDGSVLDPDTGKVLYRPSSGESTADYFAKSTSKSGSTAGAANNADASN
-1135 ITDGFTRAKVG
+1135 TDFHAGER
-1146 SYDNGQNGTAD
+1146 SN
-1157 QVTGKNQVSGTSE
+1157 
-1170 SGVSSDDGRGVRGE
+1170 VRGTDAT
-1184 FSEQSREKASW
+1184 Q
-1195 EALGESDR
+1195 D
-1203 NAAREVI
+1203 
-1210 QRRIDSVET
+1210 DS
-1219 EEADELRL
+1219 
-1227 SYDTDE
+1227 
-1233 ELMRDIYKSYEDGSA
+1233 
-1248 ALEEWTPYFGDMN
+1248 
-1261 ELAAELDK
+1261 
-1269 ALSGT
+1269 
-1274 STNTQDA
+1274 NTQDA
-1281 NANHSADS
+1281 NSNYNADNTNHSTGS
-1289 NKAERVYVDENG
+1289 NTTERVYVDENG
-1301 NEYDSKSGYTT
+1301 NEYDPKTGYTT

-1360 AQKAPVTDET
+1360 AQKAPVADET

-1450 DSRILGDLYSERVN
+1450 DNRILGDLYSERVN

-1522 ENGSKRKPAE
+1522 ENGSKRKPTE

-1575 KGAGYRMADTIENAA
+1575 KGAGYRMADTIESAA
-1590 AKNQTTLVEA
+1590 VKNQTALVEA
-1600 DNFFTDVVKMKGYGN
+1600 NNFFADVVKMKGYSD

-1622 TNVRLG
+1622 TSVRLG
-1628 GKTLTMSEAVSL
+1628 GETLTMSEAVSL

-1650 DAYRVQNIKGFAL
+1650 DAYRVQNIEGFAL
-1663 KNGDNKPY
+1663 KNGDEKPH

-1700 VKAFDNMSE
+1700 VKAFDSMSE
-1709 KLGKETQDIAKAI
+1709 KLGKETQDVAKAI

-1744 DVNSEWDKANS
+1744 DGNFEWDKADS

-1778 IAPVVEVTDG
+1778 IAPVVEITDG

-1803 DTFGIMDYMHTFG
+1803 DTFGMMDYMHTFG
-1816 TSTLVDSVKQNMG
+1816 MSTLTDTVNREMG
-1829 SEYGAWMEN
+1829 SEYGSWMRN
-1838 YVKDVQDINQTRA
+1838 YVNDVQDLNQTRA
-1851 KSKDNL
+1851 KSRDN
-1857 WGALNRNF
+1857 WWQKLNHNF
-1865 QTAVLVGSPGTPF
+1865 QTAVLVGNPGTPF

-1890 LDPRAVVKAAVTSL
+1890 LDPRAVAKAAVTSL
-1904 NPGNQQMKAARSN
+1904 NPGNKQMKAARDN
-1917 PLLQFRAKGNIDAS
+1917 PLLQFRAMGNIDSS
-1931 ISDAL
+1931 ITDAL
-1936 QDQSTLFGKMAAKSK
+1936 QDQNTLFGKMAANSK

-1964 VREVSKVYLASCY
+1964 VKEVSKVYLASCY

-1986 DINSAKFKEM
+1986 DVNSAKFKEM

-2013 INMRDEISRG
+2013 MNMRDEISRG
-2023 DNDLLKSLTMFQTQQ
+2023 DSALLKALTMFQTQQ
-2038 RTNFNNLMT
+2038 RTNYNNLMT
-2047 ALGEAKAAKG
+2047 AFGEAKAAKG

-2063 ANKARARALGG
+2063 ANKAKARALGG
-2074 FIASNIAYGAMS
+2074 FVASSIAYGAMS
-2086 AVADALRHKLKQY
+2086 AVANALRHKLKQY
-2099 RDDDEEQQIDPT
+2099 RDDDEEQQIDPA

-2118 ESFLEGVGGTVI
+2118 ESVLEGALGTFI

-2135 TNFITSLFSDEPFY
+2135 ASAINAILDEDNTFFSNSVGVVGAFSDVISK
-2149 ENGVGAVGAIND
+2149 GVD
-2161 AMSAAIKLVDN
+2161 LYKN
-2172 PSADNVRK
+2172 PSLDNARK
-2180 TAGGIANLLGIP
+2180 AAGDVANLFGIP

-2199 LNSFGMYTADIINAM
+2199 LNSTGMYTLDVISAM
-2214 NRSKESGNILN
+2214 NRSKEPGSILD

-2255 LKIFDSIEKAVDK
+2255 LKIFDSIKKAVDK

-2304 SSGMD
+2304 NSGMD

-2350 NYDTDAPAWTEAV
+2350 DYDTDAPAWTEAV

-2403 VQTQLKDDGVN
+2403 VQTQLKDDEVN

-2435 GATKDA
+2435 GATKDV

-2473 TQILPDAGGKQSAT
+2473 TQVLPDAGGKQSAI

-2544 GITRSDFYNIVKSG
+2544 GITRNDFYNIVKSG
-2558 AKSYAVNEDYATQVD
+2558 PKSYAVNEDYAAQVD

-2599 DGRAAKST
+2599 DDSTAKST
-2607 SIFTMED
+2607 STFTMED

>member
-31 SPRTSPLEDYYNEQ
+31 RTSPLEDYYNEQ

-58 IDGRGRGHVGGLR
+58 IDGRGRGLVGGLR

-77 NGEAKSTAIDS
+77 HGGAESKTVDS

-138 AQSIRPE
+138 AQSVSDKKAQSIRPE
-145 EGLDYATTLEKYRSE
+145 AGVNYATTLEKYRSE
-160 QQAATKEKAAAES
+160 LQAASDEKAAAES
-173 EMDRLR
+173 EMDKLR
-179 KQLEFYK
+179 KQLEFYN

-200 WGSVKG
+200 WGSIKG
-206 GSKQATGSLGGLF
+206 GSKQAAGSLGGLF

-236 LRASGNEGLS
+236 LRASGNEELS
-246 ALYHVS
+246 ALYHVG
-252 TEEENK
+252 TEEEDE

-306 AADMAANVVLP
+306 AADMAANAVLP

-450 ALGIAGSGA
+450 ALGIAGSGV

-493 PQSVAETH
+493 LQSVAETQ

-509 PSNDAVARPE
+509 PSNGAVARPE
-519 ELNSTVNNNVET
+519 TLNSAVNNDAET
-531 QTTDTQK
+531 QNADVQK
-538 NTAPAGTERR
+538 NTAPNGTESTAVNDNPATHTAEENKIIADYKAAADENVISGIERAR
-548 PMSMEDYA
+548 SLQDINYRNKFTVTLAETVGDRVVNLVKNATGLDVTGFKNQIKGNSIAHIDKRHGVNGTADHSMANIEDFGRINYVVENA
-556 DSNSPVWNNL
+556 DRARLLSAGDVDSETWKLSREYRNADNSQAPLIRFEKRVDNTYYVVEAVPDSKANRMAVVS
-566 AYDDTTSQ
+566 AYMETA
-574 QKAMKEAHDRMVTE
+574 KKEASSPKSVD
-588 GKAVEVPESTMQKTA
+588 AA
-603 ESFPDLRGMKKAERT
+603 EAAPR
-618 PILKQKMAEIK
+618 
-629 TSLRQFLSGLKG
+629 
-641 GNFEFEVN
+641 
-649 GNVLEAKL
+649 
-657 YDTGIKEVLEKI
+657 
-669 TQDKA
+669 
-674 NMLSQSDQIFK
+674 
-685 NAEYLY
+685 
-691 SLPDYDGDPNIYRW
+691 
-705 NYFYTPVKIGDST
+705 
-718 VGVRIAVR
+718 
-726 DMATP
+726 ATP
-731 NESQIYNWGIKK
+731 E
-743 APTLDGG
+743 
-750 SPEQSSLSPD
+750 
-760 VSSVGG
+760 
-766 IDASLDGARRLP
+766 ASLEISETSD
-778 NGSIP
+778 NSIP
-783 GGVSSDASEVS
+783 
-794 TSDTSIPNAEEN
+794 TAEEN
-806 VNRGQAKN
+806 VNRGQAEN
-814 SANANPKKTAEELA
+814 SVNANPKKTAEELA

-893 SNKMAEK
+893 ANKMAEK

-924 LKSEAKTEGG
+924 LKSEAKTEGD

-1014 GAAREMSHIK
+1014 GAAREMTRIK

-1034 TKLSK
+1034 AKLSK
-1039 YRNGSMSENEIA
+1039 YRNGSMSDNEMA
-1051 ETVRGLHK
+1051 ETERELHK

-1066 SKEFWE
+1066 SKELWE

-1087 RRLQNS
+1087 RRSQNS
-1093 PNNDKVDSTNS
+1093 ANDD
-1104 KVERAKELLANGAS
+1104 L
-1118 PSQIFNETG
+1118 
-1127 LVVTADGK
+1127 
-1135 ITDGFTRAKVG
+1135 
-1146 SYDNGQNGTAD
+1146 
-1157 QVTGKNQVSGTSE
+1157 
-1170 SGVSSDDGRGVRGE
+1170 SSSL
-1184 FSEQSREKASW
+1184 F
-1195 EALGESDR
+1195 
-1203 NAAREVI
+1203 
-1210 QRRIDSVET
+1210 
-1219 EEADELRL
+1219 
-1227 SYDTDE
+1227 DTDE
-1233 ELMRDIYKSYEDGSA
+1233 NGITLRNSSEHTKDEVLKTARSMLDEWATPEEIFEATGLLVFDDGSVLDPDTGKVLYRPGSGESA
-1248 ALEEWTPYFGDMN
+1248 ADHFAKSTSKSDSTAG
-1261 ELAAELDK
+1261 AANNADASNTDFRADERDN
-1269 ALSGT
+1269 AR
-1274 STNTQDA
+1274 STDATQDGSNTQDA
-1281 NANHSADS
+1281 NSNYNADNTNHSTGS
-1289 NKAERVYVDENG
+1289 NTTERVYVDENG
-1301 NEYDSKSGYTT
+1301 NEYDPETGYTT

-1349 QWQRRREERQN
+1349 QWQRRCKERQN

-1575 KGAGYRMADTIENAA
+1575 KGAGYRMADTIENTA

-1600 DNFFTDVVKMKGYGN
+1600 DNFFTDVVKMKGYGD

-1622 TNVRLG
+1622 TSVRLG

-1650 DAYRVQNIKGFAL
+1650 DAYRVQNIEGFAL

-1671 MIKADPANISELYSA
+1671 MIKADPANISGLYSA
-1686 LQTVIAKNEVASAY
+1686 LQTAIAKNEVASAY

-1709 KLGKETQDIAKAI
+1709 RLGKETQDVAKAI

-1734 YFPLTYARVE
+1734 YFPLTYARAE

-1816 TSTLVDSVKQNMG
+1816 TPTLVDSVKQNMG

-1851 KSKDNL
+1851 KSRDN
-1857 WGALNRNF
+1857 WWQKLNHNF
-1865 QTAVLVGSPGTPF
+1865 QTAVLIGNPGTPF

-1890 LDPRAVVKAAVTSL
+1890 LDPRAVAKAAITSL
-1904 NPGNQQMKAARSN
+1904 NPGNQQIKAARNN
-1917 PLLQFRAKGNIDAS
+1917 PLLQFRAKGNIDSS
-1931 ISDAL
+1931 ITDAL
-1936 QDQSTLFGKMAAKSK
+1936 QDQSTLFSKIAAKSK

-1964 VREVSKVYLASCY
+1964 VREISKVYLASCY

-1986 DINSAKFKEM
+1986 DVNSTKFKEM

-2013 INMRDEISRG
+2013 MNMRDEISRG
-2023 DNDLLKSLTMFQTQQ
+2023 DSALLKALTMFQTQQ
-2038 RTNFNNLMT
+2038 RTT
-2047 ALGEAKAAKG
+2047 ANSMFTAINEARAAKG
-2057 TEHASK
+2057 TEHAAK
-2063 ANKARARALGG
+2063 ANKALKNAATG
-2074 FIASNIAYGAMS
+2074 FFVSNVAYATMDVLAKG
-2086 AVADALRHKLKQY
+2086 LRHKLKQF
-2099 RDDDEEQQIDPT
+2099 RDEDDEEQKLDPV
-2111 KIAIKVG
+2111 KIAAEVG
-2118 ESFLEGVGGTVI
+2118 KSFAEGVGGTVI
-2130 FGDTA
+2130 FGDDV
-2135 TNFITSLFSDEPFY
+2135 TNFILSVATGETFY
-2149 ENGVGAVGAIND
+2149 ENGIGAIGAIED
-2161 AMSAAIKLVDN
+2161 AASAFWNLTQN
-2172 PSADNVRK
+2172 PSADNIRK
-2180 TAGGIANLLGIP
+2180 TAGGFANLAGIP

-2199 LNSFGMYTADIINAM
+2199 LNSMGMYTLDVISAM

-2255 LKIFDSIEKAVDK
+2255 LKIFDSIKKAVDK

-2304 SSGMD
+2304 NSGMD

-2350 NYDTDAPAWTEAV
+2350 GYDTGAPAWAEAV

-2403 VQTQLKDDGVN
+2403 VQTQLKDDVVN

-2441 EESLGSSDV
+2441 EESLGASDV

-2473 TQILPDAGGKQSAT
+2473 TQVLPAAGGKQSAT

-2514 KDADVNGSVS
+2514 KDADVNDSVS

-2573 EGYASIVPAKEE
+2573 KGYASIVPAKEE

-2599 DGRAAKST
+2599 DDSTAKST
-2607 SIFTMED
+2607 STFTMED
-2614 YYRALGL
+2614 YYRTLGL